1 MSDGSVVIEIS
12 LDDKKAD
19 KQLDAFEKDLAKAG
33 TNAGAALDKAYRE
46 AVSDIASQSKRLKDT
61 FVNAFKSMGSA
72 GSNALKASLNF
83 MRELPSNVQAAL
95 SKLASTVKTGF
106 VNAAKASITAIKELG
121 TSIKN
126 TAVNIKNGFFSI
138 AKTVQSSIVSAV
150 KVSINV
156 IKSIPSAI
164 KSAGISIK
172 SALVSSL
179 QAAKSAAIS
188 FAQTTVKVI
197 RSIPSAAKTAA
208 VAVKD
213 SFVVAYKAA
222 VVAAYMSVKGTISAV
237 KAIPSATK
245 SAALAVSSAMKT
257 AFSAVASAA
266 KTTGTTVK
274 SALKTGFSAVKSGAK
289 AAGQAGISAL
299 KGLGNIAKS
308 TGSLIKSGL
317 VSGFNAA
324 KAAAKGAGAGMR
336 EALKNSVEKPAEQA
350 RFSVLKLA
358 AALGLIAATKNVVG
372 SAIGRVDTIDTATK
386 SLTVLTGSAK
396 DAQLVMTDL
405 TAAIDGT
412 PIALDAVAL
421 GAKKMVAAGM
431 KAANVKPVFTAIAD
445 AAYGVGNGSE
455 SIDQMT
461 DAISALQASGVAYAD
476 DINRLVDAG
485 VPAWQIL
492 ANSTGKSVGEMKK
505 YVSEGSLESTKA
517 IAMLTKGIEEGTT
530 GMAGNTA
537 KMAGLAKT
545 AGNTISGSFA
555 NMKTAAVKSLA
566 NIAENLKG
574 PIIQALDVAKNTF
587 KQFAAVTASPEFQK
601 KLSDMIQKIK
611 ELIPVMVKLAPT
623 ILKVVS
629 AMLALQAVSSVYVAF
644 SNIGKM
650 FVPLKNGLFVIAT
663 GFMKLAKTI
672 RHPIT
677 AIKNLA
683 FAIKYFIVTSGA
695 VIAIVGAVI
704 AVLYG
709 MYAAFKENTANIKGF
724 LSGMFDAVKNSFGKI
739 VDVFKQIV
747 SALKPVGSGFKDVL
761 KYIGVGVWVA
771 FGIVLAT
778 VVDIIQVLARIVLV
792 AIKGLQ
798 GLYYAIKAAFQALS
812 GDLKG
817 AKKSLEQSKEAFVDA
832 GSAIKDAFNKDNY
845 ALTGTVEAFK
855 QMGGEA
861 ENTAKKTETSG
872 KKIKETLKLV
882 ETTAKQTETTVSK
895 SNQAIDTMLSGGV
908 DQYGNKL
915 SEKTKSFLNAAKDL
929 YGQYQESSKKSQDKY
944 SAAMEKAQDLEGDK
958 RKKAIADANAT
969 LVAEIDK
976 NNGTLLTLQ
985 ADYAKL
991 LKENKWVDGTELT
1004 AQQKK
1009 FLQQQ
1014 TADIQAELAKQNQLY
1029 VEGNLL
1035 KLSNGKT
1042 LNEKE
1047 RSTSIEVQKS
1057 LYADRKKAV
1066 ETGEKELAD
1075 LKKKKSDATTETEKA
1090 NYQIQ
1095 IDEQTKKNKTLA
1107 ENLQKWASEMNT
1119 IIANGGT
1126 LNAETFAKG
1135 LSEMGNISD
1144 EQLSAVWQDF
1154 VKVSGSIDNTLAG
1167 LGAIMSQRGGEG
1179 VQAFVTALQSGDY
1192 TTAALNINND
1202 VMNTLS
1208 TLPNGMFQNGQ
1219 SGKDQFIAAIKS
1231 GDFQGAGKFLLD
1243 GVKLGASPLPGEMNN
1258 IGKQGGN
1265 ANADGLKSTAE
1276 ANKSAGAELK
1286 NNAKNGAFDPN
1297 LFKMTGANNA
1307 SGFNGGILDGK
1318 GNAFSAGSGIGN
1330 SAKSGAASVDSSGVG
1345 SDFASGYAQ
1354 GIASGGM
1361 MVAGAASALA
1371 NKALAAVQKKQD
1383 SHSPSKESKK
1393 LGGDFGTGYSLGI
1406 ADKNKAVTKA
1416 ANNLVASA
1424 LGTESQIKKLSSTL
1438 KDKISSAID
1447 AGLHSKNKSVGQLK
1461 QAKAL
1466 SSIEGYIGQQT
1477 NKLAATAKK
1486 RDKVVAQLKAANTK
1500 MADLTKQSKEYAA
1513 SITEKMQSYGSI
1525 SNVDPENPQSIQAEM
1540 QKRLK
1545 EIKAFQANVE
1555 KLRKKGVSKDI
1566 ISDILESGVENGS
1579 SYAQALAKS
1588 DAKTIKAINS
1598 TQNQINSASKSMG
1611 NTAANAMYSAGI
1623 NAAKGLINGLNSQ
1636 KKQLENTAKSIANT
1650 ITNSVKKALRIHSPS
1665 RVAIELGKFFTGGLG
1680 NGVLAGAKGAV
1691 QSTNKM
1697 VDKVVNAASNMTVP
1711 AITLPKISAEKAL
1724 GLKSV
1729 DLNRTITV
1737 KTIIDNKTK
1746 ESSNADLIK
1755 AIKESGAK
1763 PVILNLDGEVLANN
1777 SNNRI
1782 GSMTDLGLYG
1792 GGLL

>member
-106 VNAAKASITAIKELG
+106 VNAAKASITVIKELG

-197 RSIPSAAKTAA
+197 KSIPGAAKTAA
-208 VAVKD
+208 TAVKN
-213 SFVVAYKAA
+213 SFVVAYKAV

-492 ANSTGKSVGEMKK
+492 ANSAGKSVGEMKK
-505 YVSEGSLESTKA
+505 YVSEGSLESTRA

-574 PIIQALDVAKNTF
+574 PIIQALDVAKNAF

-601 KLSDMIQKIK
+601 KLSDLIQKIK
-611 ELIPVMVKLAPT
+611 EFIPVLIEWAPLLAKVAAGFVAFN
-623 ILKVVS
+623 IL
-629 AMLALQAVSSVYVAF
+629 SSVYSKVAGLVMAF
-644 SNIGKM
+644 RGLASSGTLLGGIVNTVKGS
-650 FVPLKNGLFVIAT
+650 FLALKVALGSAAAAFGVI
-663 GFMKLAKTI
+663 I
-672 RHPIT
+672 
-677 AIKNLA
+677 
-683 FAIKYFIVTSGA
+683 A
-695 VIAIVGAVI
+695 VIGAVI
-704 AVLYG
+704 AVAYG
-709 MYAAFKENTANIKGF
+709 MYVSFKENTANIKGF
-724 LSGMFDAVKNSFGKI
+724 LSTMWDGVKNSFGKI

-747 SALKPVGSGFKDVL
+747 AALKPVGSGFKDVL
-761 KYIGVGVWVA
+761 KYVGVAIWA
-771 FGIVLAT
+771 SLGLVLAA
-778 VVDIIQVLARIVLV
+778 VVDVIQVLARIVLV
-792 AIKGLQ
+792 AIKALQ
-798 GLYYAIKAAFQALS
+798 GLYYAIKAAFQALD

-817 AKKSLEQSKEAFVDA
+817 AKKSLEQSKDAFVDA

-861 ENTAKKTETSG
+861 EKTAKKTETSG
-872 KKIKETLKLV
+872 KKIKDTLKLV
-882 ETTAKQTETTVSK
+882 ESTAKQTETTVSK

-915 SEKTKSFLNAAKDL
+915 SEKTKSFLNSAKEL
-929 YGQYQESSKKSQDKY
+929 YSQYQESAKKSQDAY
-944 SAAMEKAQDLEGDK
+944 SAAMEKAQELEGDK
-958 RKKAIADANAT
+958 RKKAIADANKT
-969 LVAEIDK
+969 LVDETTK
-976 NNGTLLTLQ
+976 NNSTLLTLQ
-985 ADYAKL
+985 TDYSNMLKTNRWAD
-991 LKENKWVDGTELT
+991 GQELT

-1014 TADIQAELAKQNQLY
+1014 TTDIQTELAKQNQLY
-1029 VEGNLL
+1029 VEANLL
-1035 KLSNGKT
+1035 RLEQGKS

-1047 RSTSIEVQKS
+1047 RNTSLEVQKS
-1057 LYADRKKAV
+1057 LYEEKKKAV
-1066 ETGEKELAD
+1066 ETGEKSLAD
-1075 LKKKKSDATTETEKA
+1075 LKKKKADASTETEKA

-1095 IDEQTKKNKTLA
+1095 IDEQTKKNKTLST
-1107 ENLQKWASEMNT
+1107 NLKNWATEMNA

-1126 LNAETFAKG
+1126 LNAETFASG
-1135 LSEMGNISD
+1135 LSQLGNISD
-1144 EQLSAVWQDF
+1144 EQLSALWQNF
-1154 VKVSGSIDNTLAG
+1154 VSTSTSIDNTLSG
-1167 LGAIMSQRGGEG
+1167 LAAIMGQRGGEG
-1179 VQAFVTALQSGDY
+1179 VQAFVTAIQSKDY

-1202 VMNTLS
+1202 VLNTLS
-1208 TLPNGMFQNGQ
+1208 SLPNGMFLNGQNG
-1219 SGKDQFIAAIKS
+1219 KNQFIAAIKS
-1231 GDFQGAGKFLLD
+1231 NEYQEAGKYLVD
-1243 GVKLGASPLPGEMNN
+1243 GVKMGASPLPNELNG

-1265 ANADGLKSTAE
+1265 ANADGIKSTAE
-1276 ANKSAGAELK
+1276 ANKNAGATIK

-1297 LFKMTGANNA
+1297 LFQMTGVSNAN
-1307 SGFNGGILDGK
+1307 GFNGGILDGK
-1318 GNAFSAGSGIGN
+1318 GNAFSAGTGIGN

-1354 GIASGGM
+1354 GIASGGV

-1447 AGLHSKNKSVGQLK
+1447 AGLHSKNKSAGQLK

-1466 SSIEGYIGQQT
+1466 NSIEGYIGQQT

-1755 AIKESGAK
+1755 AIKESGAR

>member
-12 LDDKKAD
+12 LDDTKAD
-19 KQLDAFEKDLAKAG
+19 KQLDTFEKDLAKAG

-72 GSNALKASLNF
+72 GSNALKASLSF
-83 MRELPSNVQAAL
+83 MRELPANVGSAL
-95 SKLASTVKTGF
+95 SKLASTVKSGF
-106 VNAAKASITAIKELG
+106 LNAAKASITAIKNLG

-150 KVSINV
+150 KTSINV

-164 KSAGISIK
+164 KSAGSSIK

-179 QAAKSAAIS
+179 QAAKMAAIS

-197 RSIPSAAKTAA
+197 KSIPGAAKTAA
-208 VAVKD
+208 TAVKN
-213 SFVVAYKAA
+213 SFVVAYKAV

-257 AFSAVASAA
+257 AFSAVVSAA

-274 SALKTGFSAVKSGAK
+274 TALTNGFSAIKSGAK
-289 AAGQAGISAL
+289 TAGQVGISAL
-299 KGLGNIAKS
+299 KGLGNAAKS
-308 TGSLIKSGL
+308 TGSLIKNGL

-324 KAAAKGAGAGMR
+324 KSAAKGAGAGMR

-350 RFSVLKLA
+350 RFSILRLA
-358 AALGLIAATKNVVG
+358 AAFGLIAATKNVVG

-431 KAANVKPVFTAIAD
+431 QAANVKPVFTAIAD

-461 DAISALQASGVAYAD
+461 DAISALQASGVAYSD

-574 PIIQALDVAKNTF
+574 PIIQALDVAKNAF

-601 KLSDMIQKIK
+601 KLSDLVQKIK
-611 ELIPVMVKLAPT
+611 EFIPVLIELAPLLAKVAAGFVAFNIISSVFSKVAKLAGAIKSLTSSGSLLSVVVNTIKGSFVKLAGT
-623 ILKVVS
+623 LGSTTAAFGVV
-629 AMLALQAVSSVYVAF
+629 AAA
-644 SNIGKM
+644 
-650 FVPLKNGLFVIAT
+650 
-663 GFMKLAKTI
+663 
-672 RHPIT
+672 
-677 AIKNLA
+677 
-683 FAIKYFIVTSGA
+683 
-695 VIAIVGAVI
+695 VGAVI
-704 AVLYG
+704 AVIYG
-709 MYAAFKENTANIKGF
+709 MYTAFKENTAGIKSF
-724 LSGMFDAVKNSFGKI
+724 LSGMWEAVKNSFGKI
-739 VDVFKQIV
+739 IDVFKQIV
-747 SALKPVGSGFKDVL
+747 SALKTVGSGFKDIL
-761 KYIGVGVWVA
+761 KYIGVGAW
-771 FGIVLAT
+771 IVLGFALAA

-792 AIKGLQ
+792 AIKALQ
-798 GLYYAIKAAFQALS
+798 GLYYAIKAAFQALQ

-817 AKKSLEQSKEAFVDA
+817 AKKSLEQSKDAFVDA

-861 ENTAKKTETSG
+861 EKTAKKTETSG
-872 KKIKETLKLV
+872 KKIKDTLKLV
-882 ETTAKQTETTVSK
+882 ESTAKQTETTVSK

-915 SEKTKSFLNAAKDL
+915 SEKTKSFLNSAKEL
-929 YGQYQESSKKSQDKY
+929 YSKYQESTQKSQEKY
-944 SAAMEKAQDLEGDK
+944 KSAMEKAQSLEGEK
-958 RKKAIADANAT
+958 RKKAITDANKA
-969 LVAEIDK
+969 LVDETTK
-976 NNGTLLTLQ
+976 NNSTLLALQ
-985 ADYAKL
+985 SDYSNMLKTNRWAD
-991 LKENKWVDGTELT
+991 GQELT

-1009 FLQQQ
+1009 FLQVQ
-1014 TADIQAELAKQNQLY
+1014 TKDIQTELAKQNQLY
-1029 VEGNLL
+1029 VEANLL
-1035 KLSNGKT
+1035 RLEQGKSLS
-1042 LNEKE
+1042 EKE
-1047 RSTSIEVQKS
+1047 RNTSLEVQKS
-1057 LYADRKKAV
+1057 LYEEKRKAV
-1066 ETGEKELAD
+1066 ETGEKSLDD
-1075 LKKKKSDATTETEKA
+1075 LKKKKAEASTQTEKA

-1095 IDEQTKKNKTLA
+1095 IDEQTKKNKTLSS
-1107 ENLQKWASEMNT
+1107 ELQSWASEMNS

-1126 LNAETFAKG
+1126 LNAQTFSNG
-1135 LSEMGNISD
+1135 LSQLGSISD
-1144 EQLSAVWQDF
+1144 EQLSALWQNF
-1154 VKVSGSIDNTLAG
+1154 VSTSTSIDNTLSGLAG
-1167 LGAIMSQRGGEG
+1167 IMGQRGGEG

-1202 VMNTLS
+1202 VLTTIS
-1208 TLPNGMFQNGQ
+1208 SLPNGMFLNGQ
-1219 SGKDQFIAAIKS
+1219 SGKDQFLLAIKS

-1243 GVKLGASPLPGEMNN
+1243 GVKMGADPLPGEMEKN
-1258 IGKQGGN
+1258 GKKSGDAQAKGV
-1265 ANADGLKSTAE
+1265 KSTAE
-1276 ANKSAGAELK
+1276 ANKSAGKEIK
-1286 NNAKNGAFDPN
+1286 NNAKSGAFDPN
-1297 LFKMTGANNA
+1297 LFKMTGSKNS
-1307 SGFNGGILDGK
+1307 SGFNNGILGGKDG
-1318 GNAFSAGSGIGN
+1318 AFSAGTSVGG
-1330 SAKSGAASVDSSGVG
+1330 SVKSGAASVDSSGVG
-1345 SDFASGYAQ
+1345 SDFAAGFANGIRSG
-1354 GIASGGM
+1354 
-1361 MVAGAASALA
+1361 AGAVGEAAASIAA
-1371 NKALAAVQKKQD
+1371 KALAAVQKKQD
-1383 SHSPSKESKK
+1383 SHSPSKKSKK
-1393 LGGDFGTGYSLGI
+1393 LGGDFGSGYSLGI
-1406 ADKNKAVTKA
+1406 ASKTKAVTKA
-1416 ANNLVASA
+1416 ASNLVAGA
-1424 LGTESQIKKLSSTL
+1424 LGTEKQIKKLSSTL
-1438 KDKISSAID
+1438 KDKVSSAID
-1447 AGLHSKNKSVGQLK
+1447 AGLHSKNKSRGQLK

-1466 SSIEGYIGQQT
+1466 NSIEGYIAQQT
-1477 NKLAATAKK
+1477 NRLAATAKK

-1525 SNVDPENPQSIQAEM
+1525 SNVDAENPQSIQQEM

-1636 KKQLENTAKSIANT
+1636 KKQLEKTAKSIAST
-1650 ITNSVKKALRIHSPS
+1650 ITNSVKKALKIHSPS

-1711 AITLPKISAEKAL
+1711 TITLPKVSAEKAL
-1724 GLKSV
+1724 GLKSS

-1737 KTIIDNKTK
+1737 KAIVEN
-1746 ESSNADLIK
+1746 ESK
-1755 AIKESGAK
+1755 
-1763 PVILNLDGEVLANN
+1763 NN
-1777 SNNRI
+1777 SN
-1782 GSMTDLGLYG
+1782 SDLINAIEKSGGRPIILNVDGKVIADNTNNHLGNSTSLAFYGKGL
-1792 GGLL
+1792 

>member
-12 LDDKKAD
+12 LDDTKAD
-19 KQLDAFEKDLAKAG
+19 KQLDTFEKDLAKAG

-61 FVNAFKSMGSA
+61 FVNAFKSMGNA
-72 GSNALKASLNF
+72 GSNALKASLSF
-83 MRELPSNVQAAL
+83 MRELPANVGSAL

-106 VNAAKASITAIKELG
+106 VNAAKASITAVKNLG

-150 KVSINV
+150 KTSINV
-156 IKSIPSAI
+156 IKSIPGAI
-164 KSAGISIK
+164 KSAGSSIK

-179 QAAKSAAIS
+179 HAAKTAAIS

-197 RSIPSAAKTAA
+197 KSIPGAAKTAA
-208 VAVKD
+208 TAVKN
-213 SFVVAYKAA
+213 SFVVAYKAV

-257 AFSAVASAA
+257 AFSAVVSAA

-274 SALKTGFSAVKSGAK
+274 TALTNGFSAIKSGAK
-289 AAGQAGISAL
+289 TAGQVGISAL
-299 KGLGNIAKS
+299 KGLGNAAKS
-308 TGSLIKSGL
+308 TGSLIKNGL

-324 KAAAKGAGAGMR
+324 KSAAKGAGAGMR

-350 RFSVLKLA
+350 RFSILRLA
-358 AALGLIAATKNVVG
+358 AAFGLIAATKNVVG

-431 KAANVKPVFTAIAD
+431 QATNVKPVFTAIAD

-574 PIIQALDVAKNTF
+574 PIIQALDVAKNAF
-587 KQFAAVTASPEFQK
+587 KQFASVTASPEFQK

-611 ELIPVMVKLAPT
+611 ELIPVLIELAP
-623 ILKVVS
+623 ILAKV
-629 AMLALQAVSSVYVAF
+629 AAGFIAFNIISSVYSKIAGLVGAIKGLASSGSLLGSIINTVRGSFLALKVALGSATAAF
-644 SNIGKM
+644 G
-650 FVPLKNGLFVIAT
+650 VIA
-663 GFMKLAKTI
+663 
-672 RHPIT
+672 
-677 AIKNLA
+677 
-683 FAIKYFIVTSGA
+683 A
-695 VIAIVGAVI
+695 VIGAVI

-747 SALKPVGSGFKDVL
+747 SALKPVGSGFKDIL
-761 KYIGVGVWVA
+761 KYVGVGVWVA

-792 AIKGLQ
+792 AIKALQ
-798 GLYYAIKAAFQALS
+798 GLYYALKAANQAAHW
-812 GDLKG
+812 DLKG
-817 AKKSLEQSKEAFVDA
+817 AKKSIEQSKDAFVDA

-845 ALTGTVEAFK
+845 ALTGTIESLK
-855 QMGGEA
+855 EMGGEA
-861 ENTAKKTETSG
+861 EKTGTKAETSN
-872 KKIKETLKLV
+872 KKISSSLKLV
-882 ETTAKQTETTVSK
+882 ESTAKQTEATVSK

-915 SEKTKSFLNAAKDL
+915 NEKTKSFLNAAKEL
-929 YGQYQESSKKSQDKY
+929 YSNYQESAQKSQDKY
-944 SAAMEKAQDLEGDK
+944 TAAMEKAQSLEGEK
-958 RKKAIADANAT
+958 RKKVIADANAT

-991 LKENKWVDGTELT
+991 LKDNKWVDGTELT

-1035 KLSNGKT
+1035 KLANGKT

-1047 RSTSIEVQKS
+1047 RATSIEVQKS
-1057 LYADRKKAV
+1057 LYGDRKKAV

-1075 LKKKKSDATTETEKA
+1075 LKRKKSDATTETEKA

-1107 ENLQKWASEMNT
+1107 GNLQKWASEMNA

-1144 EQLSAVWQDF
+1144 EQLGAVWQDF

-1167 LGAIMSQRGGEG
+1167 LAAVMSQRGGEG

-1192 TTAALNINND
+1192 TTAALKINDD
-1202 VMNTLS
+1202 VLNTIS
-1208 TLPNGMFQNGQ
+1208 GLPNSMFLNGQ
-1219 SGKDQFIAAIKS
+1219 SGKDQFLLAIKS

-1243 GVKLGASPLPGEMNN
+1243 GVKMGADPLPGEMEKN
-1258 IGKQGGN
+1258 GKKSGDAQAKGV
-1265 ANADGLKSTAE
+1265 KSTAE
-1276 ANKSAGAELK
+1276 ANKSAGKEIK
-1286 NNAKNGAFDPN
+1286 NNAKSGAFDPN
-1297 LFKMTGANNA
+1297 LFKMTGSKNS
-1307 SGFNGGILDGK
+1307 SGFNNGILGGKDG
-1318 GNAFSAGSGIGN
+1318 AFSAGTSVGG

-1345 SDFASGYAQ
+1345 SDFAAGFANGIRSG
-1354 GIASGGM
+1354 
-1361 MVAGAASALA
+1361 AGAVGEAAASIAA
-1371 NKALAAVQKKQD
+1371 KALAAVQKKQD
-1383 SHSPSKESKK
+1383 SHSPSKKSKK
-1393 LGGDFGTGYSLGI
+1393 LGGDFGSGYSLGI
-1406 ADKNKAVTKA
+1406 ASKTKAVTKA
-1416 ANNLVASA
+1416 ASNLVAGA
-1424 LGTESQIKKLSSTL
+1424 LGTEKQIKKLSSTL
-1438 KDKISSAID
+1438 KDKVSSAID
-1447 AGLHSKNKSVGQLK
+1447 AGLHSKNKSRGQLK

-1466 SSIEGYIGQQT
+1466 NSIEGYIAQQT
-1477 NKLAATAKK
+1477 NRLAATAKK

-1525 SNVDPENPQSIQAEM
+1525 SNVDAENPQSIQQEM

-1636 KKQLENTAKSIANT
+1636 KKQLEKTAKSIAST

-1665 RVAIELGKFFTGGLG
+1665 RVAVELGKFFTGGLG

-1691 QSTNKM
+1691 KSTNKM
-1697 VDKVVNAASNMTVP
+1697 VDSVVNAASNLTAP
-1711 AITLPKISAEKAL
+1711 KITLPHVSAEKAL
-1724 GLKSV
+1724 GLKSS

-1737 KTIIDNKTK
+1737 KAIVEN
-1746 ESSNADLIK
+1746 ESK
-1755 AIKESGAK
+1755 
-1763 PVILNLDGEVLANN
+1763 NN
-1777 SNNRI
+1777 SN
-1782 GSMTDLGLYG
+1782 SDLINAIEKSGGRPIILNVDGKVIADNTNNHLGNSTSLAFYGKGL
-1792 GGLL
+1792 

>member
-19 KQLDAFEKDLAKAG
+19 KQLDAFEKDLEKAG

-106 VNAAKASITAIKELG
+106 VNAAKASITVIKELG

-197 RSIPSAAKTAA
+197 KSIPVAAKTAA
-208 VAVKD
+208 TAVKN
-213 SFVVAYKAA
+213 SFVVAYKAV

-350 RFSVLKLA
+350 RFSLLKLA

-485 VPAWQIL
+485 VPAWKIL

-505 YVSEGSLESTKA
+505 YVSEGSLESTRA

-566 NIAENLKG
+566 NIVENLKG
-574 PIIQALDVAKNTF
+574 PIIQALDVAKNAF

-601 KLSDMIQKIK
+601 KLSDLIQKIK
-611 ELIPVMVKLAPT
+611 EFIPVLIEWAPVLA
-623 ILKVVS
+623 KVAAGFV
-629 AMLALQAVSSVYVAF
+629 AFNIISSVYSKVAGLVMAF
-644 SNIGKM
+644 RGLASSGTLLGGIVNTVKGS
-650 FVPLKNGLFVIAT
+650 FLALKVALGSAAAAFGVI
-663 GFMKLAKTI
+663 I
-672 RHPIT
+672 
-677 AIKNLA
+677 
-683 FAIKYFIVTSGA
+683 A
-695 VIAIVGAVI
+695 VIGAVI
-704 AVLYG
+704 AVAYG
-709 MYAAFKENTANIKGF
+709 MYVSFKENTANIKGF
-724 LSGMFDAVKNSFGKI
+724 LSTMWDGVKNSFGKI

-747 SALKPVGSGFKDVL
+747 AALKPVGSGFKDVL
-761 KYIGVGVWVA
+761 KYVGVAIWA
-771 FGIVLAT
+771 SLGLVLAA

-792 AIKGLQ
+792 AIKALQ
-798 GLYYAIKAAFQALS
+798 GLYYAIKAAFQALHW
-812 GDLKG
+812 DLKG
-817 AKKSLEQSKEAFVDA
+817 AKKSLEQSKDAFVEA

-861 ENTAKKTETSG
+861 EKTAKKTETSG

-908 DQYGNKL
+908 DQYGKKL
-915 SEKTKSFLNAAKDL
+915 SEKTESFLNAAKDL
-929 YGQYQESSKKSQDKY
+929 YEQYQEATIKSQDKY
-944 SAAMEKAQDLEGDK
+944 SVAMEKAQSLEGDK

-991 LKENKWVDGTELT
+991 LKGNKWVDGTELT

-1107 ENLQKWASEMNT
+1107 ENLQKWASEMNA

-1167 LGAIMSQRGGEG
+1167 LAAVMSKRGGEG

-1318 GNAFSAGSGIGN
+1318 GNAFSAGTGIGN

-1345 SDFASGYAQ
+1345 SDFASGYVN
-1354 GIASGGM
+1354 GILSGMGA
-1361 MVAGAASALA
+1361 VGEAAGSLA
-1371 NKALAAVQKKQD
+1371 NKALQAVKDAQKSK
-1383 SHSPSKESKK
+1383 SPSKKAKK

-1466 SSIEGYIGQQT
+1466 NSIEGYIGQQT

-1525 SNVDPENPQSIQAEM
+1525 SNVDAENPQSIQAEM

-1665 RVAIELGKFFTGGLG
+1665 RVAIELGKFFTDGLG

-1697 VDKVVNAASNMTVP
+1697 VDKVVNAASNLTVP

>member
-19 KQLDAFEKDLAKAG
+19 KQLNAFEKDLAKAG

-72 GSNALKASLNF
+72 SSNALKASLNF

-106 VNAAKASITAIKELG
+106 VNAAKASITAVKNLG

-150 KVSINV
+150 KISINV

-164 KSAGISIK
+164 KSAGSSIK

-179 QAAKSAAIS
+179 QAAKMAAIS

-197 RSIPSAAKTAA
+197 KSIPGAAKTAA
-208 VAVKD
+208 TAVKN
-213 SFVVAYKAA
+213 SFVVAYKAV

-237 KAIPSATK
+237 KAIPNATK
-245 SAALAVSSAMKT
+245 SAALAISSAMKT

-289 AAGQAGISAL
+289 ATGQAGISAL

-308 TGSLIKSGL
+308 TGSLIKNGL
-317 VSGFNAA
+317 VSGFNTA

-350 RFSVLKLA
+350 RFSILRLA
-358 AALGLIAATKNVVG
+358 AAFGLIAATKNVVG

-396 DAQLVMTDL
+396 DAQFVMKDL

-431 KAANVKPVFTAIAD
+431 KAADVKPVFTAIAD

-537 KMAGLAKT
+537 KMSGLAKT

-574 PIIQALDVAKNTF
+574 PIIQALDVAKNAF

-601 KLSDMIQKIK
+601 KLSDLVQKIK
-611 ELIPVMVKLAPT
+611 EFIPVLIEWAPLLA
-623 ILKVVS
+623 KVAAGFV
-629 AMLALQAVSSVYVAF
+629 AFNIISSVYSKIA
-644 SNIGKM
+644 
-650 FVPLKNGLFVIAT
+650 GLV
-663 GFMKLAKTI
+663 G
-672 RHPIT
+672 
-677 AIKNLA
+677 AIKGLA
-683 FAIKYFIVTSGA
+683 SSGSLLSGVVNAVRGSFLALKVALGSAAAAFGVVLA
-695 VIAIVGAVI
+695 VIGAVI
-704 AVLYG
+704 AVAYG
-709 MYAAFKENTANIKGF
+709 MYVSFKENTANIKGF
-724 LSGMFDAVKNSFGKI
+724 LSTMWDGVKNSFGKI

-747 SALKPVGSGFKDVL
+747 AALKPVGSGFKDVL
-761 KYIGVGVWVA
+761 KYVGVAIWA
-771 FGIVLAT
+771 SLGLVLAA

-792 AIKGLQ
+792 AIKALQ
-798 GLYYAIKAAFQALS
+798 GLYYAIKAAFQALHW
-812 GDLKG
+812 DLKG
-817 AKKSLEQSKEAFVDA
+817 AKKSLEQSKDAFVDA

-861 ENTAKKTETSG
+861 EKTAKKTETSG
-872 KKIKETLKLV
+872 KKIKDTLKLV
-882 ETTAKQTETTVSK
+882 ETTSKQTETTVSK

-915 SEKTKSFLNAAKDL
+915 SEKTKSFLNSAKEL
-929 YGQYQESSKKSQDKY
+929 YSQYQESAKKSQDAY
-944 SAAMEKAQDLEGDK
+944 SAAMEKAQTLEGDK
-958 RKKAIADANAT
+958 RKKAIADANET

-991 LKENKWVDGTELT
+991 LKGNKWVDGTELT

-1219 SGKDQFIAAIKS
+1219 SGKDQFITAIKS

-1297 LFKMTGANNA
+1297 LFKMTGVNNA

-1318 GNAFSAGSGIGN
+1318 GNAFSAGTGIGN
-1330 SAKSGAASVDSSGVG
+1330 SAKDGAASVDSSGVG
-1345 SDFASGYAQ
+1345 GDFASGYKN
-1354 GIASGGM
+1354 GILGGIEA
-1361 MVAGAASALA
+1361 VVSAAASLA
-1371 NKALAAVQKKQD
+1371 QKAIEAVQKKQN
-1383 SHSPSKESKK
+1383 SRSPSKETKK
-1393 LGGDFGTGYSLGI
+1393 LGGDFGAGYSLGI
-1406 ADKNKAVTKA
+1406 SSKTKAVTKA
-1416 ANNLVASA
+1416 ASNLVASA

-1447 AGLHSKNKSVGQLK
+1447 AGLHSKNKSAGQLK

-1466 SSIEGYIGQQT
+1466 NSIEGYIGQQT

-1525 SNVDPENPQSIQAEM
+1525 SNVDPGNPQSIQTEM

-1545 EIKAFQANVE
+1545 EIKAFQSNVE

-1566 ISDILESGVENGS
+1566 INDILEAGVENGS

-1665 RVAIELGKFFTGGLG
+1665 RVAVELGKFFTGGLG

-1729 DLNRTITV
+1729 DLSRTITV
-1737 KTIIDNKTK
+1737 KAIIDNKTK

-1755 AIKESGAK
+1755 AIQQSGDRPIIFNVDGK
-1763 PVILNLDGEVLANN
+1763 NLAENA
-1777 SNNRI
+1777 NNRI
-1782 GSMTDLGLYG
+1782 GTMGNLGLYG

>member
-83 MRELPSNVQAAL
+83 MRELPANVQAAL

-106 VNAAKASITAIKELG
+106 VNAAKASITAVKNLG

-197 RSIPSAAKTAA
+197 KSIPGAAKTAA

-213 SFVVAYKAA
+213 SFVVAYKAV

-308 TGSLIKSGL
+308 TGSLIKNGL

-574 PIIQALDVAKNTF
+574 PIIQALDVAKNAF

-601 KLSDMIQKIK
+601 KLSDLIQKIK
-611 ELIPVMVKLAPT
+611 EFIPVLIEWAPLLA
-623 ILKVVS
+623 KVAAGFV
-629 AMLALQAVSSVYVAF
+629 AFNIISSVYSKVAGLVMAF
-644 SNIGKM
+644 RGLASSGTLLGGIVNTVKGS
-650 FVPLKNGLFVIAT
+650 FLALKVALGSAAAAFGVI
-663 GFMKLAKTI
+663 I
-672 RHPIT
+672 
-677 AIKNLA
+677 
-683 FAIKYFIVTSGA
+683 A
-695 VIAIVGAVI
+695 VIGAVI
-704 AVLYG
+704 AVAYG
-709 MYAAFKENTANIKGF
+709 MYVSFKENTANIKGF
-724 LSGMFDAVKNSFGKI
+724 LSTMWDGVKNSFGKI

-747 SALKPVGSGFKDVL
+747 AALKPVGSGFKDVL
-761 KYIGVGVWVA
+761 KYVGVAIWA
-771 FGIVLAT
+771 SLGLVLAA

-792 AIKGLQ
+792 AIKALQ
-798 GLYYAIKAAFQALS
+798 GLYYAIKAAFQALHW
-812 GDLKG
+812 DLKG
-817 AKKSLEQSKEAFVDA
+817 AKKSLEQSKDAFVEA

-861 ENTAKKTETSG
+861 EKTAKKTETSG

-908 DQYGNKL
+908 DQYGKKL
-915 SEKTKSFLNAAKDL
+915 SEKTESFLNAAKDL
-929 YGQYQESSKKSQDKY
+929 YEQYQEATKKSQDKY
-944 SAAMEKAQDLEGDK
+944 SVAMEKAQSLEGDK
-958 RKKAIADANAT
+958 RKKAIADANKT
-969 LVAEIDK
+969 LVDETTK
-976 NNGTLLTLQ
+976 NNSTLLTLQ
-985 ADYAKL
+985 SDYSNMLKTNRWAD
-991 LKENKWVDGTELT
+991 GQELT

-1014 TADIQAELAKQNQLY
+1014 TTDIQTELAKQNQLY
-1029 VEGNLL
+1029 VEANLL
-1035 KLSNGKT
+1035 RLEQGKS

-1047 RSTSIEVQKS
+1047 RNTSLEVQKS
-1057 LYADRKKAV
+1057 LYEEKKKAV
-1066 ETGEKELAD
+1066 ETGEKSLAD
-1075 LKKKKSDATTETEKA
+1075 LKKKKADASTETEKA

-1095 IDEQTKKNKTLA
+1095 IDEQTKKNKTLST
-1107 ENLQKWASEMNT
+1107 NLKNWATEMNA

-1126 LNAETFAKG
+1126 LNAETFASG
-1135 LSEMGNISD
+1135 LSQLGNISD
-1144 EQLSAVWQDF
+1144 EQLSALWQNF
-1154 VKVSGSIDNTLAG
+1154 VSTSTSIDNTLSG
-1167 LGAIMSQRGGEG
+1167 LAAIMGQRGGEG

-1219 SGKDQFIAAIKS
+1219 SGKDQFITAIKS

-1318 GNAFSAGSGIGN
+1318 GNAFSAGTGIGN

-1447 AGLHSKNKSVGQLK
+1447 AGLHSKNKSAGQLK

-1466 SSIEGYIGQQT
+1466 NSIEGYIAQQT

-1525 SNVDPENPQSIQAEM
+1525 SNVDPENPQSIQQEM

-1588 DAKTIKAINS
+1588 DAKTIKAINR

-1636 KKQLENTAKSIANT
+1636 KKQLESTAKSIANT

-1665 RVAIELGKFFTGGLG
+1665 RVAVELGKFFTGGLG

-1755 AIKESGAK
+1755 AIQQSGDRPIIFNVDGK
-1763 PVILNLDGEVLANN
+1763 NLAENA
-1777 SNNRI
+1777 NNRI
-1782 GSMTDLGLYG
+1782 GTMGNLGLYG

>member
-12 LDDKKAD
+12 LDDTKAD
-19 KQLDAFEKDLAKAG
+19 KQLDTFEKDLAKAG

-72 GSNALKASLNF
+72 GSNALKASLSF
-83 MRELPSNVQAAL
+83 MRELPANVGSAL

-106 VNAAKASITAIKELG
+106 VNAAKASITAIKNLG

-150 KVSINV
+150 KTSINV
-156 IKSIPSAI
+156 IKSIPGAI
-164 KSAGISIK
+164 KSAGSSIK

-179 QAAKSAAIS
+179 HAAKTAAIS

-197 RSIPSAAKTAA
+197 KSIPGAAKTAA
-208 VAVKD
+208 TAVKN
-213 SFVVAYKAA
+213 SFVVAYKAV

-257 AFSAVASAA
+257 AFSAVVSAA

-274 SALKTGFSAVKSGAK
+274 TALTNGFSAIKSGAK
-289 AAGQAGISAL
+289 TAGQVGISAL
-299 KGLGNIAKS
+299 KGLGNAAKS
-308 TGSLIKSGL
+308 TGSLIKNGL

-324 KAAAKGAGAGMR
+324 KSAAKGAGAGMR

-350 RFSVLKLA
+350 RFSILRLA
-358 AALGLIAATKNVVG
+358 AAFGLIAATKNVVG

-431 KAANVKPVFTAIAD
+431 QAANVKPVFTAIAD

-461 DAISALQASGVAYAD
+461 DAISALQASGVAYSD

-574 PIIQALDVAKNTF
+574 PIIQALDVAKNAF
-587 KQFAAVTASPEFQK
+587 KQFASVTASPEFQK

-611 ELIPVMVKLAPT
+611 ELIPVLIELAP
-623 ILKVVS
+623 ILAKV
-629 AMLALQAVSSVYVAF
+629 AAGFIAFNIISSVYSKIAGLVGAIKGLASSGSLLGSIINTVRGSFLALKVALGSATAAF
-644 SNIGKM
+644 G
-650 FVPLKNGLFVIAT
+650 VIA
-663 GFMKLAKTI
+663 
-672 RHPIT
+672 
-677 AIKNLA
+677 
-683 FAIKYFIVTSGA
+683 A
-695 VIAIVGAVI
+695 VIGAVI

-747 SALKPVGSGFKDVL
+747 SALKPVGSGFKDIL
-761 KYIGVGVWVA
+761 KYVGVGVWVA

-792 AIKGLQ
+792 AIKALQ
-798 GLYYAIKAAFQALS
+798 GLYYALKAANQAAHW
-812 GDLKG
+812 DLKG
-817 AKKSLEQSKEAFVDA
+817 AKKSIEQSKDAFVDA

-845 ALTGTVEAFK
+845 ALTGTIESLK
-855 QMGGEA
+855 EMGGEA
-861 ENTAKKTETSG
+861 EKTGTKAETSN
-872 KKIKETLKLV
+872 KKISSSLKLV
-882 ETTAKQTETTVSK
+882 ESTAKQTEATVSK

-915 SEKTKSFLNAAKDL
+915 NEKTKSFLNAAKEL
-929 YGQYQESSKKSQDKY
+929 YSNYQESAQKSQDKY
-944 SAAMEKAQDLEGDK
+944 TAAMEKAQSLEGEK
-958 RKKAIADANAT
+958 RKKVIADANAT

-991 LKENKWVDGTELT
+991 LKGNKWVDGTELT

-1035 KLSNGKT
+1035 KLANGKT

-1047 RSTSIEVQKS
+1047 RATSIEVQKS
-1057 LYADRKKAV
+1057 LYGDRKKAV

-1075 LKKKKSDATTETEKA
+1075 LKRKKSDATTETEKA

-1107 ENLQKWASEMNT
+1107 GNLQKWASEMNA

-1219 SGKDQFIAAIKS
+1219 SGKDQFITAIKS

-1297 LFKMTGANNA
+1297 LFKMTGSNNA
-1307 SGFNGGILDGK
+1307 SGFNSGILDGK
-1318 GNAFSAGSGIGN
+1318 GNAFSAGTGIGN
-1330 SAKSGAASVDSSGVG
+1330 SAKSGAGSVDSSGVG
-1345 SDFASGYAQ
+1345 SDFASGYVN
-1354 GIASGGM
+1354 GILSGMGA
-1361 MVAGAASALA
+1361 VGEAAGSLA
-1371 NKALAAVQKKQD
+1371 NKALQAVKDAQKSK
-1383 SHSPSKESKK
+1383 SPSKKAKK
-1393 LGGDFGTGYSLGI
+1393 LGGDFGSGYSLGI
-1406 ADKNKAVTKA
+1406 ASKTKAVNKAA
-1416 ANNLVASA
+1416 SNLVAGA
-1424 LGTESQIKKLSSTL
+1424 LGTEKQIKKLSSTL
-1438 KDKISSAID
+1438 KDKISTAID
-1447 AGLHSKNKSVGQLK
+1447 AGLHSKNKSRGQLK

-1466 SSIEGYIGQQT
+1466 NSIEGYIAQQT
-1477 NKLAATAKK
+1477 SRLAATAKK

-1513 SITEKMQSYGSI
+1513 SISEKMRSYGSI
-1525 SNVDPENPQSIQAEM
+1525 SNVDPENPKSIQQEM

-1545 EIKAFQANVE
+1545 EIRAFQANVE

-1566 ISDILESGVENGS
+1566 INDILESGVENGS

-1636 KKQLENTAKSIANT
+1636 KKQLEKTAKSIAST

-1665 RVAIELGKFFTGGLG
+1665 RVAIELGKYFTGGLG

-1711 AITLPKISAEKAL
+1711 TINLPKISAEKAL

-1755 AIKESGAK
+1755 AIQQSGDR
-1763 PVILNLDGEVLANN
+1763 PIIFNVDGKDIADNTNNHLGSSTSLAFY
-1777 SNNRI
+1777 
-1782 GSMTDLGLYG
+1782 GKGL
-1792 GGLL
+1792 

>member
-12 LDDKKAD
+12 LDDTKAD
-19 KQLDAFEKDLAKAG
+19 KQLDTFEKDLAKAG

-61 FVNAFKSMGSA
+61 FVNAFKSMGNA
-72 GSNALKASLNF
+72 GSNALKASLSF
-83 MRELPSNVQAAL
+83 MRELPANVGSAL

-106 VNAAKASITAIKELG
+106 VNAAKASITAVKNLG

-150 KVSINV
+150 KTSINV
-156 IKSIPSAI
+156 IKSIPGAI
-164 KSAGISIK
+164 KSAGSSIK

-179 QAAKSAAIS
+179 HAAKTAAIS

-197 RSIPSAAKTAA
+197 KSIPGAAKTAA
-208 VAVKD
+208 TAVKN
-213 SFVVAYKAA
+213 SFVVAYKAV

-257 AFSAVASAA
+257 AFSAVVSAA

-274 SALKTGFSAVKSGAK
+274 TALTNGFSAIKSGAK
-289 AAGQAGISAL
+289 TAGQVGISAL
-299 KGLGNIAKS
+299 KGLGNAAKS
-308 TGSLIKSGL
+308 TGSLIKNGL

-324 KAAAKGAGAGMR
+324 KSAAKGAGAGMR

-350 RFSVLKLA
+350 RFSILRLA
-358 AALGLIAATKNVVG
+358 AAFGLIAATKNVVG

-431 KAANVKPVFTAIAD
+431 QAANVKPVFTAIAD

-461 DAISALQASGVAYAD
+461 DAISALQASGVAYSD

-574 PIIQALDVAKNTF
+574 PIIQALDVAKNAF
-587 KQFAAVTASPEFQK
+587 KQFASVTASPEFQK

-611 ELIPVMVKLAPT
+611 ELIPVLIELAP
-623 ILKVVS
+623 ILAKV
-629 AMLALQAVSSVYVAF
+629 AAGFIAFNIISSVYSKIAGLVGAIKGLASSGSLLGSIINTVRGSFLALKVALGSATAAF
-644 SNIGKM
+644 G
-650 FVPLKNGLFVIAT
+650 VIA
-663 GFMKLAKTI
+663 
-672 RHPIT
+672 
-677 AIKNLA
+677 
-683 FAIKYFIVTSGA
+683 A
-695 VIAIVGAVI
+695 VIGAVI

-747 SALKPVGSGFKDVL
+747 SALKPVGSGFKDIL
-761 KYIGVGVWVA
+761 KYVGVGVWVA

-792 AIKGLQ
+792 AIKALQ
-798 GLYYAIKAAFQALS
+798 GLYYALKAANQAAHW
-812 GDLKG
+812 DLKG
-817 AKKSLEQSKEAFVDA
+817 AKKSIEQSKDAFVDA

-845 ALTGTVEAFK
+845 ALTGTIESLK
-855 QMGGEA
+855 EMGGEA
-861 ENTAKKTETSG
+861 EKTGTKAETSN
-872 KKIKETLKLV
+872 KKISSSLKLV
-882 ETTAKQTETTVSK
+882 ESTAKQTEATVSK

-915 SEKTKSFLNAAKDL
+915 NEKTKSFLNAAKEL
-929 YGQYQESSKKSQDKY
+929 YSNYQESAQKSQDKY
-944 SAAMEKAQDLEGDK
+944 TAAMEKAQSLEGEK
-958 RKKAIADANAT
+958 RKKVIADANAT

-991 LKENKWVDGTELT
+991 LKGNKWVDGTELT

-1035 KLSNGKT
+1035 KLANGKT
-1042 LNEKE
+1042 LTEKE

-1057 LYADRKKAV
+1057 LYSDRKKAV

-1075 LKKKKSDATTETEKA
+1075 LKKKKSDASTETEKA

-1095 IDEQTKKNKTLA
+1095 IDEQTKKNKTLST
-1107 ENLQKWASEMNT
+1107 NLQNWATEMNA
-1119 IIANGGT
+1119 IVANGGT
-1126 LNAETFAKG
+1126 LTAETFAKG

-1144 EQLSAVWQDF
+1144 EQLGAVWQDF
-1154 VKVSGSIDNTLAG
+1154 VKASGSIDNTLAG
-1167 LGAIMSQRGGEG
+1167 LAAIMSQRGGEG
-1179 VQAFVTALQSGDY
+1179 VQGFVTALQSGDY
-1192 TTAALNINND
+1192 TTAASKVND
-1202 VMNTLS
+1202 DVLKTIS
-1208 TLPNGMFQNGQ
+1208 SLPNSMFLNGQ
-1219 SGKDQFIAAIKS
+1219 SGKDQFIAAVKS

-1243 GVKLGASPLPGEMNN
+1243 GVKMGAEPLPGEMDKN
-1258 IGKQGGN
+1258 GKTSGN
-1265 ANADGLKSTAE
+1265 AQANGLKGTKE
-1276 ANKSAGAELK
+1276 ANKKAGAELK
-1286 NNAKNGAFDPN
+1286 NNAKSGAFDPN
-1297 LFKMTGANNA
+1297 LFKMTGSKNS
-1307 SGFNGGILDGK
+1307 SGFNNGILVGKDG
-1318 GNAFSAGSGIGN
+1318 AFSAGSSVGG
-1330 SAKSGAASVDSSGVG
+1330 SAKSGADSVDSTGVG
-1345 SDFASGYAQ
+1345 SDFASGYVN
-1354 GIASGGM
+1354 GILSGMGK
-1361 MVAGAASALA
+1361 VAEAAASLA
-1371 NKALAAVQKKQD
+1371 SKALAAVQKKQD
-1383 SHSPSKESKK
+1383 SHSPAKKSKK
-1393 LGGDFGTGYSLGI
+1393 LGGDFGSGYSLGI
-1406 ADKNKAVTKA
+1406 ASKTKAVNKAA
-1416 ANNLVASA
+1416 SNLVAGA
-1424 LGTESQIKKLSSTL
+1424 LGTEKQIKKLSSTL
-1438 KDKISSAID
+1438 KDKISTAID
-1447 AGLHSKNKSVGQLK
+1447 AGLHSKNKSRGQLK

-1466 SSIEGYIGQQT
+1466 NSIEGYIAQQT
-1477 NKLAATAKK
+1477 SRLAATAKK

-1513 SITEKMQSYGSI
+1513 SISEKMRSYGSI
-1525 SNVDPENPQSIQAEM
+1525 SNVDPENPKSIQQEM

-1545 EIKAFQANVE
+1545 EIRAFQANVE

-1566 ISDILESGVENGS
+1566 INDILESGVENGS

-1636 KKQLENTAKSIANT
+1636 KKQLEKTAKSIAST

-1665 RVAIELGKFFTGGLG
+1665 RVAIELGKYFTGGLG

-1711 AITLPKISAEKAL
+1711 TINLPKISAEKAL

-1755 AIKESGAK
+1755 AIQQSGDR
-1763 PVILNLDGEVLANN
+1763 PIIFNVDGKDIADNTNNHLGSSTSLAFY
-1777 SNNRI
+1777 
-1782 GSMTDLGLYG
+1782 GKGL
-1792 GGLL
+1792 

>member
-83 MRELPSNVQAAL
+83 MRELPANVQAAL

-106 VNAAKASITAIKELG
+106 VNAAKASITAVKNLG

-156 IKSIPSAI
+156 IKSIPGAI

-213 SFVVAYKAA
+213 SFVVAYKAV

-574 PIIQALDVAKNTF
+574 PIIQALDVAKNAF

-601 KLSDMIQKIK
+601 KLSDLIQKIK
-611 ELIPVMVKLAPT
+611 EFIPVLIEWAPLLAKVAAGFVAFN
-623 ILKVVS
+623 IL
-629 AMLALQAVSSVYVAF
+629 SSVYSKVAGLVMAF
-644 SNIGKM
+644 RGLASSGTLLGGIVNTVKGS
-650 FVPLKNGLFVIAT
+650 FLALKVALGSAAAAFGVI
-663 GFMKLAKTI
+663 I
-672 RHPIT
+672 
-677 AIKNLA
+677 
-683 FAIKYFIVTSGA
+683 A
-695 VIAIVGAVI
+695 VIGAVI
-704 AVLYG
+704 AVAYG
-709 MYAAFKENTANIKGF
+709 MYVSFKENTANIKGF
-724 LSGMFDAVKNSFGKI
+724 LSTMWDGVKNSFGKI

-747 SALKPVGSGFKDVL
+747 AALKPVGSGFKDVL
-761 KYIGVGVWVA
+761 KYVGVAIWA
-771 FGIVLAT
+771 SLGLVLAA

-792 AIKGLQ
+792 AIKALQ
-798 GLYYAIKAAFQALS
+798 GLYYAIKSAFQALS

-817 AKKSLEQSKEAFVDA
+817 AKKSLEQSKDAFVEA

-861 ENTAKKTETSG
+861 EKTAKKTETSG
-872 KKIKETLKLV
+872 KKIKDTLKLV

-929 YGQYQESSKKSQDKY
+929 YGQYQESAKKSQDKY

-958 RKKAIADANAT
+958 RKKAIADANTT

-991 LKENKWVDGTELT
+991 LKGNKWVDGTELT

-1202 VMNTLS
+1202 VLS
-1208 TLPNGMFQNGQ
+1208 TISSLPNGMFLNGE
-1219 SGKDQFIAAIKS
+1219 SGKNQFLTAIKS
-1231 GDFQGAGKFLLD
+1231 GDFQGAGKYLVD
-1243 GVKLGASPLPGEMNN
+1243 GVKMGTDSIDSEMKTK
-1258 IGKQGGN
+1258 GQTGGQN
-1265 ANADGLKSTAE
+1265 FADGVKGKEDA
-1276 ANKSAGAELK
+1276 AKSAGSAVK
-1286 NNAKNGAFDPN
+1286 NKAKEGATDPN
-1297 LFKMTGANNA
+1297 AFKAVGSKDSA
-1307 SGFNGGILDGK
+1307 GFNNGVMGGK
-1318 GNAFSAGSGIGN
+1318 GGAYSAGSSVGN

-1345 SDFASGYAQ
+1345 SDFSSGYVN
-1354 GIASGGM
+1354 GILSGMGA
-1361 MVAGAASALA
+1361 VGEAAASLA
-1371 NKALAAVQKKQD
+1371 SKALAAVQKKQD
-1383 SHSPSKESKK
+1383 SHSPAKESKK

-1447 AGLHSKNKSVGQLK
+1447 AGLHSKNKSAGQLK

-1466 SSIEGYIGQQT
+1466 NSIEGYIAQQT

-1525 SNVDPENPQSIQAEM
+1525 SNVDAENPQSIQAEM

-1665 RVAIELGKFFTGGLG
+1665 RVAVELGKFFTGGLG

-1755 AIKESGAK
+1755 AIQQSGDRPIIFNVDGK
-1763 PVILNLDGEVLANN
+1763 NLAENA
-1777 SNNRI
+1777 NNRI
-1782 GSMTDLGLYG
+1782 GTMGNLGLYG

>member
-61 FVNAFKSMGSA
+61 FVNAFKSMGNA

-83 MRELPSNVQAAL
+83 IRELPSNVQAAL

-106 VNAAKASITAIKELG
+106 VNAAKASITAVKNLG

-150 KVSINV
+150 KISINV
-156 IKSIPSAI
+156 IKSIPGAI

-197 RSIPSAAKTAA
+197 KSIPGAAKTAA
-208 VAVKD
+208 TAVKN
-213 SFVVAYKAA
+213 SFVVAYKAV

-350 RFSVLKLA
+350 RFSILRLA
-358 AALGLIAATKNVVG
+358 AAFGLIAATKNVVG

-505 YVSEGSLESTKA
+505 YVSEGSLESTRA

-574 PIIQALDVAKNTF
+574 PIIQALDVAKNAF

-601 KLSDMIQKIK
+601 KLSDLIQKIK
-611 ELIPVMVKLAPT
+611 EFIPVLIEWAPVLA
-623 ILKVVS
+623 KVAAGFV
-629 AMLALQAVSSVYVAF
+629 AFNIISSVYSKVAGLVMAFRGLASSGTLLGGIVNTVKGAFVGLKAALGSASVAF
-644 SNIGKM
+644 G
-650 FVPLKNGLFVIAT
+650 V
-663 GFMKLAKTI
+663 
-672 RHPIT
+672 IT
-677 AIKNLA
+677 A
-683 FAIKYFIVTSGA
+683 
-695 VIAIVGAVI
+695 VIGSVV

-709 MYAAFKENTANIKGF
+709 MYTAFKENTAGIKGF
-724 LSGMFDAVKNSFGKI
+724 LSGMWDAVKNSFGKI

-747 SALKPVGSGFKDVL
+747 SALKPVGSGFKDIL

-798 GLYYAIKAAFQALS
+798 GLYYAIKAAFQALQ

-817 AKKSLEQSKEAFVDA
+817 AKKSLEQSKDAFVDA

-845 ALTGTVEAFK
+845 ALTGTIESLK
-855 QMGGEA
+855 EMGGEA
-861 ENTAKKTETSG
+861 EKTGTKAETSN
-872 KKIKETLKLV
+872 KKISSSLKLV
-882 ETTAKQTETTVSK
+882 ESTAKQTEATVSK

-915 SEKTKSFLNAAKDL
+915 NEKTKSFLNAAKEL
-929 YGQYQESSKKSQDKY
+929 YSNYQESAQKSQDKY
-944 SAAMEKAQDLEGDK
+944 TAAMEKAQSLEGEK
-958 RKKAIADANAT
+958 RKKVIADANAT

-991 LKENKWVDGTELT
+991 LKGNKWVDGTELT

-1035 KLSNGKT
+1035 KLANGKT

-1057 LYADRKKAV
+1057 LYSDRKKAV

-1075 LKKKKSDATTETEKA
+1075 LKKKKSDASTETEKA

-1095 IDEQTKKNKTLA
+1095 IDEQTKKNKTLST
-1107 ENLQKWASEMNT
+1107 NLQNWATEMNA
-1119 IIANGGT
+1119 IVANGGT
-1126 LNAETFAKG
+1126 LTAETFAKG

-1144 EQLSAVWQDF
+1144 EQLGAVWQDF
-1154 VKVSGSIDNTLAG
+1154 VKASGSIDNTLAG
-1167 LGAIMSQRGGEG
+1167 LAAIMSQRGGEG
-1179 VQAFVTALQSGDY
+1179 VQGFVTALQSGDY
-1192 TTAALNINND
+1192 TTAASKVND
-1202 VMNTLS
+1202 DVLKTIS
-1208 TLPNGMFQNGQ
+1208 SLPNSMFLNGQ
-1219 SGKDQFIAAIKS
+1219 SGKDQFIAAVKS

-1243 GVKLGASPLPGEMNN
+1243 GVKMGAEPLQGEMDKN
-1258 IGKQGGN
+1258 GKTSGN
-1265 ANADGLKSTAE
+1265 AQANGLKGTKE
-1276 ANKSAGAELK
+1276 ANKKAGAELK
-1286 NNAKNGAFDPN
+1286 NNAKSGAFDPN
-1297 LFKMTGANNA
+1297 LFKMTGSKNS
-1307 SGFNGGILDGK
+1307 SGFNNGILVGKDG
-1318 GNAFSAGSGIGN
+1318 AFSAGSSVGG
-1330 SAKSGAASVDSSGVG
+1330 SAKSGADSVDSTGVG
-1345 SDFASGYAQ
+1345 SDFASGYVN
-1354 GIASGGM
+1354 GILSGMGK
-1361 MVAGAASALA
+1361 VAEAAASLA
-1371 NKALAAVQKKQD
+1371 SKALAAVQKKQD
-1383 SHSPSKESKK
+1383 SHSPAKKSKK
-1393 LGGDFGTGYSLGI
+1393 LGGDFGSGYSLGI
-1406 ADKNKAVTKA
+1406 ASKTKAVNKAA
-1416 ANNLVASA
+1416 SNLVAGA
-1424 LGTESQIKKLSSTL
+1424 LGTEKQIKKLSSTL
-1438 KDKISSAID
+1438 KDKISTAID
-1447 AGLHSKNKSVGQLK
+1447 AGLHSKNKSRGQLK

-1466 SSIEGYIGQQT
+1466 NSIEGYIAQQT
-1477 NKLAATAKK
+1477 SRLAATAKK

-1513 SITEKMQSYGSI
+1513 SISEKMRSYGSI
-1525 SNVDPENPQSIQAEM
+1525 SNVDPENPKSIQQEM

-1545 EIKAFQANVE
+1545 EIRAFQANVE

-1566 ISDILESGVENGS
+1566 INDILESGVENGS

-1636 KKQLENTAKSIANT
+1636 KKQLEKTAKSIAST

-1665 RVAIELGKFFTGGLG
+1665 RVAIELGKYFTGGLG

-1711 AITLPKISAEKAL
+1711 TINLPKISAEKAL

-1755 AIKESGAK
+1755 AIQQSGDR
-1763 PVILNLDGEVLANN
+1763 PIIFNVDGKDIADNTNNHLGSSTSLAFY
-1777 SNNRI
+1777 
-1782 GSMTDLGLYG
+1782 GKGL
-1792 GGLL
+1792 

>member
-19 KQLDAFEKDLAKAG
+19 KQLDAFEKDLEKAG

-106 VNAAKASITAIKELG
+106 VNAAKASITVIKELG

-197 RSIPSAAKTAA
+197 KSIPVAAKTAA
-208 VAVKD
+208 TAVKN
-213 SFVVAYKAA
+213 SFVVAYKAV

-350 RFSVLKLA
+350 RFSILGLA
-358 AALGLIAATKNVVG
+358 AAFGLIAATKNVVG

-396 DAQLVMTDL
+396 DAQLVMKDL

-431 KAANVKPVFTAIAD
+431 KAADVKPVFTAIAD

-505 YVSEGSLESTKA
+505 YVSEGSLESTRA

-566 NIAENLKG
+566 NIVENLKG
-574 PIIQALDVAKNTF
+574 PIIQALDVAKNAF

-601 KLSDMIQKIK
+601 KLSDLIQKIK
-611 ELIPVMVKLAPT
+611 EFIPVLIEWAPVLA
-623 ILKVVS
+623 KVAAGFV
-629 AMLALQAVSSVYVAF
+629 AFNIISSVYSKVAGLVMAF
-644 SNIGKM
+644 RGLASSGTLLGGIVNTVKGS
-650 FVPLKNGLFVIAT
+650 FLALKVALGSAAAAFGVI
-663 GFMKLAKTI
+663 I
-672 RHPIT
+672 
-677 AIKNLA
+677 
-683 FAIKYFIVTSGA
+683 A
-695 VIAIVGAVI
+695 VIGAVI
-704 AVLYG
+704 AVAYG
-709 MYAAFKENTANIKGF
+709 MYVSFKENTANIKGF
-724 LSGMFDAVKNSFGKI
+724 LSTMWDGVKNSFGKI

-747 SALKPVGSGFKDVL
+747 AALKPVGSGFKDVL
-761 KYIGVGVWVA
+761 KYVGVAIWA
-771 FGIVLAT
+771 SLGLVLAA

-792 AIKGLQ
+792 AIKALQ
-798 GLYYAIKAAFQALS
+798 GLYYAIKAAFQALHW
-812 GDLKG
+812 DLKG
-817 AKKSLEQSKEAFVDA
+817 AKKSLEQSKDAFVEA

-861 ENTAKKTETSG
+861 EKTAKKTETSG

-908 DQYGNKL
+908 DQYGKKL
-915 SEKTKSFLNAAKDL
+915 SEKTESFLNAAKDL
-929 YGQYQESSKKSQDKY
+929 YEQYQEATIKSQDKY
-944 SAAMEKAQDLEGDK
+944 SVAMEKAQSLEGDK

-991 LKENKWVDGTELT
+991 LKGNKWVDGTELT

-1107 ENLQKWASEMNT
+1107 ENLQKWASEMNA

-1167 LGAIMSQRGGEG
+1167 LAAVMSKRGGEG

-1318 GNAFSAGSGIGN
+1318 GNAFSAGTGIGN

-1345 SDFASGYAQ
+1345 SDFASGYVN
-1354 GIASGGM
+1354 GILSGMGA
-1361 MVAGAASALA
+1361 VGEAAGSLA
-1371 NKALAAVQKKQD
+1371 NKALQAVKDAQKSK
-1383 SHSPSKESKK
+1383 SPSKKAKK
-1393 LGGDFGTGYSLGI
+1393 LGGDFGSGYSLGI
-1406 ADKNKAVTKA
+1406 ASKTKAVNKAA
-1416 ANNLVASA
+1416 SNLVAGA

-1447 AGLHSKNKSVGQLK
+1447 AGLHSKNKSAGQLK

-1466 SSIEGYIGQQT
+1466 NSIEGYIGQQT

-1525 SNVDPENPQSIQAEM
+1525 SNVDPENPQSIQQEM

-1755 AIKESGAK
+1755 AIQQSGDRPIIFNVDGK
-1763 PVILNLDGEVLANN
+1763 NLAENA
-1777 SNNRI
+1777 NNRI
-1782 GSMTDLGLYG
+1782 GTMGNLGLYG

>member
-197 RSIPSAAKTAA
+197 KSIPGAAKTAA
-208 VAVKD
+208 TAVKN
-213 SFVVAYKAA
+213 SFVVAYKAV

-274 SALKTGFSAVKSGAK
+274 SALKAGFSAVKSGAK

-574 PIIQALDVAKNTF
+574 PIIQALDVAKNAF

-601 KLSDMIQKIK
+601 KLSDLVQKIK
-611 ELIPVMVKLAPT
+611 EFVPVLIEWAPLLAKVAAGFVAFN
-623 ILKVVS
+623 IL
-629 AMLALQAVSSVYVAF
+629 SSVYSKVAGLVMAF
-644 SNIGKM
+644 RGLASSGTLLGGIVNTVKGS
-650 FVPLKNGLFVIAT
+650 FLALKVALGSAAAAFGVI
-663 GFMKLAKTI
+663 I
-672 RHPIT
+672 
-677 AIKNLA
+677 
-683 FAIKYFIVTSGA
+683 A
-695 VIAIVGAVI
+695 VIGAVI
-704 AVLYG
+704 AVAYG
-709 MYAAFKENTANIKGF
+709 MYVSFKENTANIKGF
-724 LSGMFDAVKNSFGKI
+724 LSTMWDGVKNSFGKI

-747 SALKPVGSGFKDVL
+747 AALKPVGSGFKDVL
-761 KYIGVGVWVA
+761 KYVGVAIWA
-771 FGIVLAT
+771 SLGLVLAA

-792 AIKGLQ
+792 AIKALQ
-798 GLYYAIKAAFQALS
+798 GLYYAIKSAFQALS

-817 AKKSLEQSKEAFVDA
+817 AKKSLEQSKDAFVEA

-872 KKIKETLKLV
+872 KKIKDTLKLV

-915 SEKTKSFLNAAKDL
+915 SEKTKSFLNSAKEL
-929 YGQYQESSKKSQDKY
+929 YSQYQESAKKSQDAY
-944 SAAMEKAQDLEGDK
+944 SAAMEKAQELEGDK
-958 RKKAIADANAT
+958 RKKAIADANKT
-969 LVAEIDK
+969 LVDETTK
-976 NNGTLLTLQ
+976 NNSTLLTLQ
-985 ADYAKL
+985 SDYSNMLKTNRWAD
-991 LKENKWVDGTELT
+991 GQELT

-1014 TADIQAELAKQNQLY
+1014 TTDIQTELAKQNQLY
-1029 VEGNLL
+1029 VEANLL
-1035 KLSNGKT
+1035 RLEQGKS

-1047 RSTSIEVQKS
+1047 RNTSLEVQKS
-1057 LYADRKKAV
+1057 LYEEKKKAV
-1066 ETGEKELAD
+1066 ETGEKSLAD
-1075 LKKKKSDATTETEKA
+1075 LKKKKADASTETEKA

-1095 IDEQTKKNKTLA
+1095 IDEQTKKNKTLST
-1107 ENLQKWASEMNT
+1107 NLKNWATEMNA

-1126 LNAETFAKG
+1126 LNAETFASG
-1135 LSEMGNISD
+1135 LSQLGNISD
-1144 EQLSAVWQDF
+1144 EQLSALWQNF
-1154 VKVSGSIDNTLAG
+1154 VSTSTSIDNTLSG
-1167 LGAIMSQRGGEG
+1167 LAAIMGQRGGEG
-1179 VQAFVTALQSGDY
+1179 VQAFVTAIQSKDY

-1202 VMNTLS
+1202 VLNTLS
-1208 TLPNGMFQNGQ
+1208 SLPNGMFLNGQNG
-1219 SGKDQFIAAIKS
+1219 KNQFIVAIKS
-1231 GDFQGAGKFLLD
+1231 NEYQEAGKYLVD
-1243 GVKLGASPLPGEMNN
+1243 GVKMGASPLPNELNG

-1265 ANADGLKSTAE
+1265 ANADGIKSTAE
-1276 ANKSAGAELK
+1276 ANKNAGATIK

-1297 LFKMTGANNA
+1297 LFQMTGVSNAN
-1307 SGFNGGILDGK
+1307 GFNGGILDGK
-1318 GNAFSAGSGIGN
+1318 GNAFSAGTGIGN

-1636 KKQLENTAKSIANT
+1636 KKQIENTAKSIANT

-1665 RVAIELGKFFTGGLG
+1665 RVAVELGKFFTGGLG

-1755 AIKESGAK
+1755 AIQQSGDRPIIFNVDGK
-1763 PVILNLDGEVLANN
+1763 NLAENA
-1777 SNNRI
+1777 NNRI
-1782 GSMTDLGLYG
+1782 GTMGNLGLYG

>member
-12 LDDKKAD
+12 LDDTKAD
-19 KQLDAFEKDLAKAG
+19 KQLDTFEKDLAKAG

-61 FVNAFKSMGSA
+61 FVNAFKSMGNA

-83 MRELPSNVQAAL
+83 IRELPSNVQAAL

-106 VNAAKASITAIKELG
+106 VNAAKASITAVKNLG

-150 KVSINV
+150 KISINV
-156 IKSIPSAI
+156 IKSIPGAI

-197 RSIPSAAKTAA
+197 KSIPGAAKTAA
-208 VAVKD
+208 TAVKN
-213 SFVVAYKAA
+213 SFVVAYKAV

-350 RFSVLKLA
+350 RFSILRLA
-358 AALGLIAATKNVVG
+358 AAFGLIAATKNVVG

-505 YVSEGSLESTKA
+505 YVSEGSLESTRA

-574 PIIQALDVAKNTF
+574 PIIQALDVAKNAF

-601 KLSDMIQKIK
+601 KLSDLIQKIK
-611 ELIPVMVKLAPT
+611 EFIPVLIEWAPVLA
-623 ILKVVS
+623 KVAAGFV
-629 AMLALQAVSSVYVAF
+629 AFNIISSVYSKVAGLVMAFRGLASSGTLLGGIVNTVKGAFVGLKAALGSASVAF
-644 SNIGKM
+644 G
-650 FVPLKNGLFVIAT
+650 V
-663 GFMKLAKTI
+663 
-672 RHPIT
+672 IT
-677 AIKNLA
+677 A
-683 FAIKYFIVTSGA
+683 
-695 VIAIVGAVI
+695 VIGSVV

-709 MYAAFKENTANIKGF
+709 MYTAFKENTAGIKGF
-724 LSGMFDAVKNSFGKI
+724 LSGMWDAVKNSFGKI

-747 SALKPVGSGFKDVL
+747 SALKPVGSGFKDIL

-798 GLYYAIKAAFQALS
+798 GLYYAIKAAFQALQ

-817 AKKSLEQSKEAFVDA
+817 AKKSLEQSKDAFVDA

-845 ALTGTVEAFK
+845 ALTGTIESLK
-855 QMGGEA
+855 EMGGEA
-861 ENTAKKTETSG
+861 EKTGAKAETSN
-872 KKIKETLKLV
+872 KKIANSLKIV
-882 ETTAKQTETTVSK
+882 ESTAKQTETTVSK

-915 SEKTKSFLNAAKDL
+915 SEKTKSFLNSAKEL
-929 YGQYQESSKKSQDKY
+929 YSQYQESAQKSQDKY
-944 SAAMEKAQDLEGDK
+944 TAAMEKAQSLEGEK
-958 RKKAIADANAT
+958 RKKVIADANAT

-991 LKENKWVDGTELT
+991 LKGNKWVDGTELT

-1035 KLSNGKT
+1035 KLANGKT

-1047 RSTSIEVQKS
+1047 RATSIEVQKS
-1057 LYADRKKAV
+1057 LYGDRKKAV

-1075 LKKKKSDATTETEKA
+1075 LKRKKSDATTETEKA

-1107 ENLQKWASEMNT
+1107 GNLQKWASEMNA

-1144 EQLSAVWQDF
+1144 EQLGAVWQDF

-1167 LGAIMSQRGGEG
+1167 LAAVMSQRGGEG

-1192 TTAALNINND
+1192 TTAALKINDD
-1202 VMNTLS
+1202 VLNTIS
-1208 TLPNGMFQNGQ
+1208 GLPNSMFLNGQ
-1219 SGKDQFIAAIKS
+1219 SGKDQFLLAIKS

-1243 GVKLGASPLPGEMNN
+1243 GVKMGADPLPGEMEKN
-1258 IGKQGGN
+1258 GKKSGDAQAKGV
-1265 ANADGLKSTAE
+1265 KSTAE
-1276 ANKSAGAELK
+1276 ANKSAGKEIK
-1286 NNAKNGAFDPN
+1286 NNAKSGAFDPN
-1297 LFKMTGANNA
+1297 LFKMTGSKNS
-1307 SGFNGGILDGK
+1307 SGFNNGILGGKDG
-1318 GNAFSAGSGIGN
+1318 AFSAGTSVGG

-1345 SDFASGYAQ
+1345 SDFAAGFANGIRSG
-1354 GIASGGM
+1354 
-1361 MVAGAASALA
+1361 AGAVGEAAASIAA
-1371 NKALAAVQKKQD
+1371 KALAAVQKKQD
-1383 SHSPSKESKK
+1383 SHSPSKKSKK
-1393 LGGDFGTGYSLGI
+1393 LGGDFGSGYSLGI
-1406 ADKNKAVTKA
+1406 ASKTKAVTKA
-1416 ANNLVASA
+1416 ASNLVAGA
-1424 LGTESQIKKLSSTL
+1424 LGTEKQIKKLSSTL
-1438 KDKISSAID
+1438 KDKVSSAID
-1447 AGLHSKNKSVGQLK
+1447 AGLHSKNKSRGQLK

-1466 SSIEGYIGQQT
+1466 NSIEGYIAQQT

-1566 ISDILESGVENGS
+1566 INDILEAGVENGS

-1623 NAAKGLINGLNSQ
+1623 NAAKGLISGLNSQ
-1636 KKQLENTAKSIANT
+1636 KKQLEKTAKSIANT
-1650 ITNSVKKALRIHSPS
+1650 ITNSVKKALKIHSPS

-1691 QSTNKM
+1691 QSTSKM

-1711 AITLPKISAEKAL
+1711 TINLPKISAEKAL

-1755 AIKESGAK
+1755 AIQQSGDR
-1763 PVILNLDGEVLANN
+1763 PIIFNVDGKDIADNTNNHLGSSTSLAFY
-1777 SNNRI
+1777 
-1782 GSMTDLGLYG
+1782 GKGL
-1792 GGLL
+1792 

>member
-46 AVSDIASQSKRLKDT
+46 AISDIASQSKRLKDT

-83 MRELPSNVQAAL
+83 MRELPANVQAAL

-106 VNAAKASITAIKELG
+106 VNAAKASITAVKNLG

-156 IKSIPSAI
+156 IKSIPGAI

-197 RSIPSAAKTAA
+197 KSIPGAAKTAA
-208 VAVKD
+208 TAVKN
-213 SFVVAYKAA
+213 SFVVAYKAV

-308 TGSLIKSGL
+308 TGSLIKTGL

-461 DAISALQASGVAYAD
+461 DAISALQASGVAYSD

-574 PIIQALDVAKNTF
+574 PIIQALDVAKNAF

-601 KLSDMIQKIK
+601 KLSDLIQKIK
-611 ELIPVMVKLAPT
+611 EFIPVLIEWAPLLAKVAAGFVAFN
-623 ILKVVS
+623 IL
-629 AMLALQAVSSVYVAF
+629 SSVYSKVAGLVMAF
-644 SNIGKM
+644 RGLASSGTLLGGIVNTVKGS
-650 FVPLKNGLFVIAT
+650 FLALKVALGSAAAAFGVI
-663 GFMKLAKTI
+663 I
-672 RHPIT
+672 
-677 AIKNLA
+677 
-683 FAIKYFIVTSGA
+683 A
-695 VIAIVGAVI
+695 VIGAVI
-704 AVLYG
+704 AVAYG
-709 MYAAFKENTANIKGF
+709 MYVSFKENTANIKGF
-724 LSGMFDAVKNSFGKI
+724 LSTMWDGVKNSFGKI

-747 SALKPVGSGFKDVL
+747 AALKPVGSGFKDVL
-761 KYIGVGVWVA
+761 KYVGVAIWVSL
-771 FGIVLAT
+771 GLVLAA

-792 AIKGLQ
+792 AIKALQ
-798 GLYYAIKAAFQALS
+798 GLYYAIKSAFQALS

-817 AKKSLEQSKEAFVDA
+817 AKKSLEQSKDAFVEA

-915 SEKTKSFLNAAKDL
+915 SEKTKSFLNAAKNL

-991 LKENKWVDGTELT
+991 LKGNKWVDGTELT

-1202 VMNTLS
+1202 VLS
-1208 TLPNGMFQNGQ
+1208 TISSLPNGMFLNGE
-1219 SGKDQFIAAIKS
+1219 SGKNQFLTAIKS
-1231 GDFQGAGKFLLD
+1231 GDFQGAGKYLVD
-1243 GVKLGASPLPGEMNN
+1243 GVKMGTDSIDSEMKTK
-1258 IGKQGGN
+1258 GQTGGQN
-1265 ANADGLKSTAE
+1265 FADGVKGKEDA
-1276 ANKSAGAELK
+1276 AKSAGSAVK
-1286 NNAKNGAFDPN
+1286 NKAKEGATDPN
-1297 LFKMTGANNA
+1297 AFKAVGSKDSA
-1307 SGFNGGILDGK
+1307 GFNNGVMGGK
-1318 GNAFSAGSGIGN
+1318 GGAYSAGSSVGN

-1345 SDFASGYAQ
+1345 SDFSSGYVN
-1354 GIASGGM
+1354 GILSGMGA
-1361 MVAGAASALA
+1361 VGEAAASLA
-1371 NKALAAVQKKQD
+1371 SKALAAVQKKQD
-1383 SHSPSKESKK
+1383 SHSPAKESKK

-1447 AGLHSKNKSVGQLK
+1447 SGLHSKNKSAGQLK

-1466 SSIEGYIGQQT
+1466 NSIEGYIGQQT

-1525 SNVDPENPQSIQAEM
+1525 SNVDPENPQSIQQEM

-1665 RVAIELGKFFTGGLG
+1665 RVAVELGKFFTSGLG
-1680 NGVLAGAKGAV
+1680 NGVLDGAKGAV

-1697 VDKVVNAASNMTVP
+1697 VNKVVNAASNMTVP
-1711 AITLPKISAEKAL
+1711 TINLPKISAEKAL

-1755 AIKESGAK
+1755 AIQQSGDRPIIFNVDGK
-1763 PVILNLDGEVLANN
+1763 NLAENA
-1777 SNNRI
+1777 NNRI
-1782 GSMTDLGLYG
+1782 GTMGNLGLYG

>member
-33 TNAGAALDKAYRE
+33 ANAGAALDKAYRE

-150 KVSINV
+150 KISINV
-156 IKSIPSAI
+156 IKSIPGAI

-179 QAAKSAAIS
+179 QAAKTAAIS

-197 RSIPSAAKTAA
+197 KSIPGAAKTAA
-208 VAVKD
+208 TAVKN
-213 SFVVAYKAA
+213 SFVVAYKAV

-461 DAISALQASGVAYAD
+461 DAISALQASGVAYSD

-574 PIIQALDVAKNTF
+574 PIIQALDVAKNAF

-601 KLSDMIQKIK
+601 KLSDLIQKIK
-611 ELIPVMVKLAPT
+611 EFIPVLIEWAPLLAKVAAGFVAFN
-623 ILKVVS
+623 IL
-629 AMLALQAVSSVYVAF
+629 SSVYSKVAGLVMAF
-644 SNIGKM
+644 RGLASSGTLLGGIVNTVKGS
-650 FVPLKNGLFVIAT
+650 FLALKVALGSAAAAFGVI
-663 GFMKLAKTI
+663 I
-672 RHPIT
+672 
-677 AIKNLA
+677 
-683 FAIKYFIVTSGA
+683 A
-695 VIAIVGAVI
+695 VIGAVI
-704 AVLYG
+704 AVVYG
-709 MYAAFKENTANIKGF
+709 MYVSFKENTANIKGF
-724 LSGMFDAVKNSFGKI
+724 LSTMWDGVKNSFGKI

-747 SALKPVGSGFKDVL
+747 AALKPVGSGFKDVL
-761 KYIGVGVWVA
+761 KYVGVAIWA
-771 FGIVLAT
+771 SLGLVLAA

-792 AIKGLQ
+792 AIKALQ
-798 GLYYAIKAAFQALS
+798 GLYYAIKSAFQALS

-817 AKKSLEQSKEAFVDA
+817 AKKSLEQSKDAFVEA

-872 KKIKETLKLV
+872 KKIKDTLKLV

-929 YGQYQESSKKSQDKY
+929 YGQYQESAKKSQDKY

-991 LKENKWVDGTELT
+991 LKGNKWVDGTELT

-1107 ENLQKWASEMNT
+1107 ENLQKWASEMNA

-1219 SGKDQFIAAIKS
+1219 SGKDQFITAIKS

-1318 GNAFSAGSGIGN
+1318 GNAFSAGTGIGN

-1447 AGLHSKNKSVGQLK
+1447 AGLHSKNKGVGQLK

-1525 SNVDPENPQSIQAEM
+1525 SNVDPENPQSIQQEM

-1665 RVAIELGKFFTGGLG
+1665 RVAVELGKFFTSGLG
-1680 NGVLAGAKGAV
+1680 NGVLDGAKGAV

-1711 AITLPKISAEKAL
+1711 TINLPKISAEKAL

-1755 AIKESGAK
+1755 AIQQSGDRPIIFNVDGK
-1763 PVILNLDGEVLANN
+1763 NLAENA
-1777 SNNRI
+1777 NNRI
-1782 GSMTDLGLYG
+1782 GTMGNLGLYG

>member
-156 IKSIPSAI
+156 IKSIPGAI

-197 RSIPSAAKTAA
+197 KSIPGAAKTAST
-208 VAVKD
+208 AVKN
-213 SFVVAYKAA
+213 SFVVAYKAV

-517 IAMLTKGIEEGTT
+517 IAMLTKGIEEGTN

-574 PIIQALDVAKNTF
+574 PIIQALDVAKNAF

-601 KLSDMIQKIK
+601 KLSDLVQKIK
-611 ELIPVMVKLAPT
+611 EFIPVLIEWAPLLAKVAAGFVAFN
-623 ILKVVS
+623 IL
-629 AMLALQAVSSVYVAF
+629 SSVYSKVAGLVMAF
-644 SNIGKM
+644 RGLASSGTLLGGIVNTVKGS
-650 FVPLKNGLFVIAT
+650 FLALKVALGSAAAAFGVI
-663 GFMKLAKTI
+663 I
-672 RHPIT
+672 
-677 AIKNLA
+677 
-683 FAIKYFIVTSGA
+683 A
-695 VIAIVGAVI
+695 VIGAVI
-704 AVLYG
+704 AVAYG
-709 MYAAFKENTANIKGF
+709 MYVSFKENTANIKGF
-724 LSGMFDAVKNSFGKI
+724 LSTMWDGVKNSFGKI

-747 SALKPVGSGFKDVL
+747 AALKPVGSGFKDVL
-761 KYIGVGVWVA
+761 KYVGVAIWA
-771 FGIVLAT
+771 SLGLVLAA

-792 AIKGLQ
+792 AIKALQ
-798 GLYYAIKAAFQALS
+798 GLYYAIKSAFQALS

-817 AKKSLEQSKEAFVDA
+817 AKKSLEQSKDAFVEA

-872 KKIKETLKLV
+872 KKIKDTLKLV

-915 SEKTKSFLNAAKDL
+915 SEKTKSFLNSAKEL
-929 YGQYQESSKKSQDKY
+929 YSQYQESAKKSQDAY
-944 SAAMEKAQDLEGDK
+944 SAAMEKAQELEGDK
-958 RKKAIADANAT
+958 RKKAIADANKT
-969 LVAEIDK
+969 LVDETTK
-976 NNGTLLTLQ
+976 NNSTLLTLQ
-985 ADYAKL
+985 SDYSNMLKTNRWAD
-991 LKENKWVDGTELT
+991 GQELT

-1014 TADIQAELAKQNQLY
+1014 TTDIQTELAKQNQLY
-1029 VEGNLL
+1029 VEANLL
-1035 KLSNGKT
+1035 RLEQGKS

-1047 RSTSIEVQKS
+1047 RNTSLEVQKS
-1057 LYADRKKAV
+1057 LYEEKKKAV
-1066 ETGEKELAD
+1066 ETGEKSLAD
-1075 LKKKKSDATTETEKA
+1075 LKKKKADASTETEKA

-1095 IDEQTKKNKTLA
+1095 IDEQTKKNKTLST
-1107 ENLQKWASEMNT
+1107 NLKNWATEMNA

-1126 LNAETFAKG
+1126 LNAETFASG
-1135 LSEMGNISD
+1135 LSQLGNISD
-1144 EQLSAVWQDF
+1144 EQLSALWQNF
-1154 VKVSGSIDNTLAG
+1154 VSTSTSIDNTLSG
-1167 LGAIMSQRGGEG
+1167 LAAIMGQRGGEG

-1219 SGKDQFIAAIKS
+1219 SGKDQFITAIKS

-1318 GNAFSAGSGIGN
+1318 GNAFSAGTGIGN

-1447 AGLHSKNKSVGQLK
+1447 AGLHSKNKSAGQLK

-1466 SSIEGYIGQQT
+1466 NSIEGYIAQQT

-1525 SNVDPENPQSIQAEM
+1525 SNVDPENPQSIQQEM

-1636 KKQLENTAKSIANT
+1636 KKQLESTAKSIANT

-1665 RVAIELGKFFTGGLG
+1665 RVAVELGKFFTSGLG
-1680 NGVLAGAKGAV
+1680 NGVLDGAKGAV

-1711 AITLPKISAEKAL
+1711 TINLPKISAEKAL

-1755 AIKESGAK
+1755 AIQQSGDRPIIFNVDGK
-1763 PVILNLDGEVLANN
+1763 NLAENA
-1777 SNNRI
+1777 NNRI
-1782 GSMTDLGLYG
+1782 GTMGNLGLYG

>member
-19 KQLDAFEKDLAKAG
+19 KQLDAFEKDLEKAG

-106 VNAAKASITAIKELG
+106 VNAAKASITAVKNLG

-156 IKSIPSAI
+156 IKSIPGAI

-197 RSIPSAAKTAA
+197 KSIPGAAKTAA
-208 VAVKD
+208 TAVKN
-213 SFVVAYKAA
+213 SFVVAYKAV

-308 TGSLIKSGL
+308 TGSLIKTGL

-574 PIIQALDVAKNTF
+574 PIIQALDVAKNAF

-601 KLSDMIQKIK
+601 KLSDLIQKIK
-611 ELIPVMVKLAPT
+611 EFIPVLIEWAPLLA
-623 ILKVVS
+623 KVAAGFV
-629 AMLALQAVSSVYVAF
+629 AFNIISSVYSKVAGLVMAF
-644 SNIGKM
+644 RGLASSGTLLGGIVNTVKGS
-650 FVPLKNGLFVIAT
+650 FLALKVALGSAAAAFGVI
-663 GFMKLAKTI
+663 I
-672 RHPIT
+672 
-677 AIKNLA
+677 
-683 FAIKYFIVTSGA
+683 A
-695 VIAIVGAVI
+695 VIGAVI
-704 AVLYG
+704 AVAYG
-709 MYAAFKENTANIKGF
+709 MYVSFKENTANIKGF
-724 LSGMFDAVKNSFGKI
+724 LSTMWDGVKNSFGKI

-747 SALKPVGSGFKDVL
+747 AALKPVGSGFKDVL
-761 KYIGVGVWVA
+761 KYVGVAIWA
-771 FGIVLAT
+771 SLGLVLAA

-792 AIKGLQ
+792 AIKALQ
-798 GLYYAIKAAFQALS
+798 GLYYAIKAAFQALHW
-812 GDLKG
+812 DLKG
-817 AKKSLEQSKEAFVDA
+817 AKKSLEQSKDAFVEA

-861 ENTAKKTETSG
+861 EKTAKKTETSG

-908 DQYGNKL
+908 DQYGKKL
-915 SEKTKSFLNAAKDL
+915 SEKTESFLNAAKDL
-929 YGQYQESSKKSQDKY
+929 YEQYQEATKKSQDKY
-944 SAAMEKAQDLEGDK
+944 SVAMEKAQSLEGDK
-958 RKKAIADANAT
+958 RKKAIADANKT
-969 LVAEIDK
+969 LVDETTK
-976 NNGTLLTLQ
+976 NNSTLLTLQ
-985 ADYAKL
+985 SDYSNMLKTNRWAD
-991 LKENKWVDGTELT
+991 GQELT

-1014 TADIQAELAKQNQLY
+1014 TTDIQTELAKQNQLY
-1029 VEGNLL
+1029 VEANLL
-1035 KLSNGKT
+1035 RLEQGKS

-1047 RSTSIEVQKS
+1047 RNTSLEVQKS
-1057 LYADRKKAV
+1057 LYEEKKKAV
-1066 ETGEKELAD
+1066 ETGEKSLAD
-1075 LKKKKSDATTETEKA
+1075 LKKKKADASTETEKA

-1095 IDEQTKKNKTLA
+1095 IDEQTKKNKTLST
-1107 ENLQKWASEMNT
+1107 NLKNWATEMNA

-1126 LNAETFAKG
+1126 LNAETFASG
-1135 LSEMGNISD
+1135 LSQLGNISD
-1144 EQLSAVWQDF
+1144 EQLSALWQNF
-1154 VKVSGSIDNTLAG
+1154 VSTSTSIDNTLSG
-1167 LGAIMSQRGGEG
+1167 LAAIMGQRGGEG

-1219 SGKDQFIAAIKS
+1219 SGKDQFITAIKS

-1318 GNAFSAGSGIGN
+1318 GNAFSAGTGIGN

-1393 LGGDFGTGYSLGI
+1393 LGRDFGTGYSLGI

-1447 AGLHSKNKSVGQLK
+1447 AGLHSKNKSAGQLK

-1466 SSIEGYIGQQT
+1466 NSIEGYIGQQT

-1525 SNVDPENPQSIQAEM
+1525 SNVDAENPQSIQAEM

-1665 RVAIELGKFFTGGLG
+1665 RVAVELGKFFTGGLG

>member
-19 KQLDAFEKDLAKAG
+19 KQLDAFEQDLAKAG

-156 IKSIPSAI
+156 IKSIPGAI

-197 RSIPSAAKTAA
+197 KSIPGAAKTAA
-208 VAVKD
+208 TAVKN
-213 SFVVAYKAA
+213 SFVVAYKAV

-257 AFSAVASAA
+257 AFSAVSSAA

-350 RFSVLKLA
+350 RFSILRLA
-358 AALGLIAATKNVVG
+358 AAFGLIAATKNVVG

-485 VPAWQIL
+485 VPAWKIL

-505 YVSEGSLESTKA
+505 YVSEGSLESTRA

-566 NIAENLKG
+566 NIVENLKG
-574 PIIQALDVAKNTF
+574 PIIQALDVAKNAF

-601 KLSDMIQKIK
+601 KLSDLIQKIK
-611 ELIPVMVKLAPT
+611 EFIPVLIEWAPLLAKVAAGFVAFN
-623 ILKVVS
+623 IL
-629 AMLALQAVSSVYVAF
+629 SSVYSKVAGLVMAF
-644 SNIGKM
+644 RGLASSGTLLGGIVNTVKGS
-650 FVPLKNGLFVIAT
+650 FLALKVALGSAAAAFGVI
-663 GFMKLAKTI
+663 I
-672 RHPIT
+672 
-677 AIKNLA
+677 
-683 FAIKYFIVTSGA
+683 A
-695 VIAIVGAVI
+695 VIGAVI
-704 AVLYG
+704 AVAYG
-709 MYAAFKENTANIKGF
+709 MYVSFKENTANIKGF
-724 LSGMFDAVKNSFGKI
+724 LSTMWDGVKNSFGKI

-747 SALKPVGSGFKDVL
+747 AALKPVGSGFKDVL
-761 KYIGVGVWVA
+761 KYVGVAIWA
-771 FGIVLAT
+771 SLGLVLAA

-792 AIKGLQ
+792 AIKALQ
-798 GLYYAIKAAFQALS
+798 GLYYAIKAAFKALHW
-812 GDLKG
+812 DLKG
-817 AKKSLEQSKEAFVDA
+817 AKKSLEQSKDAFVEA

-861 ENTAKKTETSG
+861 EKTAKKTETSG

-882 ETTAKQTETTVSK
+882 ETTAKQTEITVSK

-915 SEKTKSFLNAAKDL
+915 SEKTESFLNAAKDL
-929 YGQYQESSKKSQDKY
+929 YEQYQEATKKSQDKY
-944 SAAMEKAQDLEGDK
+944 SVAMEKAQDLEGDK

-991 LKENKWVDGTELT
+991 LKGNKWVDGTELT

-1047 RSTSIEVQKS
+1047 RATSIEVQKS
-1057 LYADRKKAV
+1057 LYGDRKKAV

-1075 LKKKKSDATTETEKA
+1075 LKRKKSDATTETEKA

-1107 ENLQKWASEMNT
+1107 GNLQKWASEMNA

-1144 EQLSAVWQDF
+1144 EQLGAVWQDF

-1167 LGAIMSQRGGEG
+1167 LAAVMSQRGGEG
-1179 VQAFVTALQSGDY
+1179 VQAFVTALQIGDY
-1192 TTAALNINND
+1192 TTAALKINDD
-1202 VMNTLS
+1202 VLNTIS
-1208 TLPNGMFQNGQ
+1208 GLPNSMFLNGQ
-1219 SGKDQFIAAIKS
+1219 SGKDQFLLAIKS

-1243 GVKLGASPLPGEMNN
+1243 GVKMGADPLPGEMEKN
-1258 IGKQGGN
+1258 GKKSGDAQAKGV
-1265 ANADGLKSTAE
+1265 KSTAE
-1276 ANKSAGAELK
+1276 ANKSAGKEIK
-1286 NNAKNGAFDPN
+1286 NNAKSGAFDPN
-1297 LFKMTGANNA
+1297 LFKMTGSKNS
-1307 SGFNGGILDGK
+1307 SGFNNGILGGKDG
-1318 GNAFSAGSGIGN
+1318 AFSAGTSVGG

-1345 SDFASGYAQ
+1345 SDFAAGFANGIRSG
-1354 GIASGGM
+1354 
-1361 MVAGAASALA
+1361 AGAVGEAAASIAA
-1371 NKALAAVQKKQD
+1371 KALAAVQKKQD
-1383 SHSPSKESKK
+1383 SHSPSKKSKK
-1393 LGGDFGTGYSLGI
+1393 LGGDFGSGYSLGI
-1406 ADKNKAVTKA
+1406 ASKTKAVTKA
-1416 ANNLVASA
+1416 ASNLVAGA
-1424 LGTESQIKKLSSTL
+1424 LGTEKQIKKLSSTL
-1438 KDKISSAID
+1438 KDKVSSAID
-1447 AGLHSKNKSVGQLK
+1447 AGLHSKNKSRGQLK

-1466 SSIEGYIGQQT
+1466 NSIEGYIAQQT

-1525 SNVDPENPQSIQAEM
+1525 SNVDAENPQSIQQEM

-1636 KKQLENTAKSIANT
+1636 KKQLEKTAKSIANT

-1665 RVAIELGKFFTGGLG
+1665 RVAVELGKFFTGGLG

-1691 QSTNKM
+1691 KSTNKM
-1697 VDKVVNAASNMTVP
+1697 VDSVVNAASNLTAP
-1711 AITLPKISAEKAL
+1711 KITLPHVSAEKAL
-1724 GLKSV
+1724 GLKSS

-1737 KTIIDNKTK
+1737 KAIVEN
-1746 ESSNADLIK
+1746 ESK
-1755 AIKESGAK
+1755 
-1763 PVILNLDGEVLANN
+1763 NN
-1777 SNNRI
+1777 SN
-1782 GSMTDLGLYG
+1782 SDLINAIEKSGGRPIILNVDGKVIADNTNNHLGNSTSLAFYGKGL
-1792 GGLL
+1792 

>member
-12 LDDKKAD
+12 LDDTKAD
-19 KQLDAFEKDLAKAG
+19 KQLDTFEKDLAKAG

-61 FVNAFKSMGSA
+61 FVNAFKSMGNA
-72 GSNALKASLNF
+72 GSNALKASLRF
-83 MRELPSNVQAAL
+83 MRELPANVGSAL

-106 VNAAKASITAIKELG
+106 VNAAKASITAVKNLG

-138 AKTVQSSIVSAV
+138 AKTVQSSIMSAV
-150 KVSINV
+150 KISINV

-164 KSAGISIK
+164 KSAGSSIK

-179 QAAKSAAIS
+179 QAAKMAAIS

-197 RSIPSAAKTAA
+197 KSIPGAAKTAA
-208 VAVKD
+208 TAVKN
-213 SFVVAYKAA
+213 SFVVAYKAV

-257 AFSAVASAA
+257 AFSAVVSAA

-274 SALKTGFSAVKSGAK
+274 TALTNGFSAIKSGAK
-289 AAGQAGISAL
+289 TAGQVGISAL
-299 KGLGNIAKS
+299 KGLGNAAKS
-308 TGSLIKSGL
+308 TGSLIKNGL

-324 KAAAKGAGAGMR
+324 KSAAKGAGAGMR

-350 RFSVLKLA
+350 RFSILRLA
-358 AALGLIAATKNVVG
+358 AAFGLIAATKNVVG

-431 KAANVKPVFTAIAD
+431 QAANVKPVFTAIAD

-461 DAISALQASGVAYAD
+461 DAISALQASGVAYSD

-574 PIIQALDVAKNTF
+574 PIIQALDVAKNAF
-587 KQFAAVTASPEFQK
+587 KQFASVTASPEFQK

-611 ELIPVMVKLAPT
+611 ELIPVLIELAP
-623 ILKVVS
+623 ILAKV
-629 AMLALQAVSSVYVAF
+629 AAGFIAFNIISSVYSKIAGLVGAIKGLASSGSLLGSIINTVRGSFLALKVALGSATAAF
-644 SNIGKM
+644 G
-650 FVPLKNGLFVIAT
+650 VIA
-663 GFMKLAKTI
+663 
-672 RHPIT
+672 
-677 AIKNLA
+677 
-683 FAIKYFIVTSGA
+683 A
-695 VIAIVGAVI
+695 VIGAVI

-747 SALKPVGSGFKDVL
+747 SALKPVGSGFKDIL

-798 GLYYAIKAAFQALS
+798 GLYYAIKAAFQALQ

-817 AKKSLEQSKEAFVDA
+817 AKKSLEQSKDAFVDA

-845 ALTGTVEAFK
+845 ALTGTIESLK
-855 QMGGEA
+855 EMGGEA
-861 ENTAKKTETSG
+861 EKTGAKAETSN
-872 KKIKETLKLV
+872 KKIANSLKIV
-882 ETTAKQTETTVSK
+882 ESTAKQTETTVSK

-915 SEKTKSFLNAAKDL
+915 SEKTKSFLNSAKEL
-929 YGQYQESSKKSQDKY
+929 YGQYQESAKKSQDKY
-944 SAAMEKAQDLEGDK
+944 SVAMEKAQSLEGDK

-991 LKENKWVDGTELT
+991 LKGNKWVDGTELT

-1014 TADIQAELAKQNQLY
+1014 TVDIQAELAKQNQLY

-1035 KLSNGKT
+1035 KLANGKT

-1047 RSTSIEVQKS
+1047 RATSIEVQKS
-1057 LYADRKKAV
+1057 LYEEKRKAV
-1066 ETGEKELAD
+1066 ETGEKSLDD
-1075 LKKKKSDATTETEKA
+1075 LKKKKADATTETEKA

-1095 IDEQTKKNKTLA
+1095 IDEQTKKNKKLSS
-1107 ENLQKWASEMNT
+1107 EYQSWATEMNA

-1135 LSEMGNISD
+1135 LSQMGDISD
-1144 EQLSAVWQDF
+1144 EQLGLLWQDF
-1154 VKVSGSIDNTLAG
+1154 VKASDSIDNTLSG

-1179 VQAFVTALQSGDY
+1179 VQEFVTALQSGDY
-1192 TTAALNINND
+1192 ATATLKINDDVLNTISD
-1202 VMNTLS
+1202 
-1208 TLPNGMFQNGQ
+1208 LPNEMFLNGQ
-1219 SGKDQFIAAIKS
+1219 SGKDQFLLAIKS
-1231 GDFQGAGKFLLD
+1231 GDFQEAGKYLLD
-1243 GVKLGASPLPGEMNN
+1243 NVKMGADPLPGEM
-1258 IGKQGGN
+1258 GKNGKNSGN
-1265 ANADGLKSTAE
+1265 AQANGMKGTAQ
-1276 ANKSAGAELK
+1276 ANKKAGATIK
-1286 NNAKNGAFDPN
+1286 NSAKNGAFDPN
-1297 LFKMTGANNA
+1297 LFKMAGSNNSTGYNN
-1307 SGFNGGILDGK
+1307 GILVGKDG
-1318 GNAFSAGSGIGN
+1318 AFSAGTSVGG

-1345 SDFASGYAQ
+1345 SDFASGYVN
-1354 GIASGGM
+1354 GILSGMGA
-1361 MVAGAASALA
+1361 VGEAAASLA

-1383 SHSPSKESKK
+1383 SHSPSKKSKK
-1393 LGGDFGTGYSLGI
+1393 LGGDFGSGYSLGI
-1406 ADKNKAVTKA
+1406 ASKTKAVTKA
-1416 ANNLVASA
+1416 ASNLVAGA
-1424 LGTESQIKKLSSTL
+1424 LGTEKQIKKLSSTL
-1438 KDKISSAID
+1438 KDKVSSAID
-1447 AGLHSKNKSVGQLK
+1447 AGLHSKNKSRGQLK

-1466 SSIEGYIGQQT
+1466 NSIEGYIAQQT
-1477 NKLAATAKK
+1477 NRLAATAKK

-1525 SNVDPENPQSIQAEM
+1525 SNVDAENPQSIQQEM

-1636 KKQLENTAKSIANT
+1636 KKQLEKTAKSIAST
-1650 ITNSVKKALRIHSPS
+1650 ITNSVKKALKIHSPS

-1697 VDKVVNAASNMTVP
+1697 VDKVVNAASNLTAP
-1711 AITLPKISAEKAL
+1711 KITLPHVSAEKAL
-1724 GLKSV
+1724 GLKSS

-1737 KTIIDNKTK
+1737 KAIVEN
-1746 ESSNADLIK
+1746 ESK
-1755 AIKESGAK
+1755 
-1763 PVILNLDGEVLANN
+1763 NN
-1777 SNNRI
+1777 SN
-1782 GSMTDLGLYG
+1782 SDLINAIEKSGGRPIILNVDGKVIADNTNNHLGNSTSLAFYGKGL
-1792 GGLL
+1792 

>member
-12 LDDKKAD
+12 LDDTKAD
-19 KQLDAFEKDLAKAG
+19 KQLDTFEKDLAKAG

-61 FVNAFKSMGSA
+61 FVNAFKSMGNA
-72 GSNALKASLNF
+72 GSNALKASLSF
-83 MRELPSNVQAAL
+83 MRELPANVGSAL

-106 VNAAKASITAIKELG
+106 VNAAKASITAVKNLG

-150 KVSINV
+150 KTSINV
-156 IKSIPSAI
+156 IKSIPGAI
-164 KSAGISIK
+164 KSAGSSIK

-179 QAAKSAAIS
+179 HAAKTAAIS

-197 RSIPSAAKTAA
+197 KSIPGAAKTAA
-208 VAVKD
+208 TAVKN
-213 SFVVAYKAA
+213 SFVVAYKAV

-257 AFSAVASAA
+257 AFSAVVSAA

-274 SALKTGFSAVKSGAK
+274 TALTNGFSAIKSGAK
-289 AAGQAGISAL
+289 TAGQVGISAL
-299 KGLGNIAKS
+299 KGLGNAAKS
-308 TGSLIKSGL
+308 TGSLIKNGL

-324 KAAAKGAGAGMR
+324 KSAAKGAGAGMR

-350 RFSVLKLA
+350 RFSILRLA
-358 AALGLIAATKNVVG
+358 AAFGLIAATKNVVG

-431 KAANVKPVFTAIAD
+431 QAANVKPVFTAIAD

-461 DAISALQASGVAYAD
+461 DAISALQASGVAYSD

-574 PIIQALDVAKNTF
+574 PIIQALDVAKNAF
-587 KQFAAVTASPEFQK
+587 KQFASVTASPEFQK

-611 ELIPVMVKLAPT
+611 ELIPVLIELAP
-623 ILKVVS
+623 ILAKV
-629 AMLALQAVSSVYVAF
+629 AAGFIAFNIISSVYSKIAGLVGAIKGLASSGSLLGSIINTVRGSFLALKVALGSATAAF
-644 SNIGKM
+644 G
-650 FVPLKNGLFVIAT
+650 VIA
-663 GFMKLAKTI
+663 
-672 RHPIT
+672 
-677 AIKNLA
+677 
-683 FAIKYFIVTSGA
+683 A
-695 VIAIVGAVI
+695 VIGAVI

-817 AKKSLEQSKEAFVDA
+817 AKKSLEQSKDAFVDA

-845 ALTGTVEAFK
+845 ALTGTIESLK
-855 QMGGEA
+855 EMGGEA
-861 ENTAKKTETSG
+861 EKTGTKAETSN
-872 KKIKETLKLV
+872 KKISSSLKLV
-882 ETTAKQTETTVSK
+882 ESTAKQTEATVSK

-915 SEKTKSFLNAAKDL
+915 NEKTKSFLNAAKEL
-929 YGQYQESSKKSQDKY
+929 YSNYQESAQKSQDKY
-944 SAAMEKAQDLEGDK
+944 TAAMEKAQSLEGEK
-958 RKKAIADANAT
+958 RKKVIADANAT

-991 LKENKWVDGTELT
+991 LKGNKWVDGTELT

-1035 KLSNGKT
+1035 KLANGKT

-1047 RSTSIEVQKS
+1047 RATSIEVQKS
-1057 LYADRKKAV
+1057 LYGDRKKAV

-1075 LKKKKSDATTETEKA
+1075 LKRKKSDATTETEKA

-1107 ENLQKWASEMNT
+1107 GNLQKWASEMNA

-1144 EQLSAVWQDF
+1144 EQLGAVWQDF

-1167 LGAIMSQRGGEG
+1167 LAAVMSQRGGEG
-1179 VQAFVTALQSGDY
+1179 VQGFVTALQSKDY
-1192 TTAALNINND
+1192 TTATLKINDDVLNTISD
-1202 VMNTLS
+1202 
-1208 TLPNGMFQNGQ
+1208 LPNEMFLNGQ
-1219 SGKDQFIAAIKS
+1219 SGKDQFITAIKS
-1231 GDFQGAGKFLLD
+1231 GKFQEAGKYLLD
-1243 GVKLGASPLPGEMNN
+1243 NVKMGADPLPGEM
-1258 IGKQGGN
+1258 GKNGKNSGN
-1265 ANADGLKSTAE
+1265 AQANGMKGTAQ
-1276 ANKSAGAELK
+1276 ANKKAGATIK
-1286 NNAKNGAFDPN
+1286 NSAKNGAFDPN
-1297 LFKMTGANNA
+1297 LFKMAGSNNSTGYNN
-1307 SGFNGGILDGK
+1307 GILVGKDG
-1318 GNAFSAGSGIGN
+1318 AFSAGTSVGG

-1345 SDFASGYAQ
+1345 SDFASGYVN
-1354 GIASGGM
+1354 GILSGMGA
-1361 MVAGAASALA
+1361 VGEAAASLA

-1383 SHSPSKESKK
+1383 SHSPSKKSKK
-1393 LGGDFGTGYSLGI
+1393 LGGDFGSGYSLGI
-1406 ADKNKAVTKA
+1406 ASKTKAVTKA
-1416 ANNLVASA
+1416 ASNLVAGA
-1424 LGTESQIKKLSSTL
+1424 LGTEKQIKKLSSTL
-1438 KDKISSAID
+1438 KDKVSSAID
-1447 AGLHSKNKSVGQLK
+1447 AGLHSKNKSSGQLK

-1466 SSIEGYIGQQT
+1466 NSIEGYIVQQT
-1477 NKLAATAKK
+1477 NRLAATAKK

-1566 ISDILESGVENGS
+1566 INDILEAGVENGS

-1623 NAAKGLINGLNSQ
+1623 NAARGLINGLNSQ
-1636 KKQLENTAKSIANT
+1636 KKQLEKTAKSIANT
-1650 ITNSVKKALRIHSPS
+1650 ITNSVKKALKIHSPS

-1711 AITLPKISAEKAL
+1711 AINLPKISAEKAL

-1755 AIKESGAK
+1755 AIQQSGDR
-1763 PVILNLDGEVLANN
+1763 PINFYVDGKDLADNTNN
-1777 SNNRI
+1777 HL
-1782 GSMTDLGLYG
+1782 GSSTSLAFYGKGL
-1792 GGLL
+1792 

>member
-83 MRELPSNVQAAL
+83 MRELPANVQAAL

-106 VNAAKASITAIKELG
+106 VNAAKASITAVKNLG

-179 QAAKSAAIS
+179 QAAKSAAIT

-197 RSIPSAAKTAA
+197 KSIPGAAKTAA
-208 VAVKD
+208 TAVKN
-213 SFVVAYKAA
+213 SFVVAYKAV

-350 RFSVLKLA
+350 RFSVLRLA
-358 AALGLIAATKNVVG
+358 AAFGLIAATKNVVG
-372 SAIGRVDTIDTATK
+372 SAISRVDTIDTATK

-574 PIIQALDVAKNTF
+574 PIIQALDVAKNAF

-601 KLSDMIQKIK
+601 KLSDLIQKIK
-611 ELIPVMVKLAPT
+611 EFIPVLIEWAPVLA
-623 ILKVVS
+623 KVAAGFV
-629 AMLALQAVSSVYVAF
+629 AFNIISSVYSKVAGLVMAFRGLASSGTLLGGIVNTVKGAFVGLKAALGSASVAF
-644 SNIGKM
+644 G
-650 FVPLKNGLFVIAT
+650 V
-663 GFMKLAKTI
+663 
-672 RHPIT
+672 IT
-677 AIKNLA
+677 A
-683 FAIKYFIVTSGA
+683 
-695 VIAIVGAVI
+695 VIGSVV

-709 MYAAFKENTANIKGF
+709 MYTAFKENTAGIKGF
-724 LSGMFDAVKNSFGKI
+724 LSGMWDAVKNSFGKI

-747 SALKPVGSGFKDVL
+747 SALKPVGSGFKDIL

-798 GLYYAIKAAFQALS
+798 GLYYAIKAAFQALQ

-817 AKKSLEQSKEAFVDA
+817 AKKSLEQSKDAFVDA

-845 ALTGTVEAFK
+845 ALTGTIESLK
-855 QMGGEA
+855 EMGGEA
-861 ENTAKKTETSG
+861 EKTGAKAETSN
-872 KKIKETLKLV
+872 KKIANSLKIV
-882 ETTAKQTETTVSK
+882 ESTAKQTETTVSK

-915 SEKTKSFLNAAKDL
+915 SEKTKSFLNSAKEL
-929 YGQYQESSKKSQDKY
+929 YSQYQESAKKSQDAY
-944 SAAMEKAQDLEGDK
+944 TAAMEKAQSLEGDK
-958 RKKAIADANAT
+958 RKKAIADANKT
-969 LVAEIDK
+969 LVDETTK
-976 NNGTLLTLQ
+976 NNSTLLTLQ
-985 ADYAKL
+985 SDYSNMLKTNRWAD
-991 LKENKWVDGTELT
+991 GQELT

-1014 TADIQAELAKQNQLY
+1014 TTDIQTELAKQNQLY
-1029 VEGNLL
+1029 VEANLL
-1035 KLSNGKT
+1035 RLEQGKS

-1047 RSTSIEVQKS
+1047 RNTSLEVQKS
-1057 LYADRKKAV
+1057 LYEEKKKAV
-1066 ETGEKELAD
+1066 ETGEKSLAD
-1075 LKKKKSDATTETEKA
+1075 LKKKKADASTETEKA

-1095 IDEQTKKNKTLA
+1095 IDEQTKKNQTLST
-1107 ENLQKWASEMNT
+1107 NLKNWASEMNS

-1126 LNAETFAKG
+1126 LNAQTFANG
-1135 LSEMGNISD
+1135 LSQLGNISD
-1144 EQLSAVWQDF
+1144 EQLSALWQNF
-1154 VKVSGSIDNTLAG
+1154 VSTSTSIDNTLAG
-1167 LGAIMSQRGGEG
+1167 LAGIMGQRGGEG

-1202 VMNTLS
+1202 VLS
-1208 TLPNGMFQNGQ
+1208 TISSLPNGMFLNGEN
-1219 SGKDQFIAAIKS
+1219 GKNQFLTAIKS
-1231 GDFQGAGKFLLD
+1231 GDFQGAGKYLVD
-1243 GVKLGASPLPGEMNN
+1243 GVKMGTDSIDSEMKTK
-1258 IGKQGGN
+1258 GQTGGQN
-1265 ANADGLKSTAE
+1265 FADGVKGKEGA
-1276 ANKSAGAELK
+1276 AKSAGSAVK
-1286 NNAKNGAFDPN
+1286 NKAKEGATDPN
-1297 LFKMTGANNA
+1297 AFKAVGSKDSA
-1307 SGFNGGILDGK
+1307 GFNNGVMGGK
-1318 GNAFSAGSGIGN
+1318 GGAYSAGSSVGN
-1330 SAKSGAASVDSSGVG
+1330 SAKSGAGSVDSSGVG
-1345 SDFASGYAQ
+1345 SDFASGYVN
-1354 GIASGGM
+1354 GILSGMGA
-1361 MVAGAASALA
+1361 VGRAAASLA

-1383 SHSPSKESKK
+1383 SHSPAKKSKK
-1393 LGGDFGTGYSLGI
+1393 LGGDFGSGYSLGI
-1406 ADKNKAVTKA
+1406 ASKTKAVNKAA
-1416 ANNLVASA
+1416 SNLVAGA

-1447 AGLHSKNKSVGQLK
+1447 AGLHSKNKSSGQLK

-1466 SSIEGYIGQQT
+1466 NSIEGYIVQQT
-1477 NKLAATAKK
+1477 NRLAATAKK

-1513 SITEKMQSYGSI
+1513 SITEKMKSYGSI
-1525 SNVDPENPQSIQAEM
+1525 SNVDPENPKSIQQEM

-1566 ISDILESGVENGS
+1566 INDILEAGVENGS

-1636 KKQLENTAKSIANT
+1636 KKQLEKTAKSIANT
-1650 ITNSVKKALRIHSPS
+1650 ITNSVKKALKIHSPS

-1711 AITLPKISAEKAL
+1711 AINLPKISAEKAL

-1755 AIKESGAK
+1755 AIQQSGDR
-1763 PVILNLDGEVLANN
+1763 PINFYVDGKDLADNTNN
-1777 SNNRI
+1777 HL
-1782 GSMTDLGLYG
+1782 GSSTALAFYGKGL
-1792 GGLL
+1792 

>member
-61 FVNAFKSMGSA
+61 FVNAFKSMGNA

-83 MRELPSNVQAAL
+83 IRELPSNVQAAL

-197 RSIPSAAKTAA
+197 RSIPGAAKTAA
-208 VAVKD
+208 TAVKN
-213 SFVVAYKAA
+213 SFVVAYKAV

-350 RFSVLKLA
+350 RFSILRLA
-358 AALGLIAATKNVVG
+358 AAFGLIAATKNVVG

-574 PIIQALDVAKNTF
+574 PIIQALDVAKNAF

-601 KLSDMIQKIK
+601 KLSDLIQKIK
-611 ELIPVMVKLAPT
+611 EFIPVLIEWAPLLAKVAAGFVAFN
-623 ILKVVS
+623 IL
-629 AMLALQAVSSVYVAF
+629 SSVYSKVAGLVMAF
-644 SNIGKM
+644 RGLASSGTLLGGIVNTVKGS
-650 FVPLKNGLFVIAT
+650 FLALKVALGSAAAAFGVI
-663 GFMKLAKTI
+663 I
-672 RHPIT
+672 
-677 AIKNLA
+677 
-683 FAIKYFIVTSGA
+683 A
-695 VIAIVGAVI
+695 VIGAVI
-704 AVLYG
+704 AVAYG
-709 MYAAFKENTANIKGF
+709 MYVSFKENTANIKGF
-724 LSGMFDAVKNSFGKI
+724 LSTMWDGVKNSFGKI

-747 SALKPVGSGFKDVL
+747 AALKPVGSGFKDVL
-761 KYIGVGVWVA
+761 KYVGVAIWA
-771 FGIVLAT
+771 SLGLVLAA

-792 AIKGLQ
+792 AIKALQ
-798 GLYYAIKAAFQALS
+798 GLYYAIKAAFQALHW
-812 GDLKG
+812 DLKG
-817 AKKSLEQSKEAFVDA
+817 AKKSLEQSKDAFVEA

-872 KKIKETLKLV
+872 KKIKDTLKLV

-908 DQYGNKL
+908 EQYGKKL
-915 SEKTKSFLNAAKDL
+915 SEKTESFLNAAKDL
-929 YGQYQESSKKSQDKY
+929 YEQYQEATKKSQDKY
-944 SAAMEKAQDLEGDK
+944 SVAMEKAQSLEGDK

-991 LKENKWVDGTELT
+991 LKGNKWVDGTELT

-1107 ENLQKWASEMNT
+1107 ENLQKWASEMNA

-1179 VQAFVTALQSGDY
+1179 VQAFVTAIQSKDY

-1202 VMNTLS
+1202 VLNTLS
-1208 TLPNGMFQNGQ
+1208 NLPNGMFLNGQNG
-1219 SGKDQFIAAIKS
+1219 KNQFIAAIKS
-1231 GDFQGAGKFLLD
+1231 NEYQEAGKYLVD
-1243 GVKLGASPLPGEMNN
+1243 GVKMGASPLPNELNG

-1265 ANADGLKSTAE
+1265 ANADGIKSTAE
-1276 ANKSAGAELK
+1276 ANKNAGATIK

-1297 LFKMTGANNA
+1297 LFQMTGVSNAN
-1307 SGFNGGILDGK
+1307 GFNGGILDGK
-1318 GNAFSAGSGIGN
+1318 GNAFSAGTGIGN

-1383 SHSPSKESKK
+1383 SHSPAKKSKK
-1393 LGGDFGTGYSLGI
+1393 LGGDFGSGYSLGI
-1406 ADKNKAVTKA
+1406 ASKTKAVNKAA
-1416 ANNLVASA
+1416 SNLVAGA

-1447 AGLHSKNKSVGQLK
+1447 AGLHSKNKSRGQLK

-1466 SSIEGYIGQQT
+1466 NSIEGYIVQQT
-1477 NKLAATAKK
+1477 NRLAATAKK

-1500 MADLTKQSKEYAA
+1500 MADLTKQSKEYAT
-1513 SITEKMQSYGSI
+1513 SITEKMKSYGSI
-1525 SNVDPENPQSIQAEM
+1525 SNVDPENPKSIQQEM

-1566 ISDILESGVENGS
+1566 INDILEAGVENGS

-1623 NAAKGLINGLNSQ
+1623 NAAKGLISGLNSQ
-1636 KKQLENTAKSIANT
+1636 KKQLEKTAKSIANT
-1650 ITNSVKKALRIHSPS
+1650 ITNSVKKALKIHSPS

-1711 AITLPKISAEKAL
+1711 AINLPKISAEKAL

-1755 AIKESGAK
+1755 AIQQSGDR
-1763 PVILNLDGEVLANN
+1763 PINFYVDGKDLADNTNN
-1777 SNNRI
+1777 HL
-1782 GSMTDLGLYG
+1782 GSSTSLAFYGKGL
-1792 GGLL
+1792 

>member
-12 LDDKKAD
+12 LDDTKAD
-19 KQLDAFEKDLAKAG
+19 KQLDTFEKDLAKAG

-61 FVNAFKSMGSA
+61 FVNAFKSMGNA
-72 GSNALKASLNF
+72 GSNALKASLSF
-83 MRELPSNVQAAL
+83 MRELPANVGSAL

-106 VNAAKASITAIKELG
+106 VNAAKASITAVKNLG

-150 KVSINV
+150 KTSINV
-156 IKSIPSAI
+156 IKSIPGAI
-164 KSAGISIK
+164 KSAGSSIK

-179 QAAKSAAIS
+179 QAAKMAAIS
-188 FAQTTVKVI
+188 FAQTSVNVI
-197 RSIPSAAKTAA
+197 KSIPGAAKTAA
-208 VAVKD
+208 VTVKN
-213 SFVVAYKAA
+213 SFVVAYKAV

-237 KAIPSATK
+237 KAIPNATK
-245 SAALAVSSAMKT
+245 SAALAISSAMKT
-257 AFSAVASAA
+257 AFSAVVSAA

-274 SALKTGFSAVKSGAK
+274 TALTTGFSAIKSGAK
-289 AAGQAGISAL
+289 TAGQVGISAL
-299 KGLGNIAKS
+299 KGLGNIAKN
-308 TGSLIKSGL
+308 TGSLIKNGL

-324 KAAAKGAGAGMR
+324 RSAAKGAGAGMR
-336 EALKNSVEKPAEQA
+336 EALKNSVERPAEQA
-350 RFSVLKLA
+350 RFSILKLA
-358 AALGLIAATKNVVG
+358 AAFGLIAATKNVVG

-396 DAQLVMTDL
+396 DAQLVMKDL

-476 DINRLVDAG
+476 DINRLVEAG

-574 PIIQALDVAKNTF
+574 PIIQALDVAKNAF

-601 KLSDMIQKIK
+601 KLSDLIQKIK
-611 ELIPVMVKLAPT
+611 EFIPVLIEWAPVLA
-623 ILKVVS
+623 KVAAGFV
-629 AMLALQAVSSVYVAF
+629 AFNIISSVYSKVAGLVMAF
-644 SNIGKM
+644 RGLASSGTLLGGIVNTVKGS
-650 FVPLKNGLFVIAT
+650 FLALKVALGSAAAAFGVI
-663 GFMKLAKTI
+663 I
-672 RHPIT
+672 
-677 AIKNLA
+677 
-683 FAIKYFIVTSGA
+683 A
-695 VIAIVGAVI
+695 VIGAVI
-704 AVLYG
+704 AVAYG
-709 MYAAFKENTANIKGF
+709 MYVSFKENTANIKGF
-724 LSGMFDAVKNSFGKI
+724 LSTMWDGVKNSFGKI

-747 SALKPVGSGFKDVL
+747 AALKPVGSGFKDVL
-761 KYIGVGVWVA
+761 KYVGVAIWA
-771 FGIVLAT
+771 SLGLVLAA

-792 AIKGLQ
+792 AIKALQ
-798 GLYYAIKAAFQALS
+798 GLYYAIKAAFQALHW
-812 GDLKG
+812 DLKG
-817 AKKSLEQSKEAFVDA
+817 AKKSLEQSKDAFVEA

-861 ENTAKKTETSG
+861 EKTAKKTETSG

-908 DQYGNKL
+908 DQYGKKL
-915 SEKTKSFLNAAKDL
+915 SEKTESFLNAAKDL
-929 YGQYQESSKKSQDKY
+929 YEQYQEATIKSQDKY
-944 SAAMEKAQDLEGDK
+944 SVAMEKAQSLEGDK

-991 LKENKWVDGTELT
+991 LKGNKWVDGTELT

-1107 ENLQKWASEMNT
+1107 ENLQKWASEMNA

-1167 LGAIMSQRGGEG
+1167 LAAVMSKRGGEG

-1219 SGKDQFIAAIKS
+1219 SGKDQFITAIKS

-1297 LFKMTGANNA
+1297 LFKMTGSNNA
-1307 SGFNGGILDGK
+1307 SGFNSGILDGK
-1318 GNAFSAGSGIGN
+1318 GNAFSAGTGIGN
-1330 SAKSGAASVDSSGVG
+1330 SAKSGAGSVDSSGVG
-1345 SDFASGYAQ
+1345 SDFASGYVN
-1354 GIASGGM
+1354 GILSGMGA
-1361 MVAGAASALA
+1361 VGEAAGSLA
-1371 NKALAAVQKKQD
+1371 NKALQAVKDAQKSK
-1383 SHSPSKESKK
+1383 SPSKKAKK
-1393 LGGDFGTGYSLGI
+1393 LGGDFGSGYSLGI
-1406 ADKNKAVTKA
+1406 ASKTKAVNKAA
-1416 ANNLVASA
+1416 SNLVAGA

-1447 AGLHSKNKSVGQLK
+1447 AGLHSKNKSRGQLK

-1466 SSIEGYIGQQT
+1466 NSIEGYIVQQT
-1477 NKLAATAKK
+1477 NRLAATAKK

-1525 SNVDPENPQSIQAEM
+1525 SNVDAENPQSIQAEM

-1566 ISDILESGVENGS
+1566 INDILESGVENGS

-1636 KKQLENTAKSIANT
+1636 KKQLEKTAKSIAST

-1665 RVAIELGKFFTGGLG
+1665 RVAIELGKYFTGGLG

-1711 AITLPKISAEKAL
+1711 TINLPKISAEKAL

-1755 AIKESGAK
+1755 AIQQSGDR
-1763 PVILNLDGEVLANN
+1763 PIIFNVDGKDIADNTNNHLGSSTSLAFY
-1777 SNNRI
+1777 
-1782 GSMTDLGLYG
+1782 GKGL
-1792 GGLL
+1792 

>member
-12 LDDKKAD
+12 LDDTKAD
-19 KQLDAFEKDLAKAG
+19 KQLDTFEKDLAKAG

-61 FVNAFKSMGSA
+61 FVNAFKSMGNA
-72 GSNALKASLNF
+72 GSNALKASLSF
-83 MRELPSNVQAAL
+83 MRELPANVGSAL

-106 VNAAKASITAIKELG
+106 VNAAKASITAVKNLG

-138 AKTVQSSIVSAV
+138 AKTVQSSIMSAV
-150 KVSINV
+150 KISINV

-164 KSAGISIK
+164 KSAGSSIK

-179 QAAKSAAIS
+179 QAAKMAAIS

-197 RSIPSAAKTAA
+197 KSIPGAAKTAA
-208 VAVKD
+208 TAVKN
-213 SFVVAYKAA
+213 SFVVAYKAV

-257 AFSAVASAA
+257 AFSAVVSAA

-274 SALKTGFSAVKSGAK
+274 TALTNGFSAIKSGAK
-289 AAGQAGISAL
+289 TAGQVGISAL
-299 KGLGNIAKS
+299 KGLGNIAKN
-308 TGSLIKSGL
+308 TGSLIKNGL

-324 KAAAKGAGAGMR
+324 RSAAKGAGAGMR
-336 EALKNSVEKPAEQA
+336 EALKNSVERPAEQA
-350 RFSVLKLA
+350 RFSILKLA
-358 AALGLIAATKNVVG
+358 AAFGLIAATKNVVG

-431 KAANVKPVFTAIAD
+431 QAANVKPVFTAIAD

-461 DAISALQASGVAYAD
+461 DAISALQASGVAYSD

-574 PIIQALDVAKNTF
+574 PIIQALNVAKNAF
-587 KQFAAVTASPEFQK
+587 KQFASVTASPEFQK

-611 ELIPVMVKLAPT
+611 ELIPVLIELAP
-623 ILKVVS
+623 ILAKV
-629 AMLALQAVSSVYVAF
+629 AAGFIAFNIISSVYSKIAGLVGAIKGLASSGSLLGGIINTVRGSFLALKVALGSATAAF
-644 SNIGKM
+644 G
-650 FVPLKNGLFVIAT
+650 VIA
-663 GFMKLAKTI
+663 
-672 RHPIT
+672 
-677 AIKNLA
+677 
-683 FAIKYFIVTSGA
+683 A
-695 VIAIVGAVI
+695 VIGAVI

-747 SALKPVGSGFKDVL
+747 SALKPVGSGFKDIL
-761 KYIGVGVWVA
+761 KYVGVGVWVA

-792 AIKGLQ
+792 AIKALQ
-798 GLYYAIKAAFQALS
+798 GLYYALKAANQAAHW
-812 GDLKG
+812 DLKG
-817 AKKSLEQSKEAFVDA
+817 AKKSIEQSKDAFVDA

-845 ALTGTVEAFK
+845 ALTGTIESLK
-855 QMGGEA
+855 EMGGEA
-861 ENTAKKTETSG
+861 EKTGTKAETSN
-872 KKIKETLKLV
+872 KKISSSLKLV
-882 ETTAKQTETTVSK
+882 ESTAKQTEATVSK

-915 SEKTKSFLNAAKDL
+915 NEKTKSFLNAAKEL
-929 YGQYQESSKKSQDKY
+929 YSNYQESAQKSQDKY
-944 SAAMEKAQDLEGDK
+944 TAAMEKAQSLEGEK
-958 RKKAIADANAT
+958 RKKVIADANAT

-991 LKENKWVDGTELT
+991 LKGNKWVDGTELT

-1035 KLSNGKT
+1035 KLANGKT

-1047 RSTSIEVQKS
+1047 RATSIEVQKS
-1057 LYADRKKAV
+1057 LYGDRKKAV

-1075 LKKKKSDATTETEKA
+1075 LKRKKSDATTETEKA

-1107 ENLQKWASEMNT
+1107 GNLQKWASEMNA

-1144 EQLSAVWQDF
+1144 EQLGAVWQDF

-1167 LGAIMSQRGGEG
+1167 LAAVMSQRGGEG

-1192 TTAALNINND
+1192 TTAALKINDD
-1202 VMNTLS
+1202 VLNTIS
-1208 TLPNGMFQNGQ
+1208 GLPNSMFLNGQ
-1219 SGKDQFIAAIKS
+1219 SGKDQFLLAIKS

-1243 GVKLGASPLPGEMNN
+1243 GVKMGADPLPGEMEKN
-1258 IGKQGGN
+1258 GKKSGDAQAKGV
-1265 ANADGLKSTAE
+1265 KSTAE
-1276 ANKSAGAELK
+1276 ANKSAGKEIK
-1286 NNAKNGAFDPN
+1286 NNAKSGAFDPN
-1297 LFKMTGANNA
+1297 LFKMTGSKNS
-1307 SGFNGGILDGK
+1307 SGFNNGILGGKDG
-1318 GNAFSAGSGIGN
+1318 AFSAGTSVGG

-1345 SDFASGYAQ
+1345 SDFASGYVN
-1354 GIASGGM
+1354 GILSGMGT
-1361 MVAGAASALA
+1361 VGEAAASLA

-1383 SHSPSKESKK
+1383 SRSPSKKSKK
-1393 LGGDFGTGYSLGI
+1393 LGGDFGSGYSLGI
-1406 ADKNKAVTKA
+1406 ASKTKAVNKAA
-1416 ANNLVASA
+1416 SNLVAGA
-1424 LGTESQIKKLSSTL
+1424 LGTEKQIKKLSSTL
-1438 KDKISSAID
+1438 KDKVSSAID
-1447 AGLHSKNKSVGQLK
+1447 AGLHSKNKSRGQLK

-1466 SSIEGYIGQQT
+1466 NSIEGYIAQQT
-1477 NKLAATAKK
+1477 SRLAATAKK

-1513 SITEKMQSYGSI
+1513 SISEKMRSYGSI
-1525 SNVDPENPQSIQAEM
+1525 SNVDPENPKSIQQEM

-1545 EIKAFQANVE
+1545 EIRAFQANVE

-1566 ISDILESGVENGS
+1566 INDILESGVENGS

-1611 NTAANAMYSAGI
+1611 NTAANAMYSVGI

-1636 KKQLENTAKSIANT
+1636 KKQLEKTAKSIAST

-1665 RVAIELGKFFTGGLG
+1665 RVAIELGKYFTGGLG

-1711 AITLPKISAEKAL
+1711 TINLPKISAEKAL

-1755 AIKESGAK
+1755 AIQQSGDR
-1763 PVILNLDGEVLANN
+1763 PIIFNVDGKDIADNTNNHLGSSTSLAFY
-1777 SNNRI
+1777 
-1782 GSMTDLGLYG
+1782 GKGL
-1792 GGLL
+1792 

>member
-156 IKSIPSAI
+156 IKSIPGAI

-197 RSIPSAAKTAA
+197 KSIPGAAKTAA
-208 VAVKD
+208 TAVKN
-213 SFVVAYKAA
+213 SFVVAYKAV

-257 AFSAVASAA
+257 AFSAVSSAA

-350 RFSVLKLA
+350 RFSILRLA
-358 AALGLIAATKNVVG
+358 AAFGLIAATKNVVG

-476 DINRLVDAG
+476 DINRLVEAG

-574 PIIQALDVAKNTF
+574 PIIQALDVAKNAF

-601 KLSDMIQKIK
+601 KLSDLIQKIK
-611 ELIPVMVKLAPT
+611 EFIPVLIEWAPVLA
-623 ILKVVS
+623 KVAAGFV
-629 AMLALQAVSSVYVAF
+629 AFNIISSVYSKVAGLVMAF
-644 SNIGKM
+644 RGLASSGTLLGGIVNTVKGS
-650 FVPLKNGLFVIAT
+650 FLALKVALGSAAAAFGVI
-663 GFMKLAKTI
+663 I
-672 RHPIT
+672 
-677 AIKNLA
+677 
-683 FAIKYFIVTSGA
+683 A
-695 VIAIVGAVI
+695 VIGAVI
-704 AVLYG
+704 AVAYG
-709 MYAAFKENTANIKGF
+709 MYVSFKENTANIKGF
-724 LSGMFDAVKNSFGKI
+724 LSTMWDGVKNSFGKI

-747 SALKPVGSGFKDVL
+747 AALKPVGSGFKDVL
-761 KYIGVGVWVA
+761 KYVGVAIWA
-771 FGIVLAT
+771 SLGLVLAA

-792 AIKGLQ
+792 AIKALQ
-798 GLYYAIKAAFQALS
+798 GLYYAIKAAFQALHW
-812 GDLKG
+812 DLKG
-817 AKKSLEQSKEAFVDA
+817 AKKSLEQSKDAFVEA

-861 ENTAKKTETSG
+861 EKTAKKTETSG

-908 DQYGNKL
+908 DQYGKKL
-915 SEKTKSFLNAAKDL
+915 SEKTESFLNAAKDL
-929 YGQYQESSKKSQDKY
+929 YEQYQEATIKSQDKY
-944 SAAMEKAQDLEGDK
+944 SVAMEKAQSLEGDK

-991 LKENKWVDGTELT
+991 LKGNKWVDGTELT

-1107 ENLQKWASEMNT
+1107 ENLQKWASEMNA

-1167 LGAIMSQRGGEG
+1167 LAAVMSKRGGEG

-1219 SGKDQFIAAIKS
+1219 SGKDQFITAIKS

-1297 LFKMTGANNA
+1297 LFKMTGSNNA
-1307 SGFNGGILDGK
+1307 SGFNSGILDGK
-1318 GNAFSAGSGIGN
+1318 GNAFSAGTGIGN
-1330 SAKSGAASVDSSGVG
+1330 SAKSGAGSVDSSGVG
-1345 SDFASGYAQ
+1345 SDFASGYVN
-1354 GIASGGM
+1354 GILSGMGA
-1361 MVAGAASALA
+1361 VGEAAGSLA
-1371 NKALAAVQKKQD
+1371 NKALQAVKDAQKSK
-1383 SHSPSKESKK
+1383 SPSKKAKK

-1466 SSIEGYIGQQT
+1466 NSIEGYIGQQT

-1525 SNVDPENPQSIQAEM
+1525 SNVDAENPQSIQAEM

-1665 RVAIELGKFFTGGLG
+1665 RVAIELGKFFTDGLG

-1697 VDKVVNAASNMTVP
+1697 VDKVVNAASNLTVP

>member
-19 KQLDAFEKDLAKAG
+19 KQLDAFEKDLEKAG

-106 VNAAKASITAIKELG
+106 VNAAKASITVIKELG

-197 RSIPSAAKTAA
+197 KSIPVAAKTAA
-208 VAVKD
+208 TAVKN
-213 SFVVAYKAA
+213 SFVVAYKAV

-574 PIIQALDVAKNTF
+574 PIIQALDVAKNAF

-601 KLSDMIQKIK
+601 KLSDLIQKIK
-611 ELIPVMVKLAPT
+611 EFIPVLIEWAPLLAKVAAGFVAFN
-623 ILKVVS
+623 IL
-629 AMLALQAVSSVYVAF
+629 SSVYSKVAGLVMAF
-644 SNIGKM
+644 RGLASSGTLLGGIVNTVKGS
-650 FVPLKNGLFVIAT
+650 FLALKVALGSAAAAFGVI
-663 GFMKLAKTI
+663 I
-672 RHPIT
+672 
-677 AIKNLA
+677 
-683 FAIKYFIVTSGA
+683 A
-695 VIAIVGAVI
+695 VIGAVI
-704 AVLYG
+704 AVAYG
-709 MYAAFKENTANIKGF
+709 MYVSFKENTANIKGF
-724 LSGMFDAVKNSFGKI
+724 LSTMWDGVKNSFGKI

-747 SALKPVGSGFKDVL
+747 AALKPVGSGFKDVL
-761 KYIGVGVWVA
+761 KYVGVAIWVSL
-771 FGIVLAT
+771 GLVLAA

-792 AIKGLQ
+792 AIKALQ
-798 GLYYAIKAAFQALS
+798 GLYYAIKAAFQALHW
-812 GDLKG
+812 DLKG
-817 AKKSLEQSKEAFVDA
+817 AKKSLEQSKDAFVEA

-861 ENTAKKTETSG
+861 EKTAKKTETSG

-908 DQYGNKL
+908 DQYGKKL
-915 SEKTKSFLNAAKDL
+915 SEKTESFLNAAKDL
-929 YGQYQESSKKSQDKY
+929 YEQYQEATKKSQDKY
-944 SAAMEKAQDLEGDK
+944 SVAMEKAQSLEGDK
-958 RKKAIADANAT
+958 RKKAIADANKT
-969 LVAEIDK
+969 LVDETTK
-976 NNGTLLTLQ
+976 NNSTLLTLQ
-985 ADYAKL
+985 SDYSNMLKTNRWAD
-991 LKENKWVDGTELT
+991 GQELT

-1014 TADIQAELAKQNQLY
+1014 TTDIQTELAKQNQLY
-1029 VEGNLL
+1029 VEANLL
-1035 KLSNGKT
+1035 RLEQGKS

-1047 RSTSIEVQKS
+1047 RNTSLEVQKS
-1057 LYADRKKAV
+1057 LYEEKKKAV
-1066 ETGEKELAD
+1066 ETGEKSLAD
-1075 LKKKKSDATTETEKA
+1075 LKKKKADASTETEKA

-1095 IDEQTKKNKTLA
+1095 IDEQTKKNKTLST
-1107 ENLQKWASEMNT
+1107 NLKNWATEMNA

-1126 LNAETFAKG
+1126 LNAETFASG
-1135 LSEMGNISD
+1135 LSQLGNISD
-1144 EQLSAVWQDF
+1144 EQLSALWQNF
-1154 VKVSGSIDNTLAG
+1154 VSTSTSIDNTLSG
-1167 LGAIMSQRGGEG
+1167 LAAIMGQRGGEG
-1179 VQAFVTALQSGDY
+1179 VQAFVTAIQSKDY

-1202 VMNTLS
+1202 VLNTLS
-1208 TLPNGMFQNGQ
+1208 NLPNGMFLNGQNG
-1219 SGKDQFIAAIKS
+1219 KNQFIAAIKS
-1231 GDFQGAGKFLLD
+1231 NEYQEAGKYLVD
-1243 GVKLGASPLPGEMNN
+1243 GVKMGASPLPNELNG

-1265 ANADGLKSTAE
+1265 ANADGIKSTAE
-1276 ANKSAGAELK
+1276 ANKNAGATIK

-1297 LFKMTGANNA
+1297 LFQMTGVSNAN
-1307 SGFNGGILDGK
+1307 GFNGGILDGK
-1318 GNAFSAGSGIGN
+1318 GNAFSAGTGIGN
-1330 SAKSGAASVDSSGVG
+1330 SAKSGAASVDSCGVG
-1345 SDFASGYAQ
+1345 SDFASGYVN
-1354 GIASGGM
+1354 GILSGMGA
-1361 MVAGAASALA
+1361 VGEAAGSLA
-1371 NKALAAVQKKQD
+1371 NKALQAVKDAQKSK
-1383 SHSPSKESKK
+1383 SPSKKAKK

-1466 SSIEGYIGQQT
+1466 NSIEGYIGQQT

-1525 SNVDPENPQSIQAEM
+1525 SNVDAENPQSIQAEM

-1665 RVAIELGKFFTGGLG
+1665 RVAIELGKFFTDGLG

-1697 VDKVVNAASNMTVP
+1697 VDKVVNAASNLTVP

>member
-19 KQLDAFEKDLAKAG
+19 KQLDAFEKDFAKAG

-188 FAQTTVKVI
+188 FAQTTVKI
-197 RSIPSAAKTAA
+197 IKSIPGAAKTAA
-208 VAVKD
+208 TAVKN
-213 SFVVAYKAA
+213 SFVVAYKAV
-222 VVAAYMSVKGTISAV
+222 VVAAYMGVKGTISAV

-257 AFSAVASAA
+257 AFSAVSSAA

-350 RFSVLKLA
+350 RFSILRLA
-358 AALGLIAATKNVVG
+358 AAFGLIAATKNVVG

-505 YVSEGSLESTKA
+505 YVSEGSLESTRA

-566 NIAENLKG
+566 NIVENLKG
-574 PIIQALDVAKNTF
+574 PIIQALDVAKNAF

-601 KLSDMIQKIK
+601 KLSDLIQKIK
-611 ELIPVMVKLAPT
+611 EFIPVLIEWAPLLA
-623 ILKVVS
+623 KVAAGFV
-629 AMLALQAVSSVYVAF
+629 AFNIISSVYSKVAGLVMAFRGLASSGTLLGGIVNTVKGAFVGLKAALGSASVAF
-644 SNIGKM
+644 G
-650 FVPLKNGLFVIAT
+650 V
-663 GFMKLAKTI
+663 
-672 RHPIT
+672 IT
-677 AIKNLA
+677 A
-683 FAIKYFIVTSGA
+683 
-695 VIAIVGAVI
+695 VIGSVV

-709 MYAAFKENTANIKGF
+709 MYTAFKENTAGIKGF
-724 LSGMFDAVKNSFGKI
+724 LSGMWDAVKNSFGKI

-747 SALKPVGSGFKDVL
+747 SALKPVGSGFKDIL

-792 AIKGLQ
+792 AIKALQ
-798 GLYYAIKAAFQALS
+798 GLYYAIKAAFQALHW
-812 GDLKG
+812 DLKG
-817 AKKSLEQSKEAFVDA
+817 AKKSLEQSKDAFLDA

-861 ENTAKKTETSG
+861 EKTAKKTETSG
-872 KKIKETLKLV
+872 KKIKDTLKLV

-908 DQYGNKL
+908 DQYGKKL
-915 SEKTKSFLNAAKDL
+915 NEKTKSFLNAAKDL
-929 YGQYQESSKKSQDKY
+929 YEQYQEATKKSQDKY
-944 SAAMEKAQDLEGDK
+944 SVAMEKAQSLEGDK

-976 NNGTLLTLQ
+976 NNGALLTLQ

-991 LKENKWVDGTELT
+991 LKGNKWVDGTELT

-1107 ENLQKWASEMNT
+1107 ENLQKWASEMNA

-1167 LGAIMSQRGGEG
+1167 LAAVMSKRGGEG

-1192 TTAALNINND
+1192 TTAALNINDD

-1219 SGKDQFIAAIKS
+1219 SGKDQFITAIKS

-1297 LFKMTGANNA
+1297 LFKMTGSNNA
-1307 SGFNGGILDGK
+1307 SGFNSGILDGK
-1318 GNAFSAGSGIGN
+1318 GNAFSAGTGIGN
-1330 SAKSGAASVDSSGVG
+1330 SAKSGAGSVDSSGVG
-1345 SDFASGYAQ
+1345 SDFASGYVN
-1354 GIASGGM
+1354 GILSGMGA
-1361 MVAGAASALA
+1361 VGEAAASLA
-1371 NKALAAVQKKQD
+1371 SKALAAVQKKQD
-1383 SHSPSKESKK
+1383 SHSPAKKSKK

-1406 ADKNKAVTKA
+1406 SEKNKAVTKA

-1447 AGLHSKNKSVGQLK
+1447 AGLHSKNKSSGQLK

-1466 SSIEGYIGQQT
+1466 NSIEGYIVQQT
-1477 NKLAATAKK
+1477 NRLAATAKK

-1545 EIKAFQANVE
+1545 EIKAFQANVG

-1566 ISDILESGVENGS
+1566 INDILEAGVENGS

-1636 KKQLENTAKSIANT
+1636 KKQLEKTAKSIANT
-1650 ITNSVKKALRIHSPS
+1650 ITNSVKKALKIHSPS

-1711 AITLPKISAEKAL
+1711 TINLPKISAEKAL

-1746 ESSNADLIK
+1746 ESSNTDLIK
-1755 AIKESGAK
+1755 AIQQSGDR
-1763 PVILNLDGEVLANN
+1763 PIIFNVDGKDIADNTNNHLGSSTSLAFY
-1777 SNNRI
+1777 
-1782 GSMTDLGLYG
+1782 GKGL
-1792 GGLL
+1792 

>member
-12 LDDKKAD
+12 LDDTKAD
-19 KQLDAFEKDLAKAG
+19 KQLDTFEKDLAKAG

-61 FVNAFKSMGSA
+61 FVNAFKSMGNA
-72 GSNALKASLNF
+72 GSNALKASLSF
-83 MRELPSNVQAAL
+83 MRELPANVGSAL

-106 VNAAKASITAIKELG
+106 VNAAKASITAVKNLG

-150 KVSINV
+150 KTSINV
-156 IKSIPSAI
+156 IKSIPGAI
-164 KSAGISIK
+164 KSAGSSIK

-179 QAAKSAAIS
+179 QAAKMAAIS
-188 FAQTTVKVI
+188 FAQTSVNVI
-197 RSIPSAAKTAA
+197 KSIPGAAKTAA
-208 VAVKD
+208 VTVKN
-213 SFVVAYKAA
+213 SFVVAYKAV

-237 KAIPSATK
+237 KAIPNATK
-245 SAALAVSSAMKT
+245 SAALAISSAMKT
-257 AFSAVASAA
+257 AFSAVVSAA

-274 SALKTGFSAVKSGAK
+274 TALTTGFSAIKSGAK
-289 AAGQAGISAL
+289 TAGQVGISAL
-299 KGLGNIAKS
+299 KGLGNIAKN
-308 TGSLIKSGL
+308 TGSLIKNGL

-324 KAAAKGAGAGMR
+324 RSAAKGAGAGMR
-336 EALKNSVEKPAEQA
+336 EALKNSVERPAEQA
-350 RFSVLKLA
+350 RFSILKLA
-358 AALGLIAATKNVVG
+358 AAFGLIAATKNVVG

-396 DAQLVMTDL
+396 DAQLVMKDL

-574 PIIQALDVAKNTF
+574 PIIQALDVAKNAF
-587 KQFAAVTASPEFQK
+587 KQFASVTASPEFQK

-611 ELIPVMVKLAPT
+611 ELIPVLIELAP
-623 ILKVVS
+623 ILAKV
-629 AMLALQAVSSVYVAF
+629 AAGFIAFNIISSVYSKIAGLVGAIKGLASSGSLLGSIINTVRGSFLALKVALGSATAAF
-644 SNIGKM
+644 G
-650 FVPLKNGLFVIAT
+650 VIA
-663 GFMKLAKTI
+663 
-672 RHPIT
+672 
-677 AIKNLA
+677 
-683 FAIKYFIVTSGA
+683 A
-695 VIAIVGAVI
+695 VIGAVI

-747 SALKPVGSGFKDVL
+747 SALKPVGSGFKDIL
-761 KYIGVGVWVA
+761 KYVGVGVWVA

-792 AIKGLQ
+792 AIKALQ
-798 GLYYAIKAAFQALS
+798 GLYYALKAANQAAHW
-812 GDLKG
+812 DLKG
-817 AKKSLEQSKEAFVDA
+817 AKKSIEQSKDAFVDA

-845 ALTGTVEAFK
+845 ALTGTIESLK
-855 QMGGEA
+855 EMGGEA
-861 ENTAKKTETSG
+861 EKTGTKAETSN
-872 KKIKETLKLV
+872 KKISSSLKLV
-882 ETTAKQTETTVSK
+882 ESTAKQTEATVSK

-915 SEKTKSFLNAAKDL
+915 NEKTKSFLNAAKEL
-929 YGQYQESSKKSQDKY
+929 YSNYQESAQKSQDKY
-944 SAAMEKAQDLEGDK
+944 TAAMEKAQSLEGEK
-958 RKKAIADANAT
+958 RKKVIADANAT

-991 LKENKWVDGTELT
+991 LKDNKWVDGTELT

-1035 KLSNGKT
+1035 KLANGKT

-1047 RSTSIEVQKS
+1047 RATSIEVQKS
-1057 LYADRKKAV
+1057 LYGDRKKAV

-1075 LKKKKSDATTETEKA
+1075 LKRKKSDATTETEKA

-1107 ENLQKWASEMNT
+1107 GNLQKWASEMNA

-1144 EQLSAVWQDF
+1144 EQLGAVWQDF

-1167 LGAIMSQRGGEG
+1167 LAAVMSQRGGEG

-1192 TTAALNINND
+1192 TTAALKINDD
-1202 VMNTLS
+1202 VLNTIS
-1208 TLPNGMFQNGQ
+1208 GLPNSMFLNGQ
-1219 SGKDQFIAAIKS
+1219 SGKDQFLLAIKS

-1243 GVKLGASPLPGEMNN
+1243 GVKMGADPLPGEMEKN
-1258 IGKQGGN
+1258 GKKSGDAQAKGV
-1265 ANADGLKSTAE
+1265 KSTAE
-1276 ANKSAGAELK
+1276 ANKSAGKEIK
-1286 NNAKNGAFDPN
+1286 NNAKSGAFDPN
-1297 LFKMTGANNA
+1297 LFKMTGSKNS
-1307 SGFNGGILDGK
+1307 SGFNNGILGGKDG
-1318 GNAFSAGSGIGN
+1318 AFSAGTSVGG

-1345 SDFASGYAQ
+1345 SDFAAGFANGIRSG
-1354 GIASGGM
+1354 
-1361 MVAGAASALA
+1361 AGAVGEAAASIAA
-1371 NKALAAVQKKQD
+1371 KALAAVQKKQD
-1383 SHSPSKESKK
+1383 SHSPSKKSKK
-1393 LGGDFGTGYSLGI
+1393 LGGDFGSGYSLGI
-1406 ADKNKAVTKA
+1406 ASKTKAVTKA
-1416 ANNLVASA
+1416 ASNLVAGA
-1424 LGTESQIKKLSSTL
+1424 LGNESQIKKLSNTL

-1447 AGLHSKNKSVGQLK
+1447 AGLHSKNKSSGQLK

-1466 SSIEGYIGQQT
+1466 NSIEGYIVQQT
-1477 NKLAATAKK
+1477 NRLAATAKK

-1566 ISDILESGVENGS
+1566 INDILEAGVENGS

-1623 NAAKGLINGLNSQ
+1623 NAAKGLISGLNSQ
-1636 KKQLENTAKSIANT
+1636 KKQLEKTAKSIANT
-1650 ITNSVKKALRIHSPS
+1650 ITNSVKKALKIHSPS

-1691 QSTNKM
+1691 QSTSKM

-1711 AITLPKISAEKAL
+1711 TINLPKISAEKAL

-1755 AIKESGAK
+1755 AIQQSGDR
-1763 PVILNLDGEVLANN
+1763 PIIFNVDGKDIADNTNNHLGSSTSLAFY
-1777 SNNRI
+1777 
-1782 GSMTDLGLYG
+1782 GKGL
-1792 GGLL
+1792 

>member
-197 RSIPSAAKTAA
+197 KSIPGAAKTAA
-208 VAVKD
+208 TAVKN
-213 SFVVAYKAA
+213 SFVVAYKAV

-274 SALKTGFSAVKSGAK
+274 SALKAGFSAVKSGAK

-517 IAMLTKGIEEGTT
+517 IAMLTKGIEEGTS

-574 PIIQALDVAKNTF
+574 PIIQALDVAKNAF

-601 KLSDMIQKIK
+601 KLSDLIQKIK
-611 ELIPVMVKLAPT
+611 EFIPVLIEWAPLLAKVAAGFVAFN
-623 ILKVVS
+623 IL
-629 AMLALQAVSSVYVAF
+629 SSVYSKVAGLVMAF
-644 SNIGKM
+644 RGLASSGTLLGGIVNTVKGS
-650 FVPLKNGLFVIAT
+650 FLALKVALGSAAAAFGVI
-663 GFMKLAKTI
+663 I
-672 RHPIT
+672 
-677 AIKNLA
+677 
-683 FAIKYFIVTSGA
+683 A
-695 VIAIVGAVI
+695 VIGAVI
-704 AVLYG
+704 AVAYG
-709 MYAAFKENTANIKGF
+709 MYVSFKENTANIKGF
-724 LSGMFDAVKNSFGKI
+724 LSTMWDGVKNSFGKI

-747 SALKPVGSGFKDVL
+747 AALKPVGSGFKDVL
-761 KYIGVGVWVA
+761 KYVGVAIWA
-771 FGIVLAT
+771 SLGLVLAA

-792 AIKGLQ
+792 AIKALQ
-798 GLYYAIKAAFQALS
+798 GLYYAIKSAFQALS

-817 AKKSLEQSKEAFVDA
+817 AKKSLEQSKDAFVEA

-861 ENTAKKTETSG
+861 EKTAKKTETSG
-872 KKIKETLKLV
+872 KKIKDTLKLV

-929 YGQYQESSKKSQDKY
+929 YGQYQESAKKSQDKY

-958 RKKAIADANAT
+958 RKKAIADANTT

-991 LKENKWVDGTELT
+991 LKGNKWVDGTELT

-1202 VMNTLS
+1202 VLS
-1208 TLPNGMFQNGQ
+1208 TISSLPNGMFLNGE
-1219 SGKDQFIAAIKS
+1219 SGKNQFLTAIKS
-1231 GDFQGAGKFLLD
+1231 GDFQGAGKYLVD
-1243 GVKLGASPLPGEMNN
+1243 GVKMGTDSIDSEMKTK
-1258 IGKQGGN
+1258 GQTGGQN
-1265 ANADGLKSTAE
+1265 FADGVKGKEDA
-1276 ANKSAGAELK
+1276 AKSAGSAVK
-1286 NNAKNGAFDPN
+1286 NKAKEGATDPN
-1297 LFKMTGANNA
+1297 AFKAVGSKDSA
-1307 SGFNGGILDGK
+1307 GFNNGVMGGK
-1318 GNAFSAGSGIGN
+1318 GGAYSAGSSVGN

-1345 SDFASGYAQ
+1345 SDFSSGYVN
-1354 GIASGGM
+1354 GILSGMGA
-1361 MVAGAASALA
+1361 VGEAAASLA
-1371 NKALAAVQKKQD
+1371 SKALAAVQKKQD
-1383 SHSPSKESKK
+1383 SHSPAKESKK

-1447 AGLHSKNKSVGQLK
+1447 AGLHSKNKSAGQLK

-1466 SSIEGYIGQQT
+1466 NSIEGYIAQQT

-1525 SNVDPENPQSIQAEM
+1525 SNVDAENPQSIQAEM

-1665 RVAIELGKFFTGGLG
+1665 RVAVELGKFFTGGLG

-1755 AIKESGAK
+1755 AIQQSGDRPIIFNVDGK
-1763 PVILNLDGEVLANN
+1763 NLAENA
-1777 SNNRI
+1777 NNRI
-1782 GSMTDLGLYG
+1782 GTMGNLGLYG

>member
-1 MSDGSVVIEIS
+1 MNDGSVVIEIS

-83 MRELPSNVQAAL
+83 MRELPANVQAAL

-150 KVSINV
+150 KISINV

-197 RSIPSAAKTAA
+197 KSIPGAAKTAA
-208 VAVKD
+208 TAVKN
-213 SFVVAYKAA
+213 SFVVAYKAV

-350 RFSVLKLA
+350 RFSILRLA
-358 AALGLIAATKNVVG
+358 AAFGLIAATKNVVG

-574 PIIQALDVAKNTF
+574 PIIQALDVAKNAF

-601 KLSDMIQKIK
+601 KLSDLIQKIK
-611 ELIPVMVKLAPT
+611 EFIPVLIEWAPVLA
-623 ILKVVS
+623 KVAAGFV
-629 AMLALQAVSSVYVAF
+629 AFNIISSVYSKVAGLVMAFRGLASSGTLLGGIVNTVKGAFVGLKAALGSASVAF
-644 SNIGKM
+644 G
-650 FVPLKNGLFVIAT
+650 V
-663 GFMKLAKTI
+663 
-672 RHPIT
+672 IT
-677 AIKNLA
+677 A
-683 FAIKYFIVTSGA
+683 
-695 VIAIVGAVI
+695 VIGTVV

-709 MYAAFKENTANIKGF
+709 MYTAFKENTAGIKGF
-724 LSGMFDAVKNSFGKI
+724 LSGMWDAVKNSFGKI

-747 SALKPVGSGFKDVL
+747 SALKPVGSGFKDIL

-798 GLYYAIKAAFQALS
+798 GLYYAIKAAFQALQ

-817 AKKSLEQSKEAFVDA
+817 AKKSLEQSKDAFVDA

-845 ALTGTVEAFK
+845 ALTGTIESLK
-855 QMGGEA
+855 EMGGEA
-861 ENTAKKTETSG
+861 EKTGAKAETSN
-872 KKIKETLKLV
+872 KKIANSLKIV
-882 ETTAKQTETTVSK
+882 ESTAKQTETTVSK

-915 SEKTKSFLNAAKDL
+915 SEKTKSFLYSAKEL
-929 YGQYQESSKKSQDKY
+929 YSQYQESAKKSQDAY
-944 SAAMEKAQDLEGDK
+944 TAAMEKAQTLEGDK
-958 RKKAIADANAT
+958 RKKAIADANTA
-969 LVAEIDK
+969 LVSEINK

-991 LKENKWVDGTELT
+991 LKGNKWVDGTELT

-1035 KLSNGKT
+1035 KLANGKT

-1057 LYADRKKAV
+1057 LYSDRKKAV

-1075 LKKKKSDATTETEKA
+1075 LKKKKSDASTETEKA

-1095 IDEQTKKNKTLA
+1095 IDEQTKKNKALST
-1107 ENLQKWASEMNT
+1107 NLQNWATEMNS

-1126 LNAETFAKG
+1126 LNAQTFATG
-1135 LSEMGNISD
+1135 LSQLGNISD
-1144 EQLSAVWQDF
+1144 EQLSALWQNF
-1154 VKVSGSIDNTLAG
+1154 VSTSTSIDNTLAG
-1167 LGAIMSQRGGEG
+1167 LAGIMGQRGGQG

-1202 VMNTLS
+1202 VLS
-1208 TLPNGMFQNGQ
+1208 TISSLPNGMFLNGE
-1219 SGKDQFIAAIKS
+1219 SGKNQFLTAIKS
-1231 GDFQGAGKFLLD
+1231 GDFQGAGKYLVD
-1243 GVKLGASPLPGEMNN
+1243 GVKMGTDSIDSEMKTK
-1258 IGKQGGN
+1258 GQTGGQN
-1265 ANADGLKSTAE
+1265 FADGVKGKEGA
-1276 ANKSAGAELK
+1276 AKSAGSAVK
-1286 NNAKNGAFDPN
+1286 NKAKEGATDPN
-1297 LFKMTGANNA
+1297 AFKAVGSKDSA
-1307 SGFNGGILDGK
+1307 GFNNGVMGGK
-1318 GNAFSAGSGIGN
+1318 GGAYSAGSSVGN
-1330 SAKSGAASVDSSGVG
+1330 SAKSGAGSVDSSGVG
-1345 SDFASGYAQ
+1345 SDFASGYVN
-1354 GIASGGM
+1354 GILSGMGA
-1361 MVAGAASALA
+1361 VGEAAASLA
-1371 NKALAAVQKKQD
+1371 SKALAAVQKKQN
-1383 SHSPSKESKK
+1383 SHSPSKETTK

-1406 ADKNKAVTKA
+1406 ASKTKAVNKAA
-1416 ANNLVASA
+1416 SNLVAGA
-1424 LGTESQIKKLSSTL
+1424 LGTESQIKKLSNTL

-1447 AGLHSKNKSVGQLK
+1447 AGLHSKNKSSGQLK

-1466 SSIEGYIGQQT
+1466 NSIEGYIVQQT
-1477 NKLAATAKK
+1477 NRLAATAKK

-1566 ISDILESGVENGS
+1566 INDILEAGVENGS

-1623 NAAKGLINGLNSQ
+1623 NAAKGLISGLNSQ
-1636 KKQLENTAKSIANT
+1636 KKQLEKTAKSIANT
-1650 ITNSVKKALRIHSPS
+1650 ITNSVKKALKIHSPS

-1691 QSTNKM
+1691 QSTSKM

-1711 AITLPKISAEKAL
+1711 TINLPKISAEKAL

-1755 AIKESGAK
+1755 AIQQSGDR
-1763 PVILNLDGEVLANN
+1763 PIIFNVDGKDIADNTNNHLGSSTSLAFY
-1777 SNNRI
+1777 
-1782 GSMTDLGLYG
+1782 GKGL
-1792 GGLL
+1792 

>member
-61 FVNAFKSMGSA
+61 FVNAFKSMGNA

-83 MRELPSNVQAAL
+83 IRELPSNVQAAL

-106 VNAAKASITAIKELG
+106 VNAAKASITAVKNLG

-150 KVSINV
+150 KISINV
-156 IKSIPSAI
+156 IKSIPGAI

-197 RSIPSAAKTAA
+197 KSIPGAAKTAA
-208 VAVKD
+208 TAVKN
-213 SFVVAYKAA
+213 SFVVAYKAV

-308 TGSLIKSGL
+308 TGSLIKTGL

-336 EALKNSVEKPAEQA
+336 EALKNSVEKPAEQG

-461 DAISALQASGVAYAD
+461 DAISALQASGVAYSD

-505 YVSEGSLESTKA
+505 YVTEGSLESTKA

-574 PIIQALDVAKNTF
+574 PIIQALDVAKNAF

-601 KLSDMIQKIK
+601 KLSDLIQKIK
-611 ELIPVMVKLAPT
+611 EFIPVLIEWAPLLA
-623 ILKVVS
+623 KVAAGFV
-629 AMLALQAVSSVYVAF
+629 AFNIISSVYSKVAGLVMAF
-644 SNIGKM
+644 RDLASSGTLLGGIVNTVKGS
-650 FVPLKNGLFVIAT
+650 FLALKVALGSAAAAFGVI
-663 GFMKLAKTI
+663 I
-672 RHPIT
+672 
-677 AIKNLA
+677 
-683 FAIKYFIVTSGA
+683 A
-695 VIAIVGAVI
+695 VIGAVI
-704 AVLYG
+704 AVAYG
-709 MYAAFKENTANIKGF
+709 MYVSFKENTANIKGF
-724 LSGMFDAVKNSFGKI
+724 LSTMWDGVKNSFGKI

-747 SALKPVGSGFKDVL
+747 AALKPVGSGFKDVL
-761 KYIGVGVWVA
+761 KYVGVAIWA
-771 FGIVLAT
+771 SLGLVLAA

-792 AIKGLQ
+792 AIKALQ
-798 GLYYAIKAAFQALS
+798 GLYYAIKAAFQALHW
-812 GDLKG
+812 DLKG
-817 AKKSLEQSKEAFVDA
+817 AKKSLEQSKDAFVEA

-861 ENTAKKTETSG
+861 EKTAKKTETSG

-908 DQYGNKL
+908 DQYGKKL
-915 SEKTKSFLNAAKDL
+915 SEKTESFLNAAKDL
-929 YGQYQESSKKSQDKY
+929 YEQYQEATKKSQDKY
-944 SAAMEKAQDLEGDK
+944 SVAMEKAQSLEGDK
-958 RKKAIADANAT
+958 RKKAIADANKT
-969 LVAEIDK
+969 LVDETTK
-976 NNGTLLTLQ
+976 NNNTLLTLQ
-985 ADYAKL
+985 SDYSNMLKTNRWAD
-991 LKENKWVDGTELT
+991 GQELT

-1014 TADIQAELAKQNQLY
+1014 TTDIQTELAKQNQLY
-1029 VEGNLL
+1029 VEANLL
-1035 KLSNGKT
+1035 RLEQGKS

-1047 RSTSIEVQKS
+1047 RNTSLEVQKS
-1057 LYADRKKAV
+1057 LYEEKKKAV
-1066 ETGEKELAD
+1066 ETGEKSLAD
-1075 LKKKKSDATTETEKA
+1075 LKKKKADASTETEKA

-1095 IDEQTKKNKTLA
+1095 IDEQTKKNKTLST
-1107 ENLQKWASEMNT
+1107 NLKNWATEMNA

-1126 LNAETFAKG
+1126 LNAETFASG
-1135 LSEMGNISD
+1135 LSQLGNISD
-1144 EQLSAVWQDF
+1144 EQLSALWQNF
-1154 VKVSGSIDNTLAG
+1154 VSTSTSIDNTLAG
-1167 LGAIMSQRGGEG
+1167 LAGVMGQRGGQG

-1202 VMNTLS
+1202 VLS
-1208 TLPNGMFQNGQ
+1208 TISSLPNGMFLNGEN
-1219 SGKDQFIAAIKS
+1219 GKNQFLTAIKS
-1231 GDFQGAGKFLLD
+1231 GDFQGAGKYLVD
-1243 GVKLGASPLPGEMNN
+1243 GVKMGTDSIDSEMKTK
-1258 IGKQGGN
+1258 GQTGGQN
-1265 ANADGLKSTAE
+1265 FADGVKGKEGA
-1276 ANKSAGAELK
+1276 AKSAGSAVK
-1286 NNAKNGAFDPN
+1286 NKAKEGATDPN
-1297 LFKMTGANNA
+1297 AFKAVGSKDSA
-1307 SGFNGGILDGK
+1307 GFNNGVMGGK
-1318 GNAFSAGSGIGN
+1318 GGAYSAGSSVGN
-1330 SAKSGAASVDSSGVG
+1330 SAKAGAGSVDSSGVG
-1345 SDFASGYAQ
+1345 SDFASGYVN
-1354 GIASGGM
+1354 GILSGMGA
-1361 MVAGAASALA
+1361 VGEAAGSLA
-1371 NKALAAVQKKQD
+1371 NKALQAVKDAQKSK
-1383 SHSPSKESKK
+1383 SPSKKAKK
-1393 LGGDFGTGYSLGI
+1393 LGGDFGSGYSLGI
-1406 ADKNKAVTKA
+1406 ASKTKAVNKAA
-1416 ANNLVASA
+1416 SNLVAGA
-1424 LGTESQIKKLSSTL
+1424 LGTESQIKKLSNTL

-1447 AGLHSKNKSVGQLK
+1447 AGLHSKNKSSGQLK

-1466 SSIEGYIGQQT
+1466 NSIEGYIVQQT
-1477 NKLAATAKK
+1477 NRLAATAKK

-1566 ISDILESGVENGS
+1566 INDILEAGVENGS

-1623 NAAKGLINGLNSQ
+1623 NAARGLINGLNSQ
-1636 KKQLENTAKSIANT
+1636 KKQLEKTAKSIANT
-1650 ITNSVKKALRIHSPS
+1650 ITNSVKKALKIHSPS

-1711 AITLPKISAEKAL
+1711 AINLPKISAEKAL

-1755 AIKESGAK
+1755 AIQQSGDR
-1763 PVILNLDGEVLANN
+1763 PINFYVDGKDLADNTNN
-1777 SNNRI
+1777 HL
-1782 GSMTDLGLYG
+1782 GSSTSLAFYGKGL
-1792 GGLL
+1792 

>member
-61 FVNAFKSMGSA
+61 FVNAFKSMGNA

-83 MRELPSNVQAAL
+83 IRELPSNVQAAL

-106 VNAAKASITAIKELG
+106 VNAAKASITAVKNLG

-156 IKSIPSAI
+156 IKSIPGAI

-179 QAAKSAAIS
+179 QAAKSAAIT

-197 RSIPSAAKTAA
+197 KSIPGAAKTAA
-208 VAVKD
+208 TAVKN
-213 SFVVAYKAA
+213 SFVVAYKAV

-317 VSGFNAA
+317 VSGFNVA

-350 RFSVLKLA
+350 RFSVLRLA
-358 AALGLIAATKNVVG
+358 AAFGLIAATKNVVG

-505 YVSEGSLESTKA
+505 YVSEGSLESTRA

-574 PIIQALDVAKNTF
+574 PIIQALDVAKNAF

-601 KLSDMIQKIK
+601 KLSDLIQKIK
-611 ELIPVMVKLAPT
+611 EFIPVLIEWAPVLA
-623 ILKVVS
+623 KVAAGFV
-629 AMLALQAVSSVYVAF
+629 AFNIISSVYSKVAGLVMAFRGLASSGTLLGGIVNTVKGAFVGLKAALGSASVAF
-644 SNIGKM
+644 G
-650 FVPLKNGLFVIAT
+650 V
-663 GFMKLAKTI
+663 
-672 RHPIT
+672 IT
-677 AIKNLA
+677 A
-683 FAIKYFIVTSGA
+683 
-695 VIAIVGAVI
+695 VIGSVV

-709 MYAAFKENTANIKGF
+709 MYTAFKENAAGIKGF
-724 LSGMFDAVKNSFGKI
+724 LSGMWDAVKNSFGKI

-747 SALKPVGSGFKDVL
+747 SALKPVGSGFKDIL

-798 GLYYAIKAAFQALS
+798 GLYYAIKAAFQALQ

-817 AKKSLEQSKEAFVDA
+817 AKKSLEQSKDAFVDA

-845 ALTGTVEAFK
+845 ALTGTIESLK
-855 QMGGEA
+855 EMGGEA
-861 ENTAKKTETSG
+861 EKTGAKAETSN
-872 KKIKETLKLV
+872 KKIANSLKIV
-882 ETTAKQTETTVSK
+882 ESTAKQTETTVSK

-915 SEKTKSFLNAAKDL
+915 SEKTKSFLNSAKEL
-929 YGQYQESSKKSQDKY
+929 YSQYQESAKKSQDAY
-944 SAAMEKAQDLEGDK
+944 TAAMEKAQTLEGDK
-958 RKKAIADANAT
+958 RKKAIADANTA
-969 LVAEIDK
+969 LVSEINK

-991 LKENKWVDGTELT
+991 LKGNKWVDGTELT

-1035 KLSNGKT
+1035 KLANGKT

-1075 LKKKKSDATTETEKA
+1075 LKKKKADASTETEKA

-1107 ENLQKWASEMNT
+1107 GNLQKWASEMNA

-1167 LGAIMSQRGGEG
+1167 LAAVMSQRGGEG

-1192 TTAALNINND
+1192 TTAALNINKD
-1202 VMNTLS
+1202 VLS
-1208 TLPNGMFQNGQ
+1208 TISSLPPGMFLNGQ

-1231 GDFQGAGKFLLD
+1231 GDFQGAGRFLVD
-1243 GVKLGASPLPGEMNN
+1243 GVKMGVDPLPGEMTTK
-1258 IGKQGGN
+1258 GQSSGQSF
-1265 ANADGLKSTAE
+1265 ADGVKGKEGA
-1276 ANKSAGAELK
+1276 AKSAGSAVK
-1286 NNAKNGAFDPN
+1286 NKAKEGATDPN
-1297 LFKMTGANNA
+1297 AFKAVGSKDSA
-1307 SGFNGGILDGK
+1307 GFNNGVMGGK
-1318 GNAFSAGSGIGN
+1318 GGAYSAGSSVGN
-1330 SAKSGAASVDSSGVG
+1330 SAKSGAGSVDSSGVG
-1345 SDFASGYAQ
+1345 SDFASGYVN
-1354 GIASGGM
+1354 GILSGMGA
-1361 MVAGAASALA
+1361 VGRAAASLA

-1383 SHSPSKESKK
+1383 SHSPAKKSKK
-1393 LGGDFGTGYSLGI
+1393 LGGDFGSGYSLGI
-1406 ADKNKAVTKA
+1406 ASKTKAVNKAA
-1416 ANNLVASA
+1416 SNLVAGA

-1447 AGLHSKNKSVGQLK
+1447 AGLHSKNKSSGQLK

-1466 SSIEGYIGQQT
+1466 NSIEGYIVQQT
-1477 NKLAATAKK
+1477 NRLAATAKK

-1566 ISDILESGVENGS
+1566 INDILESGVENGS

-1623 NAAKGLINGLNSQ
+1623 NAARGLINGLNSQ
-1636 KKQLENTAKSIANT
+1636 KKQLEKTAKSIANT
-1650 ITNSVKKALRIHSPS
+1650 ITNSVKKALKIHSPS

-1711 AITLPKISAEKAL
+1711 TINLPKISAEKAL

-1755 AIKESGAK
+1755 AIQQSGDR
-1763 PVILNLDGEVLANN
+1763 PINFYVDGKDIADNTNNHLGSSTSLAFY
-1777 SNNRI
+1777 
-1782 GSMTDLGLYG
+1782 GKGL
-1792 GGLL
+1792 

>member
-19 KQLDAFEKDLAKAG
+19 KQLDAFEKDLEKAG

-106 VNAAKASITAIKELG
+106 VNAAKASITVIKELG

-197 RSIPSAAKTAA
+197 KSIPVAAKTAA
-208 VAVKD
+208 TAVKN
-213 SFVVAYKAA
+213 SFVVAYKAV

-574 PIIQALDVAKNTF
+574 PIIQALDVAKNAF

-601 KLSDMIQKIK
+601 KLSDLIQKIK
-611 ELIPVMVKLAPT
+611 EFIPVLIEWAPVLA
-623 ILKVVS
+623 KVAAGFV
-629 AMLALQAVSSVYVAF
+629 AFNIISSVYSKVAGLVMAF
-644 SNIGKM
+644 RGLASSGTLLGGIVNTVKGS
-650 FVPLKNGLFVIAT
+650 FLALKVALGSAAAAFGVI
-663 GFMKLAKTI
+663 I
-672 RHPIT
+672 
-677 AIKNLA
+677 
-683 FAIKYFIVTSGA
+683 A
-695 VIAIVGAVI
+695 VIGAVI
-704 AVLYG
+704 AVAYG
-709 MYAAFKENTANIKGF
+709 MYVSFKENTANIKGF
-724 LSGMFDAVKNSFGKI
+724 LSTMWDGVKNSFGKI

-747 SALKPVGSGFKDVL
+747 AALKPVGSGFKDVL
-761 KYIGVGVWVA
+761 KYVGVAIWA
-771 FGIVLAT
+771 SLGLVLAA

-792 AIKGLQ
+792 AIKALQ
-798 GLYYAIKAAFQALS
+798 GLYYAIKAAFQALHW
-812 GDLKG
+812 DLKG
-817 AKKSLEQSKEAFVDA
+817 AKKSLEQSKDAFVEA

-861 ENTAKKTETSG
+861 EKTAKKTETSG

-908 DQYGNKL
+908 DQYGKKL
-915 SEKTKSFLNAAKDL
+915 SEKTESFLNAAKDL
-929 YGQYQESSKKSQDKY
+929 YEQYQEATIKSQDKY
-944 SAAMEKAQDLEGDK
+944 SVAMEKAQSLEGDK

-991 LKENKWVDGTELT
+991 LKGNKWVDGTELT

-1057 LYADRKKAV
+1057 LYGDRKKAV

-1075 LKKKKSDATTETEKA
+1075 LKRKKSDATTETEKA

-1095 IDEQTKKNKTLA
+1095 IDEQTKKNKTLST
-1107 ENLQKWASEMNT
+1107 NLQNWATEMNA
-1119 IIANGGT
+1119 IVANGGT
-1126 LNAETFAKG
+1126 LTAETFAKG

-1144 EQLSAVWQDF
+1144 EQLGAVWQDF
-1154 VKVSGSIDNTLAG
+1154 VKASGSIDNTLAG
-1167 LGAIMSQRGGEG
+1167 LAAIMSQRGGEG
-1179 VQAFVTALQSGDY
+1179 VQGFVTALQSGDY
-1192 TTAALNINND
+1192 TTAASKVND
-1202 VMNTLS
+1202 DVLKTIS
-1208 TLPNGMFQNGQ
+1208 SLPNSMFLNGQ
-1219 SGKDQFIAAIKS
+1219 SGKDQFIAAVKS

-1243 GVKLGASPLPGEMNN
+1243 GVKMGAEPLPGEMDKN
-1258 IGKQGGN
+1258 GKTSGN
-1265 ANADGLKSTAE
+1265 AQANGLKGTKE
-1276 ANKSAGAELK
+1276 ANKKAGAELK
-1286 NNAKNGAFDPN
+1286 NNAKSGAFDPN
-1297 LFKMTGANNA
+1297 LFKMTGSKNS
-1307 SGFNGGILDGK
+1307 SGFNNGILVGKDG
-1318 GNAFSAGSGIGN
+1318 AFSAGSSVGG
-1330 SAKSGAASVDSSGVG
+1330 SAKSGADSVDSTGVG
-1345 SDFASGYAQ
+1345 SDFASGYVN
-1354 GIASGGM
+1354 GILSGMGK
-1361 MVAGAASALA
+1361 VAEAAASLA
-1371 NKALAAVQKKQD
+1371 SKALAAVQKKQD
-1383 SHSPSKESKK
+1383 SHSPAKKSKK
-1393 LGGDFGTGYSLGI
+1393 LGGDFGSGYSLGI
-1406 ADKNKAVTKA
+1406 ASKTKAVNKAA
-1416 ANNLVASA
+1416 SNLVAGA
-1424 LGTESQIKKLSSTL
+1424 LGTEKQIKKLSSTL
-1438 KDKISSAID
+1438 KDKISTAID
-1447 AGLHSKNKSVGQLK
+1447 AGLHSKNKSRGQLK

-1466 SSIEGYIGQQT
+1466 NSIEGYIAQQT
-1477 NKLAATAKK
+1477 SRLAATAKK

-1525 SNVDPENPQSIQAEM
+1525 SNVDAENPQSIQQEM

-1665 RVAIELGKFFTGGLG
+1665 RVAIELGKFFTDGLG

-1697 VDKVVNAASNMTVP
+1697 VDKVVNAASNLTVP

>member
-19 KQLDAFEKDLAKAG
+19 KQLDAFEKDLEKAG

-197 RSIPSAAKTAA
+197 KSIPGAAKTAA
-208 VAVKD
+208 TAVKN
-213 SFVVAYKAA
+213 SFVVAYKAV

-289 AAGQAGISAL
+289 AVGQAGISAL

-574 PIIQALDVAKNTF
+574 PIIQALDVAKNAF

-601 KLSDMIQKIK
+601 KLSDLIQKIK
-611 ELIPVMVKLAPT
+611 EFIPVLIEWAPLLAKVAAGFVAFN
-623 ILKVVS
+623 IL
-629 AMLALQAVSSVYVAF
+629 SSVYSKVAGLVMAF
-644 SNIGKM
+644 RGLASSGTLLGGIVNTVKGS
-650 FVPLKNGLFVIAT
+650 FLALKVALGSAAAAFGVI
-663 GFMKLAKTI
+663 I
-672 RHPIT
+672 
-677 AIKNLA
+677 
-683 FAIKYFIVTSGA
+683 A
-695 VIAIVGAVI
+695 VIGAVI
-704 AVLYG
+704 AVAYG
-709 MYAAFKENTANIKGF
+709 MYVSFKENTANIKGF
-724 LSGMFDAVKNSFGKI
+724 LSTMWDGVKNSFGKI

-747 SALKPVGSGFKDVL
+747 AALKPVGSGFKDVL
-761 KYIGVGVWVA
+761 KYVGVAIWA
-771 FGIVLAT
+771 SLGLVLAA

-792 AIKGLQ
+792 AIKALQ
-798 GLYYAIKAAFQALS
+798 GLYYAIKSAFQALS

-817 AKKSLEQSKEAFVDA
+817 AKKSLEQSKDAFVEA

-929 YGQYQESSKKSQDKY
+929 YGQYQESSKKLQDKY

-1650 ITNSVKKALRIHSPS
+1650 IINSVKKALRIHSPS

>member
-33 TNAGAALDKAYRE
+33 TNAGTALDKAYRE

-61 FVNAFKSMGSA
+61 FVNVFKSMGNA

-83 MRELPSNVQAAL
+83 IRELPSNVQAAL
-95 SKLASTVKTGF
+95 SKLASTVKIGF
-106 VNAAKASITAIKELG
+106 VNAAKASITAVKNLG

-138 AKTVQSSIVSAV
+138 AKTVQSSIASAV

-156 IKSIPSAI
+156 IKSIPGAI

-197 RSIPSAAKTAA
+197 KSIPGAAKTAA
-208 VAVKD
+208 TAVKN
-213 SFVVAYKAA
+213 SFVVAYKAV

-245 SAALAVSSAMKT
+245 SAALAISSAMKT

-350 RFSVLKLA
+350 RFSILRLA
-358 AALGLIAATKNVVG
+358 AAFGLIAATKNVVG

-574 PIIQALDVAKNTF
+574 PIIQALDVAKNAF

-601 KLSDMIQKIK
+601 KLSDLIQKIK
-611 ELIPVMVKLAPT
+611 EFIPVLIEWAPVLA
-623 ILKVVS
+623 KVAAGFV
-629 AMLALQAVSSVYVAF
+629 AFNIISSVYSKVAGLVMAFRGLASSGTLLGGIVNTVKGAFVGLKAALGSASVAF
-644 SNIGKM
+644 G
-650 FVPLKNGLFVIAT
+650 V
-663 GFMKLAKTI
+663 
-672 RHPIT
+672 IT
-677 AIKNLA
+677 A
-683 FAIKYFIVTSGA
+683 
-695 VIAIVGAVI
+695 VIGSVV

-709 MYAAFKENTANIKGF
+709 MYTAFKENTAGIKGF
-724 LSGMFDAVKNSFGKI
+724 LSGMWDAVKNSFGKI

-747 SALKPVGSGFKDVL
+747 SALKPVGSGFKDIL

-798 GLYYAIKAAFQALS
+798 GLYYAIKAAFQALHW
-812 GDLKG
+812 DLKG
-817 AKKSLEQSKEAFVDA
+817 AKKSLEQSKDAFVDA

-861 ENTAKKTETSG
+861 EKTAKKTETSG
-872 KKIKETLKLV
+872 KKIKDTLKLV

-895 SNQAIDTMLSGGV
+895 SNQAIDMMLSGGV
-908 DQYGNKL
+908 DQYGKKL
-915 SEKTKSFLNAAKDL
+915 NEKTKSFLNAAKDL
-929 YGQYQESSKKSQDKY
+929 YEQYQEATKKSQDKY
-944 SAAMEKAQDLEGDK
+944 SVAMEKAQSLEGDK
-958 RKKAIADANAT
+958 RKKAIADANKT
-969 LVAEIDK
+969 LVDETTK
-976 NNGTLLTLQ
+976 NNSTLLTLQ
-985 ADYAKL
+985 SDYSNMLKTNRWAD
-991 LKENKWVDGTELT
+991 GQELT

-1014 TADIQAELAKQNQLY
+1014 TTDIQTELAKQNQLY
-1029 VEGNLL
+1029 VEANLL
-1035 KLSNGKT
+1035 RLEQGKS

-1047 RSTSIEVQKS
+1047 RNTSLEVQKS
-1057 LYADRKKAV
+1057 LYEEKKKAV
-1066 ETGEKELAD
+1066 ETGEKSLAD
-1075 LKKKKSDATTETEKA
+1075 LKKKKADASTETEKA

-1095 IDEQTKKNKTLA
+1095 IDEQTKKNKTLST
-1107 ENLQKWASEMNT
+1107 NLKNWATEMNA

-1126 LNAETFAKG
+1126 LNAETFASG
-1135 LSEMGNISD
+1135 LSQLGNISD
-1144 EQLSAVWQDF
+1144 EQLSALWQNF
-1154 VKVSGSIDNTLAG
+1154 VSTSTSIDNTLSG
-1167 LGAIMSQRGGEG
+1167 LAAIMGQRGGEG

-1219 SGKDQFIAAIKS
+1219 SGKDQFITAIKS

-1318 GNAFSAGSGIGN
+1318 GNAFSAGTGIGN

-1345 SDFASGYAQ
+1345 SDFASGYVN
-1354 GIASGGM
+1354 GILSGMGA
-1361 MVAGAASALA
+1361 VGEAAGSLA
-1371 NKALAAVQKKQD
+1371 NKALQAVKDAQKSK
-1383 SHSPSKESKK
+1383 SPSKKAKK
-1393 LGGDFGTGYSLGI
+1393 LGGDFGSGYSLGI
-1406 ADKNKAVTKA
+1406 ASKTKAVNKAA
-1416 ANNLVASA
+1416 SNLVAGA

-1447 AGLHSKNKSVGQLK
+1447 AGLHSKNKSSGQLK

-1466 SSIEGYIGQQT
+1466 NSIEGYIVQQT
-1477 NKLAATAKK
+1477 NRLAATAKK

-1525 SNVDPENPQSIQAEM
+1525 SNVDPENPKSIQQEM

-1566 ISDILESGVENGS
+1566 INDILEAGVENGS

-1636 KKQLENTAKSIANT
+1636 KKQLEKTAKSIANT
-1650 ITNSVKKALRIHSPS
+1650 ITNSVKKALKIHSPS

-1711 AITLPKISAEKAL
+1711 TINLPKISAEKAL

-1755 AIKESGAK
+1755 AIQQSGDR
-1763 PVILNLDGEVLANN
+1763 PIIFNVDGKDIADNTNNHLGSSTALAFY
-1777 SNNRI
+1777 
-1782 GSMTDLGLYG
+1782 GKGL
-1792 GGLL
+1792 

>member
-1 MSDGSVVIEIS
+1 
-12 LDDKKAD
+12 KA
-19 KQLDAFEKDLAKAG
+19 
-33 TNAGAALDKAYRE
+33 T
-46 AVSDIASQSKRLKDT
+46 
-61 FVNAFKSMGSA
+61 
-72 GSNALKASLNF
+72 
-83 MRELPSNVQAAL
+83 
-95 SKLASTVKTGF
+95 
-106 VNAAKASITAIKELG
+106 
-121 TSIKN
+121 
-126 TAVNIKNGFFSI
+126 
-138 AKTVQSSIVSAV
+138 
-150 KVSINV
+150 
-156 IKSIPSAI
+156 
-164 KSAGISIK
+164 
-172 SALVSSL
+172 
-179 QAAKSAAIS
+179 
-188 FAQTTVKVI
+188 
-197 RSIPSAAKTAA
+197 
-208 VAVKD
+208 
-213 SFVVAYKAA
+213 
-222 VVAAYMSVKGTISAV
+222 
-237 KAIPSATK
+237 
-245 SAALAVSSAMKT
+245 
-257 AFSAVASAA
+257 
-266 KTTGTTVK
+266 
-274 SALKTGFSAVKSGAK
+274 
-289 AAGQAGISAL
+289 GQAGISAL

-308 TGSLIKSGL
+308 TGSLIKNGL
-317 VSGFNAA
+317 VSGFNTA

-350 RFSVLKLA
+350 RFSILRLA
-358 AALGLIAATKNVVG
+358 AAFGLIAATKNVVG

-396 DAQLVMTDL
+396 DAQLVMKDL

-431 KAANVKPVFTAIAD
+431 KAADVKPVFTAIAD

-476 DINRLVDAG
+476 DINRLVEAG

-574 PIIQALDVAKNTF
+574 PIIQALDVAKNAF

-601 KLSDMIQKIK
+601 KLSDLIQKIK
-611 ELIPVMVKLAPT
+611 EFIPVLIEWAPVLA
-623 ILKVVS
+623 KVAAGFV
-629 AMLALQAVSSVYVAF
+629 AFNIISSVYSKVAGLVMAF
-644 SNIGKM
+644 RGLASSGTLLGGIVNTVKGS
-650 FVPLKNGLFVIAT
+650 FLALKVALGSAAAAFGVI
-663 GFMKLAKTI
+663 I
-672 RHPIT
+672 
-677 AIKNLA
+677 
-683 FAIKYFIVTSGA
+683 A
-695 VIAIVGAVI
+695 VIGAVI
-704 AVLYG
+704 AVAYG
-709 MYAAFKENTANIKGF
+709 MYVSFKENTANIKGF
-724 LSGMFDAVKNSFGKI
+724 LSTMWDGVKNSFGKI

-747 SALKPVGSGFKDVL
+747 AALKPVGSGFKDVL
-761 KYIGVGVWVA
+761 KYVGVAIWA
-771 FGIVLAT
+771 SLGLVLAA

-792 AIKGLQ
+792 AIKALQ
-798 GLYYAIKAAFQALS
+798 GLYYAIKAAFQALHW
-812 GDLKG
+812 DLKG
-817 AKKSLEQSKEAFVDA
+817 AKKSLEQSKDAFVEA

-861 ENTAKKTETSG
+861 EKTAKKTETSG

-908 DQYGNKL
+908 DQYGKKL
-915 SEKTKSFLNAAKDL
+915 SEKTESFLNAAKDL
-929 YGQYQESSKKSQDKY
+929 YEQYQEATKKSQDKY
-944 SAAMEKAQDLEGDK
+944 SVAMEKAQSLEGDK

-991 LKENKWVDGTELT
+991 LKGNKWVDGTELT

-1107 ENLQKWASEMNT
+1107 ENLQKWASEMNA

-1167 LGAIMSQRGGEG
+1167 LAAVMSKRGGEG

-1192 TTAALNINND
+1192 TTAALNINDD

-1219 SGKDQFIAAIKS
+1219 SGKDQFITAIKS

-1297 LFKMTGANNA
+1297 LFKMTGSNNA
-1307 SGFNGGILDGK
+1307 SGFNSGILDGK
-1318 GNAFSAGSGIGN
+1318 GNAFSAGTGIGN
-1330 SAKSGAASVDSSGVG
+1330 SAKSGAGSVDSSGVG
-1345 SDFASGYAQ
+1345 SDFASGYVN
-1354 GIASGGM
+1354 GILSGMGA
-1361 MVAGAASALA
+1361 VGEAAASLA
-1371 NKALAAVQKKQD
+1371 SKALAAVQKKQD
-1383 SHSPSKESKK
+1383 SHSPAKKSKK

-1406 ADKNKAVTKA
+1406 SEKNKAVTKA

-1447 AGLHSKNKSVGQLK
+1447 AGLHSKNKSTGQLK

-1525 SNVDPENPQSIQAEM
+1525 SNVDAENPQSIQQEM

-1665 RVAIELGKFFTGGLG
+1665 RVAIELGKFFTDGLG

-1697 VDKVVNAASNMTVP
+1697 VDKVVNAASNLTVP

-1755 AIKESGAK
+1755 AIQQSGDRPIIFNVDGK
-1763 PVILNLDGEVLANN
+1763 NLAENA
-1777 SNNRI
+1777 NNRI
-1782 GSMTDLGLYG
+1782 GTMGNLGLYG

>member
-106 VNAAKASITAIKELG
+106 VNAAKASITAVKNLG

-138 AKTVQSSIVSAV
+138 AKTVQSSIMSAV

-197 RSIPSAAKTAA
+197 KSIPGAAKTAA
-208 VAVKD
+208 TAVKN
-213 SFVVAYKAA
+213 SFVVAYKAV

-274 SALKTGFSAVKSGAK
+274 SALKTGFSAVKYGAK

-350 RFSVLKLA
+350 RFSILRLA
-358 AALGLIAATKNVVG
+358 AAFGLIAATKNVVG

-505 YVSEGSLESTKA
+505 YVSEGSLESTRA

-566 NIAENLKG
+566 NIVENLKG
-574 PIIQALDVAKNTF
+574 PIIQALDVAKNAF

-601 KLSDMIQKIK
+601 KLSDLIQKIK
-611 ELIPVMVKLAPT
+611 EFIPVLIEWAPVLA
-623 ILKVVS
+623 KVAAGFV
-629 AMLALQAVSSVYVAF
+629 AFNIISSVYSKVAGLVMAF
-644 SNIGKM
+644 RGLASSGTLLGGIVNTVKGS
-650 FVPLKNGLFVIAT
+650 FLALKVALGSAAAAFGVI
-663 GFMKLAKTI
+663 I
-672 RHPIT
+672 
-677 AIKNLA
+677 
-683 FAIKYFIVTSGA
+683 A
-695 VIAIVGAVI
+695 VIGAVI
-704 AVLYG
+704 AVAYG
-709 MYAAFKENTANIKGF
+709 MYVSFKENTANIKGF
-724 LSGMFDAVKNSFGKI
+724 LSTMWDGVKNSFGKI

-747 SALKPVGSGFKDVL
+747 AALKPVGSGFKDVL
-761 KYIGVGVWVA
+761 KYVGVAIWA
-771 FGIVLAT
+771 SLGLVLAA

-792 AIKGLQ
+792 AIKALQ
-798 GLYYAIKAAFQALS
+798 GLYYAIKAAFQALHW
-812 GDLKG
+812 DLKG
-817 AKKSLEQSKEAFVDA
+817 AKKSLEQSKDAFVEA

-861 ENTAKKTETSG
+861 EKTAKKTETSG

-915 SEKTKSFLNAAKDL
+915 SEKTKSFLNSAKEL
-929 YGQYQESSKKSQDKY
+929 YSQYQESAKKSQDAY
-944 SAAMEKAQDLEGDK
+944 SAAMEKAQELEGDK
-958 RKKAIADANAT
+958 RKKAIADANKT
-969 LVAEIDK
+969 LVDETTK
-976 NNGTLLTLQ
+976 NNSTLLTLQ
-985 ADYAKL
+985 SDYSNMLKTNRWAD
-991 LKENKWVDGTELT
+991 GQELT

-1014 TADIQAELAKQNQLY
+1014 TTDIQTELAKQNQLY
-1029 VEGNLL
+1029 VEANLL
-1035 KLSNGKT
+1035 RLEQGKS

-1047 RSTSIEVQKS
+1047 RNTSLEVQKS
-1057 LYADRKKAV
+1057 LYEEKKKAV
-1066 ETGEKELAD
+1066 ETGEKSLAD
-1075 LKKKKSDATTETEKA
+1075 LKKKKADASTETEKA

-1095 IDEQTKKNKTLA
+1095 IDEQTKKNKTLST
-1107 ENLQKWASEMNT
+1107 NLKNWATEMNA

-1126 LNAETFAKG
+1126 LNAETFASG
-1135 LSEMGNISD
+1135 LSQLGNISD
-1144 EQLSAVWQDF
+1144 EQLSALWQNF
-1154 VKVSGSIDNTLAG
+1154 VSTSTSIDNTLSG
-1167 LGAIMSQRGGEG
+1167 LAAIMGQRGGEG
-1179 VQAFVTALQSGDY
+1179 VQAFVTAIQSKDY

-1202 VMNTLS
+1202 VLNTLS
-1208 TLPNGMFQNGQ
+1208 NLPNGMFLNGQNG
-1219 SGKDQFIAAIKS
+1219 KNQFIAAIKS
-1231 GDFQGAGKFLLD
+1231 NEYQEAGKYLVD
-1243 GVKLGASPLPGEMNN
+1243 GVKMGASPLPNELNG

-1265 ANADGLKSTAE
+1265 ANADGIKSTAE
-1276 ANKSAGAELK
+1276 ANKNAGATIK

-1297 LFKMTGANNA
+1297 LFQMTGVSNAN
-1307 SGFNGGILDGK
+1307 GFNGGILDGK
-1318 GNAFSAGSGIGN
+1318 GNAFSAGTGIGN

-1466 SSIEGYIGQQT
+1466 NSIEGYIGQQT

-1525 SNVDPENPQSIQAEM
+1525 SNVDAENPQSIQAEM

-1665 RVAIELGKFFTGGLG
+1665 RVAIELGKFFTDGLG

-1697 VDKVVNAASNMTVP
+1697 VDKVVNAASNLTVP

>member
-95 SKLASTVKTGF
+95 SKLASTVKNGF
-106 VNAAKASITAIKELG
+106 VNAAKASITAVKNLG

-150 KVSINV
+150 KISINV
-156 IKSIPSAI
+156 IKSIPGAI
-164 KSAGISIK
+164 KSAGSSIK

-179 QAAKSAAIS
+179 QAAKMAAIS

-197 RSIPSAAKTAA
+197 KSIPGAAKTAA
-208 VAVKD
+208 TAVKN
-213 SFVVAYKAA
+213 SFVVAYKAV

-574 PIIQALDVAKNTF
+574 PIIQALDVAKNAF

-601 KLSDMIQKIK
+601 KLSDLIQKIK
-611 ELIPVMVKLAPT
+611 EFIPVLIEWAPLLAKVAAGFVAFN
-623 ILKVVS
+623 IL
-629 AMLALQAVSSVYVAF
+629 SSVYSKVAGLVMAF
-644 SNIGKM
+644 RGLASSGTLLGGIVNTVKGS
-650 FVPLKNGLFVIAT
+650 FLALKVALGSAAAAFGVI
-663 GFMKLAKTI
+663 I
-672 RHPIT
+672 
-677 AIKNLA
+677 
-683 FAIKYFIVTSGA
+683 A
-695 VIAIVGAVI
+695 VIGAVI
-704 AVLYG
+704 AVAYG
-709 MYAAFKENTANIKGF
+709 MYVSFKENTANIKGF
-724 LSGMFDAVKNSFGKI
+724 LSTMWDGVKNSFGKI

-747 SALKPVGSGFKDVL
+747 AALKPVGSGFKDVL
-761 KYIGVGVWVA
+761 KYVGVAIWA
-771 FGIVLAT
+771 SLGLVLAA

-792 AIKGLQ
+792 AIKALQ
-798 GLYYAIKAAFQALS
+798 GLYYAIKSAFQALS

-817 AKKSLEQSKEAFVDA
+817 AKKSLEQSKDAFVEA

-861 ENTAKKTETSG
+861 EKTAKKTETSG

-882 ETTAKQTETTVSK
+882 ESTAKQTETTVSK

-915 SEKTKSFLNAAKDL
+915 SEKTKSFLNSAKEL
-929 YGQYQESSKKSQDKY
+929 YGQYQESAKKSQDAY

-958 RKKAIADANAT
+958 RKKAIADANKT
-969 LVAEIDK
+969 LVDETTK
-976 NNGTLLTLQ
+976 NNSTLLTLQ
-985 ADYAKL
+985 SDYSNMLKTNRWAD
-991 LKENKWVDGTELT
+991 GRELT

-1014 TADIQAELAKQNQLY
+1014 TTDIQTELAKQNQLY
-1029 VEGNLL
+1029 VEANLL
-1035 KLSNGKT
+1035 RLEQGKS

-1047 RSTSIEVQKS
+1047 RNTSLEVQKS
-1057 LYADRKKAV
+1057 LYEEKKKAV
-1066 ETGEKELAD
+1066 ETGEKSLAD
-1075 LKKKKSDATTETEKA
+1075 LKKKKADASTETEKA

-1095 IDEQTKKNKTLA
+1095 IDEQTKKNKTLST
-1107 ENLQKWASEMNT
+1107 NLKNWATEMNA
-1119 IIANGGT
+1119 IIANGST
-1126 LNAETFAKG
+1126 LNAETFASG
-1135 LSEMGNISD
+1135 LSQLGNISD
-1144 EQLSAVWQDF
+1144 EQLSALWQNF
-1154 VKVSGSIDNTLAG
+1154 VSTSTSIDNTLSG
-1167 LGAIMSQRGGEG
+1167 LAAIMGQRGGEG

-1219 SGKDQFIAAIKS
+1219 SGKDQFITAIKS

-1307 SGFNGGILDGK
+1307 SGFNGGILDSK
-1318 GNAFSAGSGIGN
+1318 GNSYTAGSGIAN

-1447 AGLHSKNKSVGQLK
+1447 AGLHSKNKSAGQLK

-1466 SSIEGYIGQQT
+1466 NSIEGYIAQQT

-1525 SNVDPENPQSIQAEM
+1525 SNVDAENPQSIQAEM

-1665 RVAIELGKFFTGGLG
+1665 RVAVELGKFFTSGLG
-1680 NGVLAGAKGAV
+1680 NGVLDGAKGAV

-1711 AITLPKISAEKAL
+1711 TINLPKISAEKAL

>member
-12 LDDKKAD
+12 LDDKKAG

-156 IKSIPSAI
+156 IKSIPGAI

-197 RSIPSAAKTAA
+197 KSIPGAAKTAA
-208 VAVKD
+208 TAVKN
-213 SFVVAYKAA
+213 SFVVAYKAV

-257 AFSAVASAA
+257 AFSAVSSAA

-350 RFSVLKLA
+350 RFSILRLA
-358 AALGLIAATKNVVG
+358 AAFGLIAATKNVVG

-476 DINRLVDAG
+476 DINRLVEAG

-574 PIIQALDVAKNTF
+574 PIIQALDVAKNAF

-601 KLSDMIQKIK
+601 KLSDLIQKIK
-611 ELIPVMVKLAPT
+611 EFIPVLIEWAPLLAKVAAGFVAFN
-623 ILKVVS
+623 IL
-629 AMLALQAVSSVYVAF
+629 SSVYSKVAGLVMAF
-644 SNIGKM
+644 RGLASSGTLLGGIVNTVKGS
-650 FVPLKNGLFVIAT
+650 FLALKVALGSAAAAFGVI
-663 GFMKLAKTI
+663 I
-672 RHPIT
+672 
-677 AIKNLA
+677 
-683 FAIKYFIVTSGA
+683 A
-695 VIAIVGAVI
+695 VIGAVI
-704 AVLYG
+704 AVAYG
-709 MYAAFKENTANIKGF
+709 MYVSFKENTANIKGF
-724 LSGMFDAVKNSFGKI
+724 LSTMWDGVKNSFGKI

-747 SALKPVGSGFKDVL
+747 AALKPVGSGFKDVL
-761 KYIGVGVWVA
+761 KYVGVAIWA
-771 FGIVLAT
+771 SLGLVLAA

-792 AIKGLQ
+792 AIKALQ
-798 GLYYAIKAAFQALS
+798 GLYYAIKAAFQALHW
-812 GDLKG
+812 DLKG
-817 AKKSLEQSKEAFVDA
+817 AKKSLEQSKDAFVEA

-861 ENTAKKTETSG
+861 EKTAKKTETSG

-908 DQYGNKL
+908 DQYGKKL
-915 SEKTKSFLNAAKDL
+915 SEKTESFLNAAKDL
-929 YGQYQESSKKSQDKY
+929 YEQYQEATIKSQDKY
-944 SAAMEKAQDLEGDK
+944 SVAMEKAQSLEGDK

-991 LKENKWVDGTELT
+991 LKGNKWVDGTELT

-1107 ENLQKWASEMNT
+1107 ENLQKWASEMNA

-1167 LGAIMSQRGGEG
+1167 LAAVMSKRGGEG

-1318 GNAFSAGSGIGN
+1318 GNAFSAGTGIGN

-1345 SDFASGYAQ
+1345 SDFASGYVN
-1354 GIASGGM
+1354 GILSGMGA
-1361 MVAGAASALA
+1361 VGEAAGSLA
-1371 NKALAAVQKKQD
+1371 NKALQAVKDAQKSK
-1383 SHSPSKESKK
+1383 SPSKKAKK
-1393 LGGDFGTGYSLGI
+1393 LGGDFGSGYSLGI
-1406 ADKNKAVTKA
+1406 ASKTKAVNKAA
-1416 ANNLVASA
+1416 SNLVAGA

-1447 AGLHSKNKSVGQLK
+1447 AGLHSKNKSAGQLK

-1466 SSIEGYIGQQT
+1466 NSIEGYIGQQT

-1525 SNVDPENPQSIQAEM
+1525 SNVDPENPQSIQQEM

-1755 AIKESGAK
+1755 AIQQSGDRPIIFNVDGK
-1763 PVILNLDGEVLANN
+1763 NLAENA
-1777 SNNRI
+1777 NNRI
-1782 GSMTDLGLYG
+1782 GTMGNLGLYG